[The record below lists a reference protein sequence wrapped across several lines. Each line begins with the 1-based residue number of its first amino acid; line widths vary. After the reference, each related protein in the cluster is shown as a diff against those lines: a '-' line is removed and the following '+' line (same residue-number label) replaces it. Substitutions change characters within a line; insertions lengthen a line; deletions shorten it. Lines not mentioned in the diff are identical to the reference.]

1 MKNLDALYEQLVA
14 ADAKGDIQS
23 AKQLQTEMRT
33 LLSED
38 SSVATTPPQQNVT
51 NVDSLYEQLVEA
63 DAKGDIETA
72 KQLQTQ
78 MRSLLFKEPEVTEQ
92 PKTTQP
98 PKEVPKIPIN
108 VMGQKF
114 TAEEYA
120 KYSGM
125 PIAAKP
131 GEKAKG
137 AFSGTFGQGIYNLAA
152 DAVISYGR
160 TLGNPEEAEQIA
172 NRLREYAANTY
183 TSANK
188 SFREDPL
195 TKIQELLGNSA
206 PYMIGPVMGAIGSTA
221 LGATGLVAGVAP
233 TVVSATQ
240 FLGSNLQRQID
251 ANNIDLADTNLLT
264 AGATT
269 IPQAL
274 LDNIGFRYIPGIKN
288 IFGAAG
294 KKISDETAKQIFNQ
308 SLLTSVGKKVLSSSV
323 AATKGATVEGITET
337 AQQVFER
344 LQAGL
349 SITNKEARD
358 EYLESFIGGYIAGK
372 AIGLPGALLTKEP
385 SAAAPTTEPPE
396 PTTAEPKTER
406 LSKQQQI
413 KNILKDLEQ
422 EADQV
427 NKAKVA
433 ADSKLKTAQ
442 QKQVVSEAADLEST
456 LPDETGVITPTTLT
470 SWGIRKGSIPF
481 KTLEGVDASTP
492 EGRYLVDKTLEAYTG
507 KLNEQA
513 VNTFTSLLD
522 KKAEAPDAGI
532 DLGTTTISDAVL
544 GGSKYGTPGGT
555 QGRFGPTTD
564 ISGGVTGIP
573 ETGEKTSDSALEET
587 KPLETIKG
595 PEARAKAPTL
605 AGGERLL
612 TIQELLND
620 PNPQQRKAARRKFID
635 LFRRDETNELIK
647 EGAKLE
653 REERAKYAK
662 LKKTQYPVVDQS
674 TNLANILSTLRD
686 KPSYLIEDLRNP
698 DVIDAERQELNQHAR
713 DYLLAESLRN
723 KYKKRMTPE
732 EVAALEQEGETIARK
747 EKPLSQEDFKDLQD
761 KFLADNQ
768 DKDLYHKVT
777 PIESNEW
784 FKNATLKNEAGL
796 PLKLFHGTTKEV
808 NTLRSSKDGALG
820 AGIYLTPDPEFAG
833 RYAEQ
838 EGGNILPVY
847 TNIKNPLVIKSEMGK
862 GDPMVQALIQLGIS
876 EDKAA
881 DIVEKAYETKGYI
894 SKEVQSRA
902 QKQGYDGIVQYKN
915 GQISEVVAFNA
926 AQVKSA
932 LEPLE
937 SKAMGTPEGQAIVNT
952 TKPAN
957 TFGQA
962 LNIIKKQHFNKL
974 NPVEKILQNLFETLP
989 NVLKG
994 KYKVMGMPK
1003 GEYGKYTSILNE
1015 TIISPKAGTDT
1026 IYHEGTHAATV
1037 WAIRRHVTT
1046 DKNGRPKAKGNS
1058 VVGQQLVDIFDAAEV
1073 AAMQEEVTFG
1083 EAFKNMEEFV
1093 SYAFNNKNFQRFL
1106 AKQRSVAP
1114 TPSPM
1119 SSLWLD
1125 LMNAFNKLLG
1135 LDISDSL
1142 MSDIV
1147 ALAPELMTGERPDNL
1162 KDFGQD
1168 KPLYNKDEE
1177 EKELNKLIEK
1187 TGQKRKVKTPK
1198 PTTVQRFKEAPFKT
1212 LMEQI
1217 TNFRKFAFDF
1227 EFAINKKILDAMKK
1241 SGVNIVELAK
1251 AAIELNLSQVL
1262 YASETARAFLERGS
1276 ISYDPK
1282 IFKFLITES
1291 DTSMKKIKEAISD
1304 IAKKR
1309 NINVSTLFEAASTAF
1324 IAKRS
1329 RGLNKSNQNSVAKAR
1344 ALVLQGKTEAAKKE
1358 LKNNFKL
1365 VHMSDAEI
1373 AAGFK
1378 ILEKYPEL
1386 NEVFDMWNDVRAKVL
1401 DFANTTGLLDKN
1413 TVERFL
1419 EAMDYV
1425 PFYRVF
1431 EDANGQIEVK
1441 GRKDYINGLLDPSK
1455 EPKFEGSYREVNN
1468 VFDNMENW
1476 ANYIIMKG
1484 IKNNAAAVKLRYYQ
1498 EYLPDDIKKITGQK
1512 YSGNTNSV
1520 QIHENVIVNGEE
1532 KNILNRYE
1540 FQGYDAKAM
1549 VDGFTGLE
1557 PVTIAGLK
1565 YFSNFSH
1572 FLRQSIVLYPFF
1584 SLKQIVMDTIAAVT
1598 LSGVNYGILIPVQV
1612 LKEIALTPLG
1622 LSKARN
1628 RLKAVIAVG
1637 RADPSKEFNRLD
1649 NIAADEAKKYKTYEA
1664 FKKAVLS
1671 PFSALAMASDNVIR
1685 QAIYAQTM
1693 LETGNE
1699 ALAVHR
1705 AFEIINF
1712 KRTGS
1717 GQVFN
1722 IMRQLVPF
1730 TGASLQAL
1738 HVSGATIFGEG
1749 ITPGDRVENIK
1760 RYLLNGAQIAIA
1772 TLMYSIL
1779 MSDDDEYKKLDPS
1792 ERDSFFILPNGYKIP
1807 MRTDYSGLF
1816 FKVFTE
1822 HVYQRWV
1829 AESEDNKKMNK
1840 ALLAGLIK
1848 ATSIPSSMPVLIKP
1862 LIESRLN
1869 TNLYTNRPIVG
1880 QSQQSIEPEFQY
1892 SPKNTTQLA
1901 LALGE
1906 ASETSP
1912 LIWDN
1917 VLKSVLGST
1926 SQVLNMFTE
1935 NMIADL
1941 RGETLPKKSFK
1952 ETLMMFPDIKSFVT
1966 QKLGNRELN
1975 DLYELKDEVDKHYNT
1990 YKKLEKLA
1998 VDAKGQKEFDDYY
2011 TKNQE
2016 SINVSR
2022 QLNPT
2027 DSLLAQLRTYENQI
2041 RTDSNISP
2049 EDKRKELDRLET
2061 QKREL
2066 LNYPVEREDGSITNY
2081 IQSLRE
2087 RAGFN
2092 KEKVV
2097 GVFGGEE

>member
-1 MKNLDALYEQLVA
+1 MKNLDALYQQLVE

-23 AKQLQTEMRT
+23 AKQLQTEMKT
-33 LLSED
+33 LLFEEPP
-38 SSVATTPPQQNVT
+38 VAATPPQQDAT

-63 DAKGDIETA
+63 DAKGDVETA

-78 MRSLLFKEPEVTEQ
+78 MRSLLFKEPVVTEQ

-98 PKEVPKIPIN
+98 PKEVPKIPVD

-114 TAEEYA
+114 TSDEYA

-206 PYMIGPVMGAIGSTA
+206 PYMIGPVMAALGSTA

-358 EYLESFIGGYIAGK
+358 EYLESFFGGYIAGK

-385 SAAAPTTEPPE
+385 SAVAPTTEEPE

-422 EADQV
+422 EANQV

-433 ADSKLKTAQ
+433 AEAKLKSAQ
-442 QKQVVSEAADLEST
+442 QKQVVSEAADLETT

-470 SWGIRKGSIPF
+470 SWGIRKGSTPF
-481 KTLEGVDASTP
+481 KALEGVDASTP
-492 EGRYLVDKTLEAYTG
+492 EGRDLVDKTLEAYTG

-513 VNTFTSLLD
+513 VTTFTSLLD

-532 DLGTTTISDAVL
+532 DLGTTSISDAVL
-544 GGSKYGTPGGT
+544 GGQKYGTPGGT

-564 ISGGVTGIP
+564 ISGSPVGVV
-573 ETGEKTSDSALEET
+573 EAGEEAGNA
-587 KPLETIKG
+587 PLETFAPVTSVPDSAFNGDMEEGLNRIFFNDSYDGKPIELSNQG
-595 PEARAKAPTL
+595 FTVEEQKALEDAGLATNGTMSREQFSKWYNERGARLSGKSKFTPEAKAPETTEVITEKTTEEAPVEEPMPL
-605 AGGERLL
+605 QDEAKQVASELKALDRNNPLIENLL
-612 TIQELLND
+612 
-620 PNPQQRKAARRKFID
+620 
-635 LFRRDETNELIK
+635 DETAVTE
-647 EGAKLE
+647 
-653 REERAKYAK
+653 
-662 LKKTQYPVVDQS
+662 Q
-674 TNLANILSTLRD
+674 
-686 KPSYLIEDLRNP
+686 
-698 DVIDAERQELNQHAR
+698 DVITAKEEL
-713 DYLLAESLRN
+713 
-723 KYKKRMTPE
+723 
-732 EVAALEQEGETIARK
+732 
-747 EKPLSQEDFKDLQD
+747 
-761 KFLADNQ
+761 
-768 DKDLYHKVT
+768 
-777 PIESNEW
+777 
-784 FKNATLKNEAGL
+784 ATLKTA
-796 PLKLFHGTTKEV
+796 
-808 NTLRSSKDGALG
+808 R
-820 AGIYLTPDPEFAG
+820 
-833 RYAEQ
+833 
-838 EGGNILPVY
+838 
-847 TNIKNPLVIKSEMGK
+847 
-862 GDPMVQALIQLGIS
+862 
-876 EDKAA
+876 
-881 DIVEKAYETKGYI
+881 ETKTPTTLAEEQQVAKVEQDLQ
-894 SKEVQSRA
+894 SKKE
-902 QKQGYDGIVQYKN
+902 
-915 GQISEVVAFNA
+915 
-926 AQVKSA
+926 
-932 LEPLE
+932 
-937 SKAMGTPEGQAIVNT
+937 GTPEGQAIVNT

-957 TFGQA
+957 TLGQA

-1003 GEYGKYTSILNE
+1003 GEYGKYTSTLNE

-1037 WAIRRHVTT
+1037 WAIRRHVTM

-1073 AAMQEEVTFG
+1073 AAMQDEVTFG
-1083 EAFKNMEEFV
+1083 DAFKNMEEFV
-1093 SYAFNNKNFQRFL
+1093 SYAFNDKDFQRFL

-1114 TPSPM
+1114 TPAPT

-1147 ALAPELMTGERPDNL
+1147 ALAPELMTGERPENL

-1177 EKELNKLIEK
+1177 EKELNKLIAQ
-1187 TGQKRKVKTPK
+1187 TGQKRKEKTPK
-1198 PTTVQRFKEAPFKT
+1198 PTTFQRFKASPFKT
-1212 LMEQI
+1212 LGEQI
-1217 TNFRKFAFDF
+1217 TKFRKFAFDF
-1227 EFAINKKILDAMKK
+1227 EFAINKKILDAMRKA
-1241 SGVNIVELAK
+1241 GVSMAELAK
-1251 AAIELNLSQVL
+1251 AAIELNIAQAL

-1282 IFKFLITES
+1282 IFKFLVTES
-1291 DTSMKKIKEAISD
+1291 NTSMKKIKEAISD

-1329 RGLNKSNQNSVAKAR
+1329 RGLNESNQKAKAKAR
-1344 ALVLQGKTEAAKKE
+1344 ALMLQGKTEAAKKE
-1358 LKNNFKL
+1358 LNKNFKL

-1373 AAGFK
+1373 AAGFE
-1378 ILEKYPEL
+1378 ILKKYPEL
-1386 NEVFDMWNDVRAKVL
+1386 NEVFDMWNDVRSKVL
-1401 DFANTTGLLDKN
+1401 DFANTTGLLDKT

-1419 EAMDYV
+1419 EVMDYV

-1431 EDANGQIEVK
+1431 EDADGRVEVK
-1441 GRKDYINGLLDPSK
+1441 GRKEYINGLLDASK

-1512 YSGNTNSV
+1512 YTSNTNSV
-1520 QIHENVIVNGEE
+1520 QIHENVDVNGEE

-1540 FQGYDAKAM
+1540 FQGYDAASM

-1572 FLRQSIVLYPFF
+1572 FLRQSIVLYPIF
-1584 SLKQIVMDTIAAVT
+1584 SLKQIVMDTIAAIT

-1637 RADPSKEFNRLD
+1637 RADPSREFNRID
-1649 NIAADEAKKYKTYEA
+1649 NVAADEAKKYKTYEA
-1664 FKKAVLS
+1664 FKKAVIS

-1722 IMRQLVPF
+1722 ILRQLVPF

-1738 HVSGATIFGEG
+1738 HVSGATVFGEG
-1749 ITPGDRVENIK
+1749 ITPDTRMQNIK
-1760 RYLLNGAQIAIA
+1760 RYVLNGAQIAIA

-1862 LIESRLN
+1862 GIESYLN

-1880 QSQQSIEPEFQY
+1880 QGQQSVEPEFQY

-1906 ASETSP
+1906 ASGTSP

-1941 RGETLPKKSFK
+1941 RGETLPKKSFQEK
-1952 ETLMMFPDIKSFVT
+1952 LMMFPDVKSFVT
-1966 QKLGNRELN
+1966 QKLGARELN

-1998 VDAKGQKEFDDYY
+1998 VDDKGQKEFEDYY
-2011 TKNQE
+2011 AKNEE

-2022 QLNPT
+2022 QLSST
-2027 DSLLAQLRTYENQI
+2027 DTLLAQLRTYENQV
-2041 RTDSNISP
+2041 RTNSTISP
-2049 EDKRKELDRLET
+2049 EDKRKEIDRIEM
-2061 QKREL
+2061 QRREL
-2066 LNYPVEREDGSITNY
+2066 LNYPVKREDGSTTNY

-2092 KEKVV
+2092 KEKVL
-2097 GVFGGEE
+2097 GIFGGEE

>member
-1 MKNLDALYEQLVA
+1 
-14 ADAKGDIQS
+14 
-23 AKQLQTEMRT
+23 
-33 LLSED
+33 
-38 SSVATTPPQQNVT
+38 
-51 NVDSLYEQLVEA
+51 
-63 DAKGDIETA
+63 
-72 KQLQTQ
+72 
-78 MRSLLFKEPEVTEQ
+78 
-92 PKTTQP
+92 
-98 PKEVPKIPIN
+98 
-108 VMGQKF
+108 
-114 TAEEYA
+114 
-120 KYSGM
+120 
-125 PIAAKP
+125 
-131 GEKAKG
+131 
-137 AFSGTFGQGIYNLAA
+137 
-152 DAVISYGR
+152 
-160 TLGNPEEAEQIA
+160 
-172 NRLREYAANTY
+172 
-183 TSANK
+183 
-188 SFREDPL
+188 
-195 TKIQELLGNSA
+195 
-206 PYMIGPVMGAIGSTA
+206 
-221 LGATGLVAGVAP
+221 
-233 TVVSATQ
+233 
-240 FLGSNLQRQID
+240 
-251 ANNIDLADTNLLT
+251 
-264 AGATT
+264 
-269 IPQAL
+269 
-274 LDNIGFRYIPGIKN
+274 
-288 IFGAAG
+288 
-294 KKISDETAKQIFNQ
+294 
-308 SLLTSVGKKVLSSSV
+308 
-323 AATKGATVEGITET
+323 
-337 AQQVFER
+337 
-344 LQAGL
+344 
-349 SITNKEARD
+349 
-358 EYLESFIGGYIAGK
+358 
-372 AIGLPGALLTKEP
+372 
-385 SAAAPTTEPPE
+385 
-396 PTTAEPKTER
+396 
-406 LSKQQQI
+406 
-413 KNILKDLEQ
+413 
-422 EADQV
+422 
-427 NKAKVA
+427 
-433 ADSKLKTAQ
+433 
-442 QKQVVSEAADLEST
+442 
-456 LPDETGVITPTTLT
+456 
-470 SWGIRKGSIPF
+470 
-481 KTLEGVDASTP
+481 LEGVDASTP
-492 EGRYLVDKTLEAYTG
+492 EGRDLVDKTLEAYTG

-513 VNTFTSLLD
+513 VNTFISLLD
-522 KKAEAPDAGI
+522 QKAEAPDAGI
-532 DLGTTTISDAVL
+532 DLGTTSISDAVL
-544 GGSKYGTPGGT
+544 GGQKYGTPGGT

-564 ISGGVTGIP
+564 ISGSPVGVVEAGEEAGNAPLKSQEIKQKINELDLQFEDLAREARGLNRP
-573 ETGEKTSDSALEET
+573 EDQEQQQVLFAQLDAIDKEQKKLKQEYDIAETEEFTKGLEE
-587 KPLETIKG
+587 
-595 PEARAKAPTL
+595 AAKAEEAPVEE
-605 AGGERLL
+605 APVEEPMLL
-612 TIQELLND
+612 QDEAKQVASELKALDRN
-620 PNPQQRKAARRKFID
+620 NPLIEN
-635 LFRRDETNELIK
+635 LLDETAVTE
-647 EGAKLE
+647 
-653 REERAKYAK
+653 
-662 LKKTQYPVVDQS
+662 Q
-674 TNLANILSTLRD
+674 
-686 KPSYLIEDLRNP
+686 
-698 DVIDAERQELNQHAR
+698 DVITAKEEL
-713 DYLLAESLRN
+713 
-723 KYKKRMTPE
+723 
-732 EVAALEQEGETIARK
+732 
-747 EKPLSQEDFKDLQD
+747 
-761 KFLADNQ
+761 
-768 DKDLYHKVT
+768 
-777 PIESNEW
+777 
-784 FKNATLKNEAGL
+784 ATLKTA
-796 PLKLFHGTTKEV
+796 
-808 NTLRSSKDGALG
+808 R
-820 AGIYLTPDPEFAG
+820 
-833 RYAEQ
+833 
-838 EGGNILPVY
+838 
-847 TNIKNPLVIKSEMGK
+847 
-862 GDPMVQALIQLGIS
+862 
-876 EDKAA
+876 
-881 DIVEKAYETKGYI
+881 ETKTPTTLAEEQQVAKVEQDLQ
-894 SKEVQSRA
+894 SKKE
-902 QKQGYDGIVQYKN
+902 
-915 GQISEVVAFNA
+915 
-926 AQVKSA
+926 
-932 LEPLE
+932 
-937 SKAMGTPEGQAIVNT
+937 GTPEGQAIVNT

-957 TFGQA
+957 TLGQA

-1003 GEYGKYTSILNE
+1003 GEYGKYTSTLNE

-1037 WAIRRHVTT
+1037 WAIRRHVTM

-1073 AAMQEEVTFG
+1073 AAMQDEVTFG
-1083 EAFKNMEEFV
+1083 DAFKNMEEFV
-1093 SYAFNNKNFQRFL
+1093 SYAFNDKDFQRFL

-1114 TPSPM
+1114 TPAPK

-1147 ALAPELMTGERPDNL
+1147 ALAPELMTGERPENL

-1177 EKELNKLIEK
+1177 EKELNKLIAQ
-1187 TGQKRKVKTPK
+1187 TGQKRKEKTPK
-1198 PTTVQRFKEAPFKT
+1198 PTTFQRFKASPFKT
-1212 LMEQI
+1212 LGEQI
-1217 TNFRKFAFDF
+1217 TKFRKFAFDF
-1227 EFAINKKILDAMKK
+1227 EFAINKKILDAMRKA
-1241 SGVNIVELAK
+1241 GVSMAELAK
-1251 AAIELNLSQVL
+1251 AAIELNIAQAL
-1262 YASETARAFLERGS
+1262 YASETARAFLERGN

-1282 IFKFLITES
+1282 IFKFLVTES
-1291 DTSMKKIKEAISD
+1291 NTSMKKIKEAISD

-1329 RGLNKSNQNSVAKAR
+1329 RGLNESNQKAKAKAR
-1344 ALVLQGKTEAAKKE
+1344 ALMLQGKTEAAKKE
-1358 LKNNFKL
+1358 LNKNFKL

-1386 NEVFDMWNDVRAKVL
+1386 NEVFDMWNDVRSKVL
-1401 DFANTTGLLDKN
+1401 DFANTTGLLDKT

-1419 EAMDYV
+1419 EVMDYV

-1431 EDANGQIEVK
+1431 EDADGRVEVK
-1441 GRKDYINGLLDPSK
+1441 GRKEYINGLLDASK

-1512 YSGNTNSV
+1512 YTSNTNSV
-1520 QIHENVIVNGEE
+1520 QIHENVDVNGEE

-1540 FQGYDAKAM
+1540 FQGYDAASM

-1572 FLRQSIVLYPFF
+1572 FLRQSIVLYPIF
-1584 SLKQIVMDTIAAVT
+1584 SLKQIVMDTIAAIT

-1637 RADPSKEFNRLD
+1637 RADPSREFNRID
-1649 NIAADEAKKYKTYEA
+1649 NVAADEAKKYKTYEA
-1664 FKKAVLS
+1664 FKKAVIS

-1717 GQVFN
+1717 GQIFN

-1738 HVSGATIFGEG
+1738 HVSGATVFGEG
-1749 ITPGDRVENIK
+1749 ITPDTRMQNIK
-1760 RYLLNGAQIAIA
+1760 RYVLNGAQIAIA

-1862 LIESRLN
+1862 GIESYLN

-1880 QSQQSIEPEFQY
+1880 QGQQSVEPEFQY

-1906 ASETSP
+1906 ASGTSP

-1941 RGETLPKKSFK
+1941 RGETLPKKSFQEK
-1952 ETLMMFPDIKSFVT
+1952 LMMFPDVKSFVT
-1966 QKLGNRELN
+1966 QKLGARELN

-1998 VDAKGQKEFDDYY
+1998 VDDKGQKEFEDYY
-2011 TKNQE
+2011 AKNEE

-2022 QLNPT
+2022 QLSST
-2027 DSLLAQLRTYENQI
+2027 DTLLAQLRTYENQV
-2041 RTDSNISP
+2041 RTNSTISP
-2049 EDKRKELDRLET
+2049 EDKRKEIDRIEM
-2061 QKREL
+2061 QRREL
-2066 LNYPVEREDGSITNY
+2066 LNYPVKREDGSTTNY

-2092 KEKVV
+2092 KEKVL
-2097 GVFGGEE
+2097 GIFGGEE

>member
-1 MKNLDALYEQLVA
+1 MKNLDALYKQLVE

-23 AKQLQTEMRT
+23 AKQLQTEMKT
-33 LLSED
+33 LLFED
-38 SSVATTPPQQNVT
+38 SSVAPTPPQQDVT

-63 DAKGDIETA
+63 DAKGDVETA

-78 MRSLLFKEPEVTEQ
+78 MRSLLFKEPVVTEQ
-92 PKTTQP
+92 PKTTPP
-98 PKEVPKIPIN
+98 PKEVPKIPVD

-114 TAEEYA
+114 TSDEYA

-206 PYMIGPVMGAIGSTA
+206 PYMIGPVMAALGSTA

-274 LDNIGFRYIPGIKN
+274 LDRIGFRYIPGIKN

-308 SLLTSVGKKVLSSSV
+308 SLLASVGKKVLSSSV

-358 EYLESFIGGYIAGK
+358 EYLESFFGGYIAGK

-385 SAAAPTTEPPE
+385 TAAPTTEEPE
-396 PTTAEPKTER
+396 PPATEPKTER

-413 KNILKDLEQ
+413 KTILKDLEQ

-427 NKAKVA
+427 NQAKVA
-433 ADSKLKTAQ
+433 AEAKLKSAQ
-442 QKQVVSEAADLEST
+442 QKQVVSEAADLETT

-470 SWGIRKGSIPF
+470 SWGIRKGSNAF
-481 KTLEGVDASTP
+481 KALEGVDASTP
-492 EGRYLVDKTLEAYTG
+492 EGRDLVDKTLEAYTG

-513 VNTFTSLLD
+513 VTTFTSLLD

-544 GGSKYGTPGGT
+544 GGQKYGTPGGT

-564 ISGGVTGIP
+564 ISGSPVGVV
-573 ETGEKTSDSALEET
+573 EAGEEAGNA
-587 KPLETIKG
+587 PLKSQEIKQKINELDLQFEDLAR
-595 PEARAKAPTL
+595 EARGLNRPEDQEQQQVLFAQLDAIDKEQKKLKQEYDIAETEEFTKGLEKAAKAEEVSVEEAPV
-605 AGGERLL
+605 EEPMLL
-612 TIQELLND
+612 QDEAKQVASELKALDRN
-620 PNPQQRKAARRKFID
+620 NPLIEN
-635 LFRRDETNELIK
+635 LLDETSVTEQDVTTAKEEL
-647 EGAKLE
+647 
-653 REERAKYAK
+653 
-662 LKKTQYPVVDQS
+662 
-674 TNLANILSTLRD
+674 
-686 KPSYLIEDLRNP
+686 
-698 DVIDAERQELNQHAR
+698 
-713 DYLLAESLRN
+713 
-723 KYKKRMTPE
+723 
-732 EVAALEQEGETIARK
+732 
-747 EKPLSQEDFKDLQD
+747 
-761 KFLADNQ
+761 
-768 DKDLYHKVT
+768 
-777 PIESNEW
+777 
-784 FKNATLKNEAGL
+784 ATLKTA
-796 PLKLFHGTTKEV
+796 
-808 NTLRSSKDGALG
+808 R
-820 AGIYLTPDPEFAG
+820 
-833 RYAEQ
+833 
-838 EGGNILPVY
+838 
-847 TNIKNPLVIKSEMGK
+847 
-862 GDPMVQALIQLGIS
+862 
-876 EDKAA
+876 
-881 DIVEKAYETKGYI
+881 ETKTPTTLAEEQQVAKVEQDLQ
-894 SKEVQSRA
+894 SKKE
-902 QKQGYDGIVQYKN
+902 
-915 GQISEVVAFNA
+915 
-926 AQVKSA
+926 
-932 LEPLE
+932 
-937 SKAMGTPEGQAIVNT
+937 GTPEGQAIVNT

-957 TFGQA
+957 TLGQA

-1003 GEYGKYTSILNE
+1003 GEYGKYTSTLNE

-1037 WAIRRHVTT
+1037 WAIRRHVTM

-1073 AAMQEEVTFG
+1073 AAMQDEVTFG
-1083 EAFKNMEEFV
+1083 DAFKNMEEFV
-1093 SYAFNNKNFQRFL
+1093 SYAFNDKDFQRFL

-1114 TPSPM
+1114 TPAPK

-1147 ALAPELMTGERPDNL
+1147 ALAPELMTGERPENL

-1177 EKELNKLIEK
+1177 EKELNKLIAQ
-1187 TGQKRKVKTPK
+1187 TGQKRKEKTPK
-1198 PTTVQRFKEAPFKT
+1198 PTTFQRFKASPFKT
-1212 LMEQI
+1212 LGEQI
-1217 TNFRKFAFDF
+1217 TKFRKFAFDF
-1227 EFAINKKILDAMKK
+1227 EFAINKKILDAMRKA
-1241 SGVNIVELAK
+1241 GVSMAELAK
-1251 AAIELNLSQVL
+1251 AAIELNIAQAL
-1262 YASETARAFLERGS
+1262 YASETARAFLERGN

-1282 IFKFLITES
+1282 IFKFLVTES
-1291 DTSMKKIKEAISD
+1291 NTSMKKIKEAISD

-1329 RGLNKSNQNSVAKAR
+1329 RGLNESNQKAKAKAR
-1344 ALVLQGKTEAAKKE
+1344 ALMLQGKTEAAKKE
-1358 LKNNFKL
+1358 LNKNFKL

-1386 NEVFDMWNDVRAKVL
+1386 NEVFDMWNDVRSKVL
-1401 DFANTTGLLDKN
+1401 DFANTTGLLDKT

-1419 EAMDYV
+1419 EVMDYV

-1431 EDANGQIEVK
+1431 EDADGRVEVK
-1441 GRKDYINGLLDPSK
+1441 GRKEYINGLLDASK

-1512 YSGNTNSV
+1512 YTSNTNSV
-1520 QIHENVIVNGEE
+1520 QIHENVDVNGEE

-1540 FQGYDAKAM
+1540 FQGYDAASM

-1572 FLRQSIVLYPFF
+1572 FLRQSIVLYPIF
-1584 SLKQIVMDTIAAVT
+1584 SLKQIVMDTIAAIT

-1637 RADPSKEFNRLD
+1637 RADPSREFNRID
-1649 NIAADEAKKYKTYEA
+1649 NVAADEAKKYKTYEA
-1664 FKKAVLS
+1664 FKKAVIS

-1722 IMRQLVPF
+1722 ILRQLVPF

-1738 HVSGATIFGEG
+1738 HVSGATVFGEG
-1749 ITPGDRVENIK
+1749 ITPDTRMQNIK
-1760 RYLLNGAQIAIA
+1760 RYVLNGAQIAIA

-1862 LIESRLN
+1862 GIESYLN

-1880 QSQQSIEPEFQY
+1880 QGQQSVEPEFQY

-1906 ASETSP
+1906 ASGTSP

-1941 RGETLPKKSFK
+1941 RGETLPKKSFQEK
-1952 ETLMMFPDIKSFVT
+1952 LMMFPDVKSFVT
-1966 QKLGNRELN
+1966 QKLGARELN

-1998 VDAKGQKEFDDYY
+1998 VDDKGQKEFEEYY
-2011 TKNQE
+2011 AKNEE

-2022 QLNPT
+2022 QLSST
-2027 DSLLAQLRTYENQI
+2027 DTLLAQLRTYENQV
-2041 RTDSNISP
+2041 RTNSTISP
-2049 EDKRKELDRLET
+2049 EDKRKEIDRIEM
-2061 QKREL
+2061 QRREL
-2066 LNYPVEREDGSITNY
+2066 LNYPVKREDGSTTNY

-2092 KEKVV
+2092 KEKVL
-2097 GVFGGEE
+2097 GIFGGEE

>member
-1 MKNLDALYEQLVA
+1 MKNLDALYQQLVE

-23 AKQLQTEMRT
+23 AKQLQTEMKT
-33 LLSED
+33 LLFEEPP
-38 SSVATTPPQQNVT
+38 VAATPPQQDAT

-63 DAKGDIETA
+63 DAKGDVETA

-98 PKEVPKIPIN
+98 PKEVPKIPVD

-114 TAEEYA
+114 TSDEYA

-183 TSANK
+183 TSDNK

-206 PYMIGPVMGAIGSTA
+206 PYMIGPVMAALGSTA

-274 LDNIGFRYIPGIKN
+274 LDRIGFRYIPGIKN

-358 EYLESFIGGYIAGK
+358 EYLESFFGGYIAGK

-385 SAAAPTTEPPE
+385 SAVAPTTEEPE

-422 EADQV
+422 EANQV
-427 NKAKVA
+427 NQAKVA
-433 ADSKLKTAQ
+433 AEAKLKSAQ
-442 QKQVVSEAADLEST
+442 QKQVVSEAADLETT

-470 SWGIRKGSIPF
+470 SWGIRKGSTPF
-481 KTLEGVDASTP
+481 KALEGVDASTP
-492 EGRYLVDKTLEAYTG
+492 EGRDLVDKTLEAYTG

-513 VNTFTSLLD
+513 VNTFISLLD
-522 KKAEAPDAGI
+522 QKAEAPDAGI
-532 DLGTTTISDAVL
+532 DLGTTSISDAVL
-544 GGSKYGTPGGT
+544 GGQKYGTPGGT

-564 ISGGVTGIP
+564 ISGSPVGVVEAGEEAGNAPLKSQEIKQKINELDLQFEDLAREARGLNRP
-573 ETGEKTSDSALEET
+573 EDQEQQQVLFAQLDAIDKEQKKLKQEYDIAETEEFTKGLEE
-587 KPLETIKG
+587 
-595 PEARAKAPTL
+595 AAKAEEAPVEE
-605 AGGERLL
+605 APVEEPMLL
-612 TIQELLND
+612 QDEAKQVASELKALDRN
-620 PNPQQRKAARRKFID
+620 NPLIEN
-635 LFRRDETNELIK
+635 LLDETAVTE
-647 EGAKLE
+647 
-653 REERAKYAK
+653 
-662 LKKTQYPVVDQS
+662 Q
-674 TNLANILSTLRD
+674 
-686 KPSYLIEDLRNP
+686 
-698 DVIDAERQELNQHAR
+698 DVITAKEEL
-713 DYLLAESLRN
+713 
-723 KYKKRMTPE
+723 
-732 EVAALEQEGETIARK
+732 
-747 EKPLSQEDFKDLQD
+747 
-761 KFLADNQ
+761 
-768 DKDLYHKVT
+768 
-777 PIESNEW
+777 
-784 FKNATLKNEAGL
+784 ATLKTA
-796 PLKLFHGTTKEV
+796 
-808 NTLRSSKDGALG
+808 R
-820 AGIYLTPDPEFAG
+820 
-833 RYAEQ
+833 
-838 EGGNILPVY
+838 
-847 TNIKNPLVIKSEMGK
+847 
-862 GDPMVQALIQLGIS
+862 
-876 EDKAA
+876 
-881 DIVEKAYETKGYI
+881 ETKTPTTLAEEQQVAKVEQDLQ
-894 SKEVQSRA
+894 SKKE
-902 QKQGYDGIVQYKN
+902 
-915 GQISEVVAFNA
+915 
-926 AQVKSA
+926 
-932 LEPLE
+932 
-937 SKAMGTPEGQAIVNT
+937 GTPEGQAIVNT

-957 TFGQA
+957 TLGQA

-1003 GEYGKYTSILNE
+1003 GEYGKYTSTLNE

-1037 WAIRRHVTT
+1037 WAIRRHVTM

-1073 AAMQEEVTFG
+1073 AAMQDEVTFG
-1083 EAFKNMEEFV
+1083 DAFKNMEEFV
-1093 SYAFNNKNFQRFL
+1093 SYAFNDKDFQRFL

-1114 TPSPM
+1114 TPAPK

-1147 ALAPELMTGERPDNL
+1147 ALAPELMTGERPENL

-1177 EKELNKLIEK
+1177 EKELNKLIAQ
-1187 TGQKRKVKTPK
+1187 TGQKRKEKTPK
-1198 PTTVQRFKEAPFKT
+1198 PTTFQRFKASPFKT
-1212 LMEQI
+1212 LGEQI
-1217 TNFRKFAFDF
+1217 TKFRKFAFDF
-1227 EFAINKKILDAMKK
+1227 EFAINKKILDAMRKA
-1241 SGVNIVELAK
+1241 GVSMAELAK
-1251 AAIELNLSQVL
+1251 AAIELNIAQAL
-1262 YASETARAFLERGS
+1262 YASETARAFLERGN

-1282 IFKFLITES
+1282 IFKFLVTES
-1291 DTSMKKIKEAISD
+1291 NTSMKKIKEAISD

-1329 RGLNKSNQNSVAKAR
+1329 RGLNESNQKAKAKAR
-1344 ALVLQGKTEAAKKE
+1344 ALMLQGKTEAAKKE
-1358 LKNNFKL
+1358 LNKNFKL

-1386 NEVFDMWNDVRAKVL
+1386 NEVFDMWNDVRSKVL
-1401 DFANTTGLLDKN
+1401 DFANTTGLLDKT

-1419 EAMDYV
+1419 EVMDYV

-1431 EDANGQIEVK
+1431 EDADGRVEVK
-1441 GRKDYINGLLDPSK
+1441 GRKEYINGLLDASK

-1512 YSGNTNSV
+1512 YTSNTNSV
-1520 QIHENVIVNGEE
+1520 QIHENVDVNGEE

-1540 FQGYDAKAM
+1540 FQGYDAASM

-1572 FLRQSIVLYPFF
+1572 FLRQSIVLYPIF
-1584 SLKQIVMDTIAAVT
+1584 SLKQIVMDTIAAIT

-1637 RADPSKEFNRLD
+1637 RADPSREFNRID
-1649 NIAADEAKKYKTYEA
+1649 NVAADEAKKYKTYEA
-1664 FKKAVLS
+1664 FKKAVIS

-1717 GQVFN
+1717 GQIFN

-1738 HVSGATIFGEG
+1738 HVSGATVFGEG
-1749 ITPGDRVENIK
+1749 ITPDTRMQNIK
-1760 RYLLNGAQIAIA
+1760 RYVLNGAQIAIA

-1862 LIESRLN
+1862 GIESYLN

-1880 QSQQSIEPEFQY
+1880 QGQQSVEPEFQY

-1906 ASETSP
+1906 ASGTSP

-1941 RGETLPKKSFK
+1941 RGETIPKKSFEEK
-1952 ETLMMFPDIKSFVT
+1952 LMMFPDVKSFVT
-1966 QKLGNRELN
+1966 QKLGARELN

-1998 VDAKGQKEFDDYY
+1998 VDDKGQKEFDDYY
-2011 TKNQE
+2011 AKNEE
-2016 SINVSR
+2016 SINISR
-2022 QLNPT
+2022 QLSST
-2027 DSLLAQLRTYENQI
+2027 DTLLAQLRTYENQV
-2041 RTDSNISP
+2041 RTNSTISP
-2049 EDKRKELDRLET
+2049 EDKRKEIDRIEM
-2061 QKREL
+2061 QRREL
-2066 LNYPVEREDGSITNY
+2066 LNYPVKREDGSTTNY

-2092 KEKVV
+2092 KEKVL
-2097 GVFGGEE
+2097 GIFGGEE

>member
-1 MKNLDALYEQLVA
+1 MKNLDALYKQLVE

-23 AKQLQTEMRT
+23 AKQLQTEMKT
-33 LLSED
+33 LLFED
-38 SSVATTPPQQNVT
+38 STVAPTPPQQNAT
-51 NVDSLYEQLVEA
+51 NVDALYEQLVDA
-63 DAKGDIETA
+63 DAKGDVETA

-78 MRSLLFKEPEVTEQ
+78 MRSLLFKEPVVTEQ

-98 PKEVPKIPIN
+98 PKEVPKIPVD

-114 TAEEYA
+114 TSDEYA

-137 AFSGTFGQGIYNLAA
+137 AFSGTFGQGMYNLAA

-206 PYMIGPVMGAIGSTA
+206 PYMIGPVMAALGSTA

-240 FLGSNLQRQID
+240 FLGSNLQRQIE

-358 EYLESFIGGYIAGK
+358 EYLESFFGGYIAGK
-372 AIGLPGALLTKEP
+372 AIGLPGALLSREP
-385 SAAAPTTEPPE
+385 SAAAPITEEPE

-413 KNILKDLEQ
+413 KTILKDLEQ

-427 NKAKVA
+427 NQAKVA
-433 ADSKLKTAQ
+433 AEAKLKSAQ
-442 QKQVVSEAADLEST
+442 QKQVVSEAADLETT
-456 LPDETGVITPTTLT
+456 LPTETGVITPTTLT
-470 SWGIRKGSIPF
+470 SWGIRKGSNAF
-481 KTLEGVDASTP
+481 KALEGVDASTP
-492 EGRYLVDKTLEAYTG
+492 EGRDLVDKTLEAYTG

-544 GGSKYGTPGGT
+544 GGQKYGTPGGT

-564 ISGGVTGIP
+564 ISGSPVGIDQTGT
-573 ETGEKTSDSALEET
+573 EAFNA
-587 KPLETIKG
+587 PLETIK
-595 PEARAKAPTL
+595 PVEPQAVVTEAAVEEAPVEEAPVEEPMPLQDEAKQVASELKALDRDNPL
-605 AGGERLL
+605 IENLL
-612 TIQELLND
+612 
-620 PNPQQRKAARRKFID
+620 
-635 LFRRDETNELIK
+635 DETAVTE
-647 EGAKLE
+647 
-653 REERAKYAK
+653 
-662 LKKTQYPVVDQS
+662 Q
-674 TNLANILSTLRD
+674 
-686 KPSYLIEDLRNP
+686 
-698 DVIDAERQELNQHAR
+698 DVITAKEEL
-713 DYLLAESLRN
+713 
-723 KYKKRMTPE
+723 
-732 EVAALEQEGETIARK
+732 
-747 EKPLSQEDFKDLQD
+747 
-761 KFLADNQ
+761 
-768 DKDLYHKVT
+768 
-777 PIESNEW
+777 
-784 FKNATLKNEAGL
+784 ATLKTA
-796 PLKLFHGTTKEV
+796 
-808 NTLRSSKDGALG
+808 R
-820 AGIYLTPDPEFAG
+820 
-833 RYAEQ
+833 
-838 EGGNILPVY
+838 
-847 TNIKNPLVIKSEMGK
+847 
-862 GDPMVQALIQLGIS
+862 
-876 EDKAA
+876 
-881 DIVEKAYETKGYI
+881 ETKTPTTLAEEQQVAKVEQDLQ
-894 SKEVQSRA
+894 SKKE
-902 QKQGYDGIVQYKN
+902 
-915 GQISEVVAFNA
+915 
-926 AQVKSA
+926 
-932 LEPLE
+932 
-937 SKAMGTPEGQAIVNT
+937 GTPEGQAIVNT

-957 TFGQA
+957 TLGQA

-1003 GEYGKYTSILNE
+1003 GEYGKYTSTLNE

-1037 WAIRRHVTT
+1037 WAIRRHVTM

-1073 AAMQEEVTFG
+1073 AAMQDEVTFG
-1083 EAFKNMEEFV
+1083 DAFKNMEEFV
-1093 SYAFNNKNFQRFL
+1093 SYAFNDKDFQRFL

-1114 TPSPM
+1114 TPAPT

-1147 ALAPELMTGERPDNL
+1147 ALAPELMTGERPENL

-1177 EKELNKLIEK
+1177 EKELNKLIAQ
-1187 TGQKRKVKTPK
+1187 TGQKRKDKTPK
-1198 PTTVQRFKEAPFKT
+1198 PTTFQRFKASPFKT
-1212 LMEQI
+1212 LGEQI
-1217 TNFRKFAFDF
+1217 TKFRKFAFDF
-1227 EFAINKKILDAMKK
+1227 EFAINKKILDAMRKA
-1241 SGVNIVELAK
+1241 GVSMAELAK
-1251 AAIELNLSQVL
+1251 AAIELNIAQAL
-1262 YASETARAFLERGS
+1262 YASETARAFLERGN

-1282 IFKFLITES
+1282 IFKFLVTES
-1291 DTSMKKIKEAISD
+1291 NTSMKKIKEAISD

-1329 RGLNKSNQNSVAKAR
+1329 RGLNESNQRAKDKAR

-1358 LKNNFKL
+1358 LNKNFKL

-1373 AAGFK
+1373 DAGFK

-1386 NEVFDMWNDVRAKVL
+1386 NDVFDMWNDVRSKVL
-1401 DFANTTGLLDKN
+1401 DFANNTGLLDKT

-1419 EAMDYV
+1419 EVMDYV

-1431 EDANGQIEVK
+1431 EDADGRVEVK
-1441 GRKDYINGLLDPSK
+1441 GRKEYINGLLDASK

-1512 YSGNTNSV
+1512 YTSNTNSI
-1520 QIHENVIVNGEE
+1520 QIHENVDVNGEE

-1540 FQGYDAKAM
+1540 FQGYDAASM

-1572 FLRQSIVLYPFF
+1572 FLRQSIVLYPIF
-1584 SLKQIVMDTIAAVT
+1584 SVKQVVMDTIAAIT

-1628 RLKAVIAVG
+1628 RLKAAMAVG
-1637 RADPSKEFNRLD
+1637 RADPSREFNRID
-1649 NIAADEAKKYKTYEA
+1649 NVAADEAKKYKTYEA

-1717 GQVFN
+1717 GQIFN

-1738 HVSGATIFGEG
+1738 HVSGATVFGEG
-1749 ITPGDRVENIK
+1749 ITPDTRMQNIK
-1760 RYLLNGAQIAIA
+1760 RYVLNGAQIAIA

-1840 ALLAGLIK
+1840 ALLAGLVK

-1862 LIESRLN
+1862 GIESYLN

-1880 QSQQSIEPEFQY
+1880 QGQQSVEPEFQY

-1906 ASETSP
+1906 ASGTSP

-1941 RGETLPKKSFK
+1941 RGETIPKKSFEEK
-1952 ETLMMFPDIKSFVT
+1952 LMMFPDVKSFVT
-1966 QKLGNRELN
+1966 QKLGARELN

-1998 VDAKGQKEFDDYY
+1998 VDDKGQKEFDDYY
-2011 TKNQE
+2011 TKNEE

-2022 QLNPT
+2022 QLSST
-2027 DSLLAQLRTYENQI
+2027 DTLLAQLRTYENQV
-2041 RTDSNISP
+2041 RTNSNMSP
-2049 EDKRKELDRLET
+2049 EDKRKEIDRIEM
-2061 QKREL
+2061 QRREL
-2066 LNYPVEREDGSITNY
+2066 LNYPVKREDGSTTNY

-2092 KEKVV
+2092 KEKVL
-2097 GVFGGEE
+2097 GIFGGEE

>member
-1 MKNLDALYEQLVA
+1 MKNLDALYKQLVE

-23 AKQLQTEMRT
+23 AKQLQTEMKT
-33 LLSED
+33 LLFEEPP
-38 SSVATTPPQQNVT
+38 VAATPPQQDAT

-63 DAKGDIETA
+63 DAKGDVETA

-98 PKEVPKIPIN
+98 PKEVPKIPVD

-114 TAEEYA
+114 TSDEYA

-206 PYMIGPVMGAIGSTA
+206 PYMIGPVMAALGSTA

-358 EYLESFIGGYIAGK
+358 EYLESFFGGYIAGK

-385 SAAAPTTEPPE
+385 TAAPTTEEPE
-396 PTTAEPKTER
+396 PPAAEPKTER

-413 KNILKDLEQ
+413 KTILKDLEE
-422 EADQV
+422 EANQV
-427 NKAKVA
+427 NQAKVA
-433 ADSKLKTAQ
+433 AEAKLKSAQ
-442 QKQVVSEAADLEST
+442 QKQVVSEAADLETT
-456 LPDETGVITPTTLT
+456 LPTETGVITPTTLT
-470 SWGIRKGSIPF
+470 SWGIRKGSNPF
-481 KTLEGVDASTP
+481 KALEGVDASTP
-492 EGRYLVDKTLEAYTG
+492 EGRDLVDKTLEAYTG

-513 VNTFTSLLD
+513 VNTFISLLD

-532 DLGTTTISDAVL
+532 DLGTTSISDAVL
-544 GGSKYGTPGGT
+544 GGQKYGTPGGVE
-555 QGRFGPTTD
+555 GRFGPTTD
-564 ISGGVTGIP
+564 ISGSPVGVV
-573 ETGEKTSDSALEET
+573 EAGEEAGNA
-587 KPLETIKG
+587 PLETIK
-595 PEARAKAPTL
+595 PVEPQAVATEAAVEEAPVEEAPVEKPMPLQDEAKQVASELKTL
-605 AGGERLL
+605 ALDRNNPLIENLL
-612 TIQELLND
+612 
-620 PNPQQRKAARRKFID
+620 
-635 LFRRDETNELIK
+635 DETSVTE
-647 EGAKLE
+647 
-653 REERAKYAK
+653 
-662 LKKTQYPVVDQS
+662 Q
-674 TNLANILSTLRD
+674 
-686 KPSYLIEDLRNP
+686 
-698 DVIDAERQELNQHAR
+698 DVITAKEEL
-713 DYLLAESLRN
+713 
-723 KYKKRMTPE
+723 
-732 EVAALEQEGETIARK
+732 
-747 EKPLSQEDFKDLQD
+747 
-761 KFLADNQ
+761 
-768 DKDLYHKVT
+768 
-777 PIESNEW
+777 
-784 FKNATLKNEAGL
+784 ATLKTA
-796 PLKLFHGTTKEV
+796 
-808 NTLRSSKDGALG
+808 R
-820 AGIYLTPDPEFAG
+820 
-833 RYAEQ
+833 
-838 EGGNILPVY
+838 
-847 TNIKNPLVIKSEMGK
+847 
-862 GDPMVQALIQLGIS
+862 
-876 EDKAA
+876 
-881 DIVEKAYETKGYI
+881 ETKTPTTLAEEQQVAKVEQDLQ
-894 SKEVQSRA
+894 SKKE
-902 QKQGYDGIVQYKN
+902 
-915 GQISEVVAFNA
+915 
-926 AQVKSA
+926 
-932 LEPLE
+932 
-937 SKAMGTPEGQAIVNT
+937 GTPEGQAIVNT

-957 TFGQA
+957 TLGQA

-1003 GEYGKYTSILNE
+1003 GEYGKYTSTLNE

-1037 WAIRRHVTT
+1037 WAIRRHVTM

-1073 AAMQEEVTFG
+1073 AAMQDEVTFG
-1083 EAFKNMEEFV
+1083 DAFKNMEEFV
-1093 SYAFNNKNFQRFL
+1093 SYAFNDKDFQRFL

-1114 TPSPM
+1114 TPAPK

-1147 ALAPELMTGERPDNL
+1147 ALAPELMTGERPENL

-1177 EKELNKLIEK
+1177 EKELNKLIAQ
-1187 TGQKRKVKTPK
+1187 TGQKRKEKTPK
-1198 PTTVQRFKEAPFKT
+1198 PTTFQRFKASPFKT
-1212 LMEQI
+1212 LGEQI
-1217 TNFRKFAFDF
+1217 TKFRKFAFDF
-1227 EFAINKKILDAMKK
+1227 EFAINKKILDAMRKA
-1241 SGVNIVELAK
+1241 GVSMAELAK
-1251 AAIELNLSQVL
+1251 AAIELNIAQAL
-1262 YASETARAFLERGS
+1262 YASETARAFLERGN

-1282 IFKFLITES
+1282 IFKFLVTES
-1291 DTSMKKIKEAISD
+1291 NTSMKKIKEAISD

-1329 RGLNKSNQNSVAKAR
+1329 RGLNESNQKAKAKAR
-1344 ALVLQGKTEAAKKE
+1344 ALMLQGKTEAAKKE
-1358 LKNNFKL
+1358 LNKNFKL

-1373 AAGFK
+1373 AAGFE
-1378 ILEKYPEL
+1378 ILKKYPEL
-1386 NEVFDMWNDVRAKVL
+1386 NEVFDMWNDVRSKVL
-1401 DFANTTGLLDKN
+1401 DFANTTGLLDKT

-1419 EAMDYV
+1419 EVMDYV

-1431 EDANGQIEVK
+1431 EDADGRVEVK
-1441 GRKDYINGLLDPSK
+1441 GRKEYINGLLDASK

-1512 YSGNTNSV
+1512 YTSNTNSV
-1520 QIHENVIVNGEE
+1520 QIHENVDVNGEE

-1540 FQGYDAKAM
+1540 FQGYDAASM

-1572 FLRQSIVLYPFF
+1572 FLRQSIVLYPIF
-1584 SLKQIVMDTIAAVT
+1584 SLKQIVMDTIAAIT

-1637 RADPSKEFNRLD
+1637 RADPSREFNRID
-1649 NIAADEAKKYKTYEA
+1649 NVAADEAKKYKTYEA
-1664 FKKAVLS
+1664 FKKAVIS

-1717 GQVFN
+1717 GQIFN

-1738 HVSGATIFGEG
+1738 HVSGATVFGEG
-1749 ITPGDRVENIK
+1749 ITPDTRMQNIK
-1760 RYLLNGAQIAIA
+1760 RYVLNGAQIAIA

-1862 LIESRLN
+1862 GIESYLN

-1880 QSQQSIEPEFQY
+1880 QGQQSVEPEFQY

-1906 ASETSP
+1906 ASGTSP

-1941 RGETLPKKSFK
+1941 RGETLPKKSFQEK
-1952 ETLMMFPDIKSFVT
+1952 LMMFPDVKSFVT
-1966 QKLGNRELN
+1966 QKLGARELN

-1998 VDAKGQKEFDDYY
+1998 VDDKGQKEFDDYY
-2011 TKNQE
+2011 AKNEE

-2022 QLNPT
+2022 QLSST
-2027 DSLLAQLRTYENQI
+2027 DTLLAQLRTYENQV
-2041 RTDSNISP
+2041 RTNSNMSP
-2049 EDKRKELDRLET
+2049 EDKRKEIDRIEM
-2061 QKREL
+2061 QRREL
-2066 LNYPVEREDGSITNY
+2066 LNYPVKREDGSTTNY

-2092 KEKVV
+2092 KEKVL
-2097 GVFGGEE
+2097 GIFGGEE

>member
-1 MKNLDALYEQLVA
+1 MKNLDALYQQLVE

-23 AKQLQTEMRT
+23 AKQLQTEMKT
-33 LLSED
+33 LLFEEPP
-38 SSVATTPPQQNVT
+38 VAATPPQQDAT

-63 DAKGDIETA
+63 DAKGDVETA

-98 PKEVPKIPIN
+98 PKEVPKIPVD

-114 TAEEYA
+114 TSDEYA

-125 PIAAKP
+125 PITAKP

-206 PYMIGPVMGAIGSTA
+206 PYMIGPVMAALGSTA

-358 EYLESFIGGYIAGK
+358 EYLESFFGGYIAGK

-385 SAAAPTTEPPE
+385 SAVAPTTEEPE

-422 EADQV
+422 EANQV
-427 NKAKVA
+427 NQAKVA
-433 ADSKLKTAQ
+433 AEAKLKSAQ
-442 QKQVVSEAADLEST
+442 QKQVVSEAADLETT
-456 LPDETGVITPTTLT
+456 LPTETGVITPTTLT
-470 SWGIRKGSIPF
+470 SWGIRKGSNAF
-481 KTLEGVDASTP
+481 KALEGVDASTP
-492 EGRYLVDKTLEAYTG
+492 EGRDLVDKTLEAYTG

-544 GGSKYGTPGGT
+544 GGQKYGTPGGT

-564 ISGGVTGIP
+564 ISGSPVGVV
-573 ETGEKTSDSALEET
+573 EAGEEAGNA
-587 KPLETIKG
+587 PLETIK
-595 PEARAKAPTL
+595 PIEPQAVVTEAAVEEAPVEEAPVEEPMPLQDEAKQVASELKALDRNNPL
-605 AGGERLL
+605 IENLL
-612 TIQELLND
+612 
-620 PNPQQRKAARRKFID
+620 
-635 LFRRDETNELIK
+635 DETAVTE
-647 EGAKLE
+647 
-653 REERAKYAK
+653 
-662 LKKTQYPVVDQS
+662 Q
-674 TNLANILSTLRD
+674 
-686 KPSYLIEDLRNP
+686 
-698 DVIDAERQELNQHAR
+698 DVITAKEEL
-713 DYLLAESLRN
+713 
-723 KYKKRMTPE
+723 
-732 EVAALEQEGETIARK
+732 
-747 EKPLSQEDFKDLQD
+747 
-761 KFLADNQ
+761 
-768 DKDLYHKVT
+768 
-777 PIESNEW
+777 
-784 FKNATLKNEAGL
+784 ATLKTA
-796 PLKLFHGTTKEV
+796 
-808 NTLRSSKDGALG
+808 R
-820 AGIYLTPDPEFAG
+820 
-833 RYAEQ
+833 
-838 EGGNILPVY
+838 
-847 TNIKNPLVIKSEMGK
+847 
-862 GDPMVQALIQLGIS
+862 
-876 EDKAA
+876 
-881 DIVEKAYETKGYI
+881 ETKTPTTLAEEQQVAKVEQDLQ
-894 SKEVQSRA
+894 SKKE
-902 QKQGYDGIVQYKN
+902 
-915 GQISEVVAFNA
+915 
-926 AQVKSA
+926 
-932 LEPLE
+932 
-937 SKAMGTPEGQAIVNT
+937 GTPEGQAIVNT

-957 TFGQA
+957 TLGQA

-1003 GEYGKYTSILNE
+1003 GEYGKYTSTLNE

-1037 WAIRRHVTT
+1037 WAIRRHVTM

-1083 EAFKNMEEFV
+1083 DAFKNMEEFV
-1093 SYAFNNKNFQRFL
+1093 SYAFNDKDFQRFL

-1114 TPSPM
+1114 TPAPK

-1147 ALAPELMTGERPDNL
+1147 ALAPELMTGERPENL

-1177 EKELNKLIEK
+1177 EKELNKLIAQ
-1187 TGQKRKVKTPK
+1187 TGQKRKEKTPK
-1198 PTTVQRFKEAPFKT
+1198 PTTFQRFKASPFKT
-1212 LMEQI
+1212 LGEQI
-1217 TNFRKFAFDF
+1217 TKFRKFAFDF
-1227 EFAINKKILDAMKK
+1227 EFAINKKILDAMRKA
-1241 SGVNIVELAK
+1241 GVSMAELAK
-1251 AAIELNLSQVL
+1251 AAIELNIAQAL
-1262 YASETARAFLERGS
+1262 YASETARAFLERGN

-1282 IFKFLITES
+1282 IFKFLVTES
-1291 DTSMKKIKEAISD
+1291 NTSMKKIKEAISD

-1329 RGLNKSNQNSVAKAR
+1329 RGLNESNQNSKAKAR
-1344 ALVLQGKTEAAKKE
+1344 ALMLQGKTEAAKKE
-1358 LKNNFKL
+1358 LNKNFKL

-1386 NEVFDMWNDVRAKVL
+1386 NEVFDMWNDVRSKVL
-1401 DFANTTGLLDKN
+1401 DFANTTGLLDKT

-1419 EAMDYV
+1419 EVMDYV

-1431 EDANGQIEVK
+1431 EDADGRVEVK
-1441 GRKDYINGLLDPSK
+1441 GRKEYINGLLDASK

-1512 YSGNTNSV
+1512 YTSNTNSV
-1520 QIHENVIVNGEE
+1520 QIHENVDVNGEE

-1540 FQGYDAKAM
+1540 FQGYDAASM

-1572 FLRQSIVLYPFF
+1572 FLRQSIVLYPIF
-1584 SLKQIVMDTIAAVT
+1584 SLKQIVMDTIAAIT

-1637 RADPSKEFNRLD
+1637 RADPSREFNRID
-1649 NIAADEAKKYKTYEA
+1649 NVAADEAKKYKTYEA
-1664 FKKAVLS
+1664 FKKAVIS

-1722 IMRQLVPF
+1722 ILRQLVPF

-1738 HVSGATIFGEG
+1738 HVSGATVFGEG
-1749 ITPGDRVENIK
+1749 ITPDTRMQNIK
-1760 RYLLNGAQIAIA
+1760 RYVLNGAQIAIA

-1862 LIESRLN
+1862 GIESYLN

-1880 QSQQSIEPEFQY
+1880 QGQQSVEPEFQY

-1906 ASETSP
+1906 TSGTSP

-1941 RGETLPKKSFK
+1941 RGETLPKKSFQEK
-1952 ETLMMFPDIKSFVT
+1952 LMMFPDVKSFVT
-1966 QKLGNRELN
+1966 QKLGARELN

-1998 VDAKGQKEFDDYY
+1998 VDDKGQKEFEEYY
-2011 TKNQE
+2011 AKNEE

-2022 QLNPT
+2022 QLSST
-2027 DSLLAQLRTYENQI
+2027 DTLLAQLRTYENQV
-2041 RTDSNISP
+2041 RTNSTISP
-2049 EDKRKELDRLET
+2049 EDKRKEIDRIEM
-2061 QKREL
+2061 QRREL
-2066 LNYPVEREDGSITNY
+2066 LNYPVKREDGSTTNY

-2092 KEKVV
+2092 KEKVL
-2097 GVFGGEE
+2097 GIFGGEE

>member
-1 MKNLDALYEQLVA
+1 MKNLDALYKQLVE

-23 AKQLQTEMRT
+23 AKQLQTEMKT
-33 LLSED
+33 LLFED
-38 SSVATTPPQQNVT
+38 SSVAPTPPQQDAT

-78 MRSLLFKEPEVTEQ
+78 MRSLLFKEPVVTEQ
-92 PKTTQP
+92 PKTTPP
-98 PKEVPKIPIN
+98 PKEVPKIPVD

-114 TAEEYA
+114 TSDEYA

-137 AFSGTFGQGIYNLAA
+137 AFSGTFGQGMYNLAA

-195 TKIQELLGNSA
+195 TKIQELLGSSA
-206 PYMIGPVMGAIGSTA
+206 PYMIGPVMAALGSTA
-221 LGATGLVAGVAP
+221 LGATGVVAGVAP

-251 ANNIDLADTNLLT
+251 ANSVDLADTNLLT
-264 AGATT
+264 AGATA

-274 LDNIGFRYIPGIKN
+274 LDTIGFKYIPGIKN

-294 KKISDETAKQIFNQ
+294 KKISDKTAKQILNQ
-308 SLLTSVGKKVLSSSV
+308 SLLASVGKKVLSSSV
-323 AATKGATVEGITET
+323 AATKGATVEGITEA

-349 SITNKEARD
+349 NITDKEARD
-358 EYLESFIGGYIAGK
+358 EYLESFFGGYIAGK

-385 SAAAPTTEPPE
+385 SAVAPTTEEPE
-396 PTTAEPKTER
+396 PSAAEPKTER

-413 KNILKDLEQ
+413 KTILKDLEK

-427 NKAKVA
+427 NQAKVA
-433 ADSKLKTAQ
+433 AEAKLKSAQ
-442 QKQVVSEAADLEST
+442 QKQVVSEAADLETT

-470 SWGIRKGSIPF
+470 SWGIRKGSNAF
-481 KTLEGVDASTP
+481 KALEGVDASTP
-492 EGRYLVDKTLEAYTG
+492 EGRDLVDKTLEAYTG

-544 GGSKYGTPGGT
+544 GGQKYGTPGGT

-564 ISGGVTGIP
+564 ISGSPVGVDQTGTEDLNAPLTTTKKPVVETAKEIP
-573 ETGEKTSDSALEET
+573 GEYPIGAYNVVGDAQNIQQIPQTGNLLVTKEEELASAKNREYVRPADKLTPTSFLDRLNHADT
-587 KPLETIKG
+587 NIRYD
-595 PEARAKAPTL
+595 ARV
-605 AGGERLL
+605 
-612 TIQELLND
+612 ELL
-620 PNPQQRKAARRKFID
+620 KTI
-635 LFRRDETNELIK
+635 
-647 EGAKLE
+647 
-653 REERAKYAK
+653 REERNIERSKQESEL
-662 LKKTQYPVVDQS
+662 LKKEAEANKNLPEDQRIEKQAK
-674 TNLANILSTLRD
+674 NYAAILSSLED
-686 KPSYLIEDLRNP
+686 KATMLIKDLRNP
-698 DVIDAERQELNQHAR
+698 NIIDKSEQIQQAREVISEALTEKQ
-713 DYLLAESLRN
+713 AESIAE
-723 KYKKRMTPE
+723 KVFKRKPTPE
-732 EVAALEQEGETIARK
+732 EVE
-747 EKPLSQEDFKDLQD
+747 
-761 KFLADNQ
+761 
-768 DKDLYHKVT
+768 
-777 PIESNEW
+777 
-784 FKNATLKNEAGL
+784 
-796 PLKLFHGTTKEV
+796 
-808 NTLRSSKDGALG
+808 
-820 AGIYLTPDPEFAG
+820 
-833 RYAEQ
+833 
-838 EGGNILPVY
+838 
-847 TNIKNPLVIKSEMGK
+847 
-862 GDPMVQALIQLGIS
+862 
-876 EDKAA
+876 
-881 DIVEKAYETKGYI
+881 
-894 SKEVQSRA
+894 
-902 QKQGYDGIVQYKN
+902 
-915 GQISEVVAFNA
+915 AFNKLQNDLFRYQPKKLGKNKESQFA
-926 AQVKSA
+926 NDKEAYDSMIDAFIEDYSGKR
-932 LEPLE
+932 EPLL
-937 SKAMGTPEGQAIVNT
+937 SKKEGTPEGQAIVNT

-957 TFGQA
+957 TLGQA

-1003 GEYGKYTSILNE
+1003 GEYGKYTSTLNE

-1037 WAIRRHVTT
+1037 WAIRRHVTM

-1073 AAMQEEVTFG
+1073 AAMQDEVTFG
-1083 EAFKNMEEFV
+1083 DAFKNMEEFV
-1093 SYAFNNKNFQRFL
+1093 SYAFNDKDFQRFL

-1114 TPSPM
+1114 TPAPK

-1147 ALAPELMTGERPDNL
+1147 ALAPELMTGERPENL

-1177 EKELNKLIEK
+1177 EKELNKLIAQ
-1187 TGQKRKVKTPK
+1187 TGQKRKEKTPK
-1198 PTTVQRFKEAPFKT
+1198 PTTFQRFKASPFKT
-1212 LMEQI
+1212 LGEQI
-1217 TNFRKFAFDF
+1217 TKFRKFAFDF
-1227 EFAINKKILDAMKK
+1227 EFAINKKILDAMRKA
-1241 SGVNIVELAK
+1241 GVSMAELAK
-1251 AAIELNLSQVL
+1251 AAIELNIAQAL
-1262 YASETARAFLERGS
+1262 YASETARAFLERGN

-1282 IFKFLITES
+1282 IFKFLVTES
-1291 DTSMKKIKEAISD
+1291 NTSMKKIKEAISD

-1329 RGLNKSNQNSVAKAR
+1329 RGLNESNQRAKDKAR
-1344 ALVLQGKTEAAKKE
+1344 ALMLQGKTEAAKKE
-1358 LKNNFKL
+1358 LNKNFKL
-1365 VHMSDAEI
+1365 VHMSEAEI

-1386 NEVFDMWNDVRAKVL
+1386 NEVFDMWNDVRSKVL
-1401 DFANTTGLLDKN
+1401 DFANTTGLLDKT

-1419 EAMDYV
+1419 EVMDYV

-1431 EDANGQIEVK
+1431 EDADGRVEVK
-1441 GRKDYINGLLDPSK
+1441 GRKEYINGLLDASK

-1512 YSGNTNSV
+1512 YTSNTNSV
-1520 QIHENVIVNGEE
+1520 QIHENVDVNGEE
-1532 KNILNRYE
+1532 KNILNIYE
-1540 FQGYDAKAM
+1540 FQGYDAASM

-1572 FLRQSIVLYPFF
+1572 FLRQSIVLYPIF
-1584 SLKQIVMDTIAAVT
+1584 SLKQIVMDTIAAIT

-1637 RADPSKEFNRLD
+1637 RADPSREFNRID
-1649 NIAADEAKKYKTYEA
+1649 NVAADEAKKYKTYEV
-1664 FKKAVLS
+1664 FKKAVIS

-1717 GQVFN
+1717 GQIFN

-1738 HVSGATIFGEG
+1738 HVSGATVFGEG
-1749 ITPGDRVENIK
+1749 ITPDTRMQNIK
-1760 RYLLNGAQIAIA
+1760 RYVLNGAQIAIA

-1862 LIESRLN
+1862 GIESYLN

-1880 QSQQSIEPEFQY
+1880 QGQQSVEPEFQY

-1906 ASETSP
+1906 ASGTSP

-1941 RGETLPKKSFK
+1941 RGETLPKKSFQEK
-1952 ETLMMFPDIKSFVT
+1952 LMMFPDVKSFVT
-1966 QKLGNRELN
+1966 QKLGARELN

-1998 VDAKGQKEFDDYY
+1998 VDDKGQKEFDDYY
-2011 TKNQE
+2011 AKNEE

-2022 QLNPT
+2022 QLSST
-2027 DSLLAQLRTYENQI
+2027 DTLLAQLRTYENQV
-2041 RTDSNISP
+2041 RTNSNMSP
-2049 EDKRKELDRLET
+2049 EDKRKEIDRIEM
-2061 QKREL
+2061 QRREL
-2066 LNYPVEREDGSITNY
+2066 LNYPVEREDGSTTNY

-2092 KEKVV
+2092 KEKVL
-2097 GVFGGEE
+2097 GIFGGEE

>member
-1 MKNLDALYEQLVA
+1 MKNLDALYKQLVE

-23 AKQLQTEMRT
+23 AKQLQTEMKS
-33 LLSED
+33 LLFEEP
-38 SSVATTPPQQNVT
+38 SVAATPPQEDVT
-51 NVDSLYEQLVEA
+51 NVDSLYEQLVDA
-63 DAKGDIETA
+63 DAKGDVETA
-72 KQLQTQ
+72 KQLQDQ
-78 MRSLLFKEPEVTEQ
+78 MRSLLFKEPVIAEQ

-98 PKEVPKIPIN
+98 PKKTPTIPVD

-114 TAEEYA
+114 TSDEYA

-137 AFSGTFGQGIYNLAA
+137 AFSGSFGQGMYNLAA

-160 TLGNPEEAEQIA
+160 TFGNPEEAEQIA

-195 TKIQELLGNSA
+195 TKIQELLGSSA
-206 PYMIGPVMGAIGSTA
+206 PYMIGPVMAALGSTA
-221 LGATGLVAGVAP
+221 LGATGVVAGVAP

-251 ANNIDLADTNLLT
+251 ANSVDLADTNLLT
-264 AGATT
+264 AGAAA

-274 LDNIGFRYIPGIKN
+274 LDTIGFKYIPGIKN

-308 SLLTSVGKKVLSSSV
+308 SLLASVGKKVLSSSIS
-323 AATKGATVEGITET
+323 ATKGATVEGVTEA

-349 SITNKEARD
+349 NITNKEARD
-358 EYLESFIGGYIAGK
+358 EYLESFFGGYIAGK
-372 AIGLPGALLTKEP
+372 AIGLPGAILSREP
-385 SAAAPTTEPPE
+385 SAAAPITKEPE
-396 PTTAEPKTER
+396 PSEEEPKTER

-413 KNILKDLEQ
+413 KTILKELEE
-422 EADQV
+422 EANQV
-427 NKAKVA
+427 NQAKVA
-433 ADSKLKTAQ
+433 TEAKLKSAQ
-442 QKQVVSEAADLEST
+442 QKQVVSEAADLETT
-456 LPDETGVITPTTLT
+456 LPTETGIITPTTLT
-470 SWGIRKGSIPF
+470 SWGIRKGSNAF
-481 KTLEGVDASTP
+481 KALEGVDASTP
-492 EGRYLVDKTLEAYTG
+492 EGRNLVDKTLEAYTG
-507 KLNEQA
+507 KINEQA

-544 GGSKYGTPGGT
+544 GGQKYGTPGGT

-564 ISGGVTGIP
+564 ISGSIAGINKAR
-573 ETGEKTSDSALEET
+573 EADVNA
-587 KPLETIKG
+587 PLETIK
-595 PEARAKAPTL
+595 PTEPQAVVTEAAVKEAPVEETPVEEPMPLQDEAKQVASELKALDRDNPL
-605 AGGERLL
+605 IENLL
-612 TIQELLND
+612 
-620 PNPQQRKAARRKFID
+620 
-635 LFRRDETNELIK
+635 DETAVTE
-647 EGAKLE
+647 
-653 REERAKYAK
+653 
-662 LKKTQYPVVDQS
+662 Q
-674 TNLANILSTLRD
+674 
-686 KPSYLIEDLRNP
+686 
-698 DVIDAERQELNQHAR
+698 DVITAKEEL
-713 DYLLAESLRN
+713 
-723 KYKKRMTPE
+723 
-732 EVAALEQEGETIARK
+732 
-747 EKPLSQEDFKDLQD
+747 
-761 KFLADNQ
+761 
-768 DKDLYHKVT
+768 
-777 PIESNEW
+777 
-784 FKNATLKNEAGL
+784 ATLKTA
-796 PLKLFHGTTKEV
+796 
-808 NTLRSSKDGALG
+808 R
-820 AGIYLTPDPEFAG
+820 
-833 RYAEQ
+833 
-838 EGGNILPVY
+838 
-847 TNIKNPLVIKSEMGK
+847 
-862 GDPMVQALIQLGIS
+862 
-876 EDKAA
+876 
-881 DIVEKAYETKGYI
+881 ETKTPTTLAEEQQVAKVEQDLQSI
-894 SKEVQSRA
+894 KE
-902 QKQGYDGIVQYKN
+902 
-915 GQISEVVAFNA
+915 
-926 AQVKSA
+926 
-932 LEPLE
+932 
-937 SKAMGTPEGQAIVNT
+937 GTPEGQAIVNT

-957 TFGQA
+957 TLGQA

-974 NPVEKILQNLFETLP
+974 NPVEKVLHNLFETLP

-994 KYKVMGMPK
+994 KYKIMGMPK
-1003 GEYGKYTSILNE
+1003 GEYGKYTSTLNE
-1015 TIISPKAGTDT
+1015 TIISPKAGADT

-1037 WAIRRHVTT
+1037 WAIRRHVTM

-1073 AAMQEEVTFG
+1073 AAMQDEVTFG
-1083 EAFKNMEEFV
+1083 DAFKNMEEFV
-1093 SYAFNNKNFQRFL
+1093 SYAFNDKAFQRFL
-1106 AKQRSVAP
+1106 AKQRSIAP
-1114 TPSPM
+1114 TPGPK

-1147 ALAPELMTGERPDNL
+1147 ALAPELMTGERPENL

-1177 EKELNKLIEK
+1177 EKELNKLIAQ
-1187 TGQKRKVKTPK
+1187 TGQKRKDRTPK
-1198 PTTVQRFKEAPFKT
+1198 PTTFQRFKASPFKT
-1212 LMEQI
+1212 LGEQI
-1217 TNFRKFAFDF
+1217 TKFRKFAFDF
-1227 EFAINKKILDAMKK
+1227 EFAINKKILDAMRK
-1241 SGVNIVELAK
+1241 SGVSMAELAK

-1276 ISYDPK
+1276 ISYDSK
-1282 IFKFLITES
+1282 IFKYLVTDS
-1291 DTSMKKIKEAISD
+1291 NTSMKKIKEAISD

-1329 RGLNKSNQNSVAKAR
+1329 RGLNESNKKSKDRAR
-1344 ALVLQGKTEAAKKE
+1344 ALMLQGKTEAAKKE
-1358 LKNNFKL
+1358 LNKNFKL

-1373 AAGFK
+1373 DAGFK

-1386 NEVFDMWNDVRAKVL
+1386 NDVFDMWNDVRSKVL
-1401 DFANTTGLLDKN
+1401 DFANSTGLLDKT

-1419 EAMDYV
+1419 EVMDYV
-1425 PFYRVF
+1425 PFYRIF
-1431 EDANGQIEVK
+1431 EDADGRVEVK
-1441 GRKDYINGLLDPSK
+1441 GRKEYINGLLDASK
-1455 EPKFEGSYREVNN
+1455 EPKFQGSYREVNN

-1512 YSGNTNSV
+1512 YTSNTNSV
-1520 QIHENVIVNGEE
+1520 QIHENVNVNGEE

-1540 FQGYDAKAM
+1540 FQGYDAASM

-1572 FLRQSIVLYPFF
+1572 FLRQSIVLYPIF
-1584 SLKQIVMDTIAAVT
+1584 SLKQIAMDTIAAIT

-1628 RLKAVIAVG
+1628 RLKTVVAVG
-1637 RADPSKEFNRLD
+1637 RADPSREFNRLD

-1664 FKKAVLS
+1664 FKKAVIS

-1717 GQVFN
+1717 GQIFN

-1738 HVSGATIFGEG
+1738 HVSGATVFGEG
-1749 ITPGDRVENIK
+1749 ITPDTRMQNIK
-1760 RYLLNGAQIAIA
+1760 RYVFNGAQIAIA

-1829 AESEDNKKMNK
+1829 AQSEDNKKMNK

-1862 LIESRLN
+1862 GIESYLN

-1880 QSQQSIEPEFQY
+1880 QGQQSVEPEFQY

-1906 ASETSP
+1906 ASGTSP

-1941 RGETLPKKSFK
+1941 RGETLPKKSFQEK
-1952 ETLMMFPDIKSFVT
+1952 LMMFPDVKNFVT
-1966 QKLGNRELN
+1966 QKFGARELN

-1990 YKKLEKLA
+1990 FKKLENLA
-1998 VDAKGQKEFDDYY
+1998 VDAKGQKEFEDYY
-2011 TKNQE
+2011 AKNEE
-2016 SINVSR
+2016 SISVSK
-2022 QLNPT
+2022 QLNTT
-2027 DSLLAQLRTYENQI
+2027 DTLLAQLRTYENQV
-2041 RTDSNISP
+2041 RTNSTISP
-2049 EDKRKELDRLET
+2049 EDKRKEIDRIEM
-2061 QKREL
+2061 QRREL
-2066 LNYPVEREDGSITNY
+2066 LNYPVKREDGSTTTY

-2092 KEKVV
+2092 KEKVL
-2097 GVFGGEE
+2097 GLFGGEE

>member
-1 MKNLDALYEQLVA
+1 MKNLDALYKQLVE

-23 AKQLQTEMRT
+23 AKQLQTEMKT
-33 LLSED
+33 LLFED
-38 SSVATTPPQQNVT
+38 STVAPTPPQQNAT
-51 NVDSLYEQLVEA
+51 NVDALYEQLVDA
-63 DAKGDIETA
+63 DAKGDVETA

-78 MRSLLFKEPEVTEQ
+78 MRSLLFKEPEATEQ

-98 PKEVPKIPIN
+98 PKEVPKIPVD

-114 TAEEYA
+114 TSDEYA

-137 AFSGTFGQGIYNLAA
+137 AFSGTFGQGMYNLAA

-160 TLGNPEEAEQIA
+160 TIGNPEEAEQIA

-206 PYMIGPVMGAIGSTA
+206 PYMIGPVMAALGSTA

-251 ANNIDLADTNLLT
+251 ANSVDLADTNLLT
-264 AGATT
+264 AGAAA

-274 LDNIGFRYIPGIKN
+274 LDTIGFKYIPGIKN

-294 KKISDETAKQIFNQ
+294 KKISDETAKQILNQ

-323 AATKGATVEGITET
+323 AATKGATVEGITEA

-349 SITNKEARD
+349 NITDKQARD
-358 EYLESFIGGYIAGK
+358 EYLESFFGGYIAGK
-372 AIGLPGALLTKEP
+372 AIGLPGALLSREP
-385 SAAAPTTEPPE
+385 TAAAPTTEEPE

-413 KNILKDLEQ
+413 KTILKDLEQ

-427 NKAKVA
+427 NQAKVA
-433 ADSKLKTAQ
+433 AEAKLKSAQ
-442 QKQVVSEAADLEST
+442 QKQVVSEAADLETT
-456 LPDETGVITPTTLT
+456 LPTETGVITPTTLT
-470 SWGIRKGSIPF
+470 SWGIRKGSNAF
-481 KTLEGVDASTP
+481 KALEGVDASTP
-492 EGRYLVDKTLEAYTG
+492 EGRDLVDKTLEAYTG

-513 VNTFTSLLD
+513 VTTFTSLLD

-544 GGSKYGTPGGT
+544 GGQKYGTPGGT

-564 ISGGVTGIP
+564 ISGSPVGIDQTGTEDLNAPLTTTKKPVVETAKEIPGEYPIGAYNVVGDAQNIQQIPQTGNLLVTKEEELASAKNREYVRP
-573 ETGEKTSDSALEET
+573 ADKLTPTSFLDRLNHADT
-587 KPLETIKG
+587 NIRYD
-595 PEARAKAPTL
+595 ARV
-605 AGGERLL
+605 
-612 TIQELLND
+612 ELL
-620 PNPQQRKAARRKFID
+620 KTI
-635 LFRRDETNELIK
+635 
-647 EGAKLE
+647 
-653 REERAKYAK
+653 REERNIERSKQESEL
-662 LKKTQYPVVDQS
+662 LKKEAEANKNLPEDQRIEKQAK
-674 TNLANILSTLRD
+674 NYAAILSSLED
-686 KPSYLIEDLRNP
+686 KSTMLIKDLRNP
-698 DVIDAERQELNQHAR
+698 NIIDKSEQIQQAREVISEALTEKQ
-713 DYLLAESLRN
+713 AESIAE
-723 KYKKRMTPE
+723 KVFKRKPTPE
-732 EVAALEQEGETIARK
+732 EVE
-747 EKPLSQEDFKDLQD
+747 
-761 KFLADNQ
+761 
-768 DKDLYHKVT
+768 
-777 PIESNEW
+777 
-784 FKNATLKNEAGL
+784 
-796 PLKLFHGTTKEV
+796 
-808 NTLRSSKDGALG
+808 
-820 AGIYLTPDPEFAG
+820 
-833 RYAEQ
+833 
-838 EGGNILPVY
+838 
-847 TNIKNPLVIKSEMGK
+847 
-862 GDPMVQALIQLGIS
+862 
-876 EDKAA
+876 
-881 DIVEKAYETKGYI
+881 
-894 SKEVQSRA
+894 
-902 QKQGYDGIVQYKN
+902 
-915 GQISEVVAFNA
+915 AFNKLQNDLFRYQPKKLGKNKESQFA
-926 AQVKSA
+926 NDKEAYDSMIDAFIEDYSGKR
-932 LEPLE
+932 EPLL
-937 SKAMGTPEGQAIVNT
+937 SKKEGTPEGQAIVNT

-957 TFGQA
+957 TLGQA

-1003 GEYGKYTSILNE
+1003 GEYGKYTSTLNE

-1037 WAIRRHVTT
+1037 WAIRRHVTM

-1058 VVGQQLVDIFDAAEV
+1058 IVGQQLVDIFDAAEV
-1073 AAMQEEVTFG
+1073 AAMQDEVTFG
-1083 EAFKNMEEFV
+1083 DAFKNMEEFV
-1093 SYAFNNKNFQRFL
+1093 SYAFNDKDFQIFL

-1114 TPSPM
+1114 TPAPK
-1119 SSLWLD
+1119 SSLWFD

-1177 EKELNKLIEK
+1177 EKELNKLIAQ
-1187 TGQKRKVKTPK
+1187 TGQKRKDKTPK
-1198 PTTVQRFKEAPFKT
+1198 PTTFQRFKASPFKT
-1212 LMEQI
+1212 LGEQI
-1217 TNFRKFAFDF
+1217 TKFRKFAFDF
-1227 EFAINKKILDAMKK
+1227 EFAINKKILDAMRKA
-1241 SGVNIVELAK
+1241 GVSVAELAK
-1251 AAIELNLSQVL
+1251 AAIELNIAQAL
-1262 YASETARAFLERGS
+1262 YASETARAFLERGN

-1282 IFKFLITES
+1282 IFKFLVTES
-1291 DTSMKKIKEAISD
+1291 NTSMKKIKEAISD
-1304 IAKKR
+1304 IAIKR

-1329 RGLNKSNQNSVAKAR
+1329 RGLNESNQRAKDKAR
-1344 ALVLQGKTEAAKKE
+1344 ALMLQGKTEAAKKE
-1358 LKNNFKL
+1358 LNKNFKL

-1386 NEVFDMWNDVRAKVL
+1386 NEVFDMWNDVRSKVL
-1401 DFANTTGLLDKN
+1401 DFANTTGLLDKT

-1419 EAMDYV
+1419 EVMDYV

-1431 EDANGQIEVK
+1431 EDADGRVEVK
-1441 GRKDYINGLLDPSK
+1441 GRKEYINGLLDASK

-1512 YSGNTNSV
+1512 YTSNTNSV
-1520 QIHENVIVNGEE
+1520 QIHENVDVNGEE

-1540 FQGYDAKAM
+1540 FQGYDAASM

-1572 FLRQSIVLYPFF
+1572 FLRQSIVLYPIF
-1584 SLKQIVMDTIAAVT
+1584 SLKQIVMDTIAAIT

-1628 RLKAVIAVG
+1628 RLKAVMAVG
-1637 RADPSKEFNRLD
+1637 RADPSREFNRID
-1649 NIAADEAKKYKTYEA
+1649 NVAADEAKKYKTYEA

-1717 GQVFN
+1717 GQIFN

-1749 ITPGDRVENIK
+1749 ITPDTRMQNIK
-1760 RYLLNGAQIAIA
+1760 RYVLNGAQIAIA

-1840 ALLAGLIK
+1840 ALLAGLVK

-1862 LIESRLN
+1862 GIESYLN

-1880 QSQQSIEPEFQY
+1880 QGQQSVEPEFQY

-1906 ASETSP
+1906 ASGTSP

-1941 RGETLPKKSFK
+1941 RGETLPKKSFQEK
-1952 ETLMMFPDIKSFVT
+1952 LMMFPDVKSFVT
-1966 QKLGNRELN
+1966 QKLGARELN

-1990 YKKLEKLA
+1990 YKRLEGLA
-1998 VDAKGQKEFDDYY
+1998 VDDKGQKEFDKYY
-2011 TKNQE
+2011 TKNEE

-2022 QLNPT
+2022 QLNVT
-2027 DSLLAQLRTYENQI
+2027 DNLLAQLRDYENKI
-2041 RTDSNISP
+2041 RTNSTISP
-2049 EDKRKELDRLET
+2049 EEKRKEIDRIEM
-2061 QKREL
+2061 QRREL
-2066 LNYPVEREDGSITNY
+2066 LNYPVKREDGSTTNY

-2092 KEKVV
+2092 KEKVL
-2097 GVFGGEE
+2097 GIFGGEE

>member
-1 MKNLDALYEQLVA
+1 MKNLDALYQQLVE

-23 AKQLQTEMRT
+23 AKQLQTEMKT
-33 LLSED
+33 LLFEEPP
-38 SSVATTPPQQNVT
+38 VAATPPQQDAT

-63 DAKGDIETA
+63 DAKGDVETA

-98 PKEVPKIPIN
+98 PKEVPKIPVD

-114 TAEEYA
+114 TSDEYA

-125 PIAAKP
+125 PITAKP

-206 PYMIGPVMGAIGSTA
+206 PYMIGPVMAALGSTA

-274 LDNIGFRYIPGIKN
+274 LDRIGFRYIPGIKN

-308 SLLTSVGKKVLSSSV
+308 SLLASVGKKVLSSSV

-358 EYLESFIGGYIAGK
+358 EYLESFFGGYIAGK

-385 SAAAPTTEPPE
+385 TAAPTTEEPE
-396 PTTAEPKTER
+396 PPATEPKTER

-413 KNILKDLEQ
+413 KTILKDLEQ

-427 NKAKVA
+427 NQAKVA
-433 ADSKLKTAQ
+433 AEAKLKSAQ
-442 QKQVVSEAADLEST
+442 QKQVVSEAADLETT

-470 SWGIRKGSIPF
+470 SWGIRKGSNAF
-481 KTLEGVDASTP
+481 KALEGVDASTP
-492 EGRYLVDKTLEAYTG
+492 EGRDLVDKTLEAYTG

-513 VNTFTSLLD
+513 VTTFTSLLD

-544 GGSKYGTPGGT
+544 GGQKYGTPGGT
-555 QGRFGPTTD
+555 QGRFGPTID
-564 ISGGVTGIP
+564 ISGSPVGVV
-573 ETGEKTSDSALEET
+573 EAGEEAGNA
-587 KPLETIKG
+587 PLKSQEIKQKINELDLQFEDLAR
-595 PEARAKAPTL
+595 EARGLNRPEDQEQQQVLFAQLDAIDKEQKKLKQEYDIAETEEFTKGLEKAAKAEEVSVEEAPV
-605 AGGERLL
+605 EEPMLL
-612 TIQELLND
+612 QDEAKQVASELKALDRN
-620 PNPQQRKAARRKFID
+620 NPLIEN
-635 LFRRDETNELIK
+635 LLDETSVTEQDVTTAKEEL
-647 EGAKLE
+647 
-653 REERAKYAK
+653 
-662 LKKTQYPVVDQS
+662 
-674 TNLANILSTLRD
+674 
-686 KPSYLIEDLRNP
+686 
-698 DVIDAERQELNQHAR
+698 
-713 DYLLAESLRN
+713 
-723 KYKKRMTPE
+723 
-732 EVAALEQEGETIARK
+732 
-747 EKPLSQEDFKDLQD
+747 
-761 KFLADNQ
+761 
-768 DKDLYHKVT
+768 
-777 PIESNEW
+777 
-784 FKNATLKNEAGL
+784 ATLKTA
-796 PLKLFHGTTKEV
+796 
-808 NTLRSSKDGALG
+808 R
-820 AGIYLTPDPEFAG
+820 
-833 RYAEQ
+833 
-838 EGGNILPVY
+838 
-847 TNIKNPLVIKSEMGK
+847 
-862 GDPMVQALIQLGIS
+862 
-876 EDKAA
+876 
-881 DIVEKAYETKGYI
+881 ETKTPTTLAEEQQVAKVEQDLQ
-894 SKEVQSRA
+894 SKKE
-902 QKQGYDGIVQYKN
+902 
-915 GQISEVVAFNA
+915 
-926 AQVKSA
+926 
-932 LEPLE
+932 
-937 SKAMGTPEGQAIVNT
+937 GTPEGQAIVNT

-957 TFGQA
+957 TLGQA

-1003 GEYGKYTSILNE
+1003 GEYGKYTSTLNE

-1037 WAIRRHVTT
+1037 WAIRRHVTM

-1073 AAMQEEVTFG
+1073 AAMQDEVTFG
-1083 EAFKNMEEFV
+1083 DAFKNMEEFV
-1093 SYAFNNKNFQRFL
+1093 SYAFNDKDFQRFL

-1114 TPSPM
+1114 TPAPK

-1147 ALAPELMTGERPDNL
+1147 ALAPELMTGERPENL

-1177 EKELNKLIEK
+1177 EKELNKLIAQ
-1187 TGQKRKVKTPK
+1187 TGQKRKDKTPK
-1198 PTTVQRFKEAPFKT
+1198 PTTFQRFKASPFKT
-1212 LMEQI
+1212 LGEQI
-1217 TNFRKFAFDF
+1217 TKFRKFAFDF
-1227 EFAINKKILDAMKK
+1227 EFAINKKILDAMRKA
-1241 SGVNIVELAK
+1241 GVSMAELAK
-1251 AAIELNLSQVL
+1251 AAIELNIAQAL
-1262 YASETARAFLERGS
+1262 YASETARAFLERGN

-1282 IFKFLITES
+1282 IFKFLVTES
-1291 DTSMKKIKEAISD
+1291 NTSMKKIKEAISD

-1329 RGLNKSNQNSVAKAR
+1329 RGLNESNQKAKAKAR
-1344 ALVLQGKTEAAKKE
+1344 ALMLQGKTEAAKKE
-1358 LKNNFKL
+1358 LNKNFKL
-1365 VHMSDAEI
+1365 IHMSDAEI
-1373 AAGFK
+1373 TAGFK

-1386 NEVFDMWNDVRAKVL
+1386 NEVFDMWNDVRSKVL
-1401 DFANTTGLLDKN
+1401 DFANTTGLLDKT

-1419 EAMDYV
+1419 EVMDYV

-1431 EDANGQIEVK
+1431 EDADGRVEVK
-1441 GRKDYINGLLDPSK
+1441 GRKEYINGLLDASK

-1512 YSGNTNSV
+1512 YTSNTNSV
-1520 QIHENVIVNGEE
+1520 QIHENVDVNGEE

-1540 FQGYDAKAM
+1540 FQGYDAASM

-1572 FLRQSIVLYPFF
+1572 FLRQSIVLYPIF
-1584 SLKQIVMDTIAAVT
+1584 SLKQIVMDTIAAIT

-1637 RADPSKEFNRLD
+1637 RADPSREFNRID
-1649 NIAADEAKKYKTYEA
+1649 NVAADEAKKYKTYEA
-1664 FKKAVLS
+1664 FKKAVIS

-1717 GQVFN
+1717 GQIFN

-1738 HVSGATIFGEG
+1738 HVSGATVFGEG
-1749 ITPGDRVENIK
+1749 ITPDTRMQNIK
-1760 RYLLNGAQIAIA
+1760 RYVLNGAQIAIA

-1862 LIESRLN
+1862 GIESYLN

-1880 QSQQSIEPEFQY
+1880 QGQQSVEPEFQY

-1906 ASETSP
+1906 ASGTSP

-1941 RGETLPKKSFK
+1941 RGETLPKKSFQEK
-1952 ETLMMFPDIKSFVT
+1952 LMMFPDVKSFVT
-1966 QKLGNRELN
+1966 QKLGARELN

-1998 VDAKGQKEFDDYY
+1998 VDDKGQKEFEEYY
-2011 TKNQE
+2011 AKNEE

-2022 QLNPT
+2022 QLSST
-2027 DSLLAQLRTYENQI
+2027 DTLLAQLRTYENQV
-2041 RTDSNISP
+2041 RTNSTISP
-2049 EDKRKELDRLET
+2049 EDKRKEIDRIEM
-2061 QKREL
+2061 QRREL
-2066 LNYPVEREDGSITNY
+2066 LNYPVKREDGSTTNY

-2092 KEKVV
+2092 KEKVL
-2097 GVFGGEE
+2097 GIFGGEE

>member
-1 MKNLDALYEQLVA
+1 MKNLDALYKQLVE

-23 AKQLQTEMRT
+23 AKQLQTEMKT
-33 LLSED
+33 LLFED
-38 SSVATTPPQQNVT
+38 SSVAPTPPQQDAT
-51 NVDSLYEQLVEA
+51 NVNSLYEQLVEA

-78 MRSLLFKEPEVTEQ
+78 MRSLLFKEPVVTEQ

-98 PKEVPKIPIN
+98 LKEVPKIPVD

-114 TAEEYA
+114 TSDEYA

-137 AFSGTFGQGIYNLAA
+137 AFSGTFGQGMYNLAA

-195 TKIQELLGNSA
+195 TKIQELLGSSA
-206 PYMIGPVMGAIGSTA
+206 PYMIGPVMAALGSTA
-221 LGATGLVAGVAP
+221 LGATGVVAGVAP

-251 ANNIDLADTNLLT
+251 ANSVDLADTNLLT
-264 AGATT
+264 AGAAA

-274 LDNIGFRYIPGIKN
+274 LDTIGFKYIPGIKN

-294 KKISDETAKQIFNQ
+294 KKISDETAKQILNQ
-308 SLLTSVGKKVLSSSV
+308 SLLASVGKKVLSSSV
-323 AATKGATVEGITET
+323 AATKGATVEGITEA

-349 SITNKEARD
+349 NITDKEARD
-358 EYLESFIGGYIAGK
+358 EYLESFFGGYIAGK

-385 SAAAPTTEPPE
+385 TAAPTTEEPE
-396 PTTAEPKTER
+396 PPAAEPKTER

-413 KNILKDLEQ
+413 KTILKDLEE
-422 EADQV
+422 EANQV
-427 NKAKVA
+427 NQAKVA
-433 ADSKLKTAQ
+433 AEAKLKSAQ
-442 QKQVVSEAADLEST
+442 QKQVVSEAADLETT
-456 LPDETGVITPTTLT
+456 LPNETGVITPTTLT
-470 SWGIRKGSIPF
+470 SWGIRKGSNAF
-481 KTLEGVDASTP
+481 KALEGVDASTP
-492 EGRYLVDKTLEAYTG
+492 EGRDLVDKTLEAYTG

-532 DLGTTTISDAVL
+532 DLGTTSISDAVL
-544 GGSKYGTPGGT
+544 GGQKYGTPGGT

-564 ISGGVTGIP
+564 ISGSPVGVVEAGEEAGNAPLTTTKKPVVETAKEIPGEYPIGAYNVVGDAQNIQQIPQTGNLLVTKEEELASAKNREYVRP
-573 ETGEKTSDSALEET
+573 ADKLTPTSFLDRLNHADT
-587 KPLETIKG
+587 NIRYD
-595 PEARAKAPTL
+595 ARV
-605 AGGERLL
+605 
-612 TIQELLND
+612 ELL
-620 PNPQQRKAARRKFID
+620 KTI
-635 LFRRDETNELIK
+635 
-647 EGAKLE
+647 
-653 REERAKYAK
+653 REERNIERSKQESEL
-662 LKKTQYPVVDQS
+662 LKKEAEANKNLPEDQRIEKQAK
-674 TNLANILSTLRD
+674 NYAAILSSLED
-686 KPSYLIEDLRNP
+686 KSTMLIKDLRNP
-698 DVIDAERQELNQHAR
+698 NIIDKSEQIQQAREVISEALTEKQ
-713 DYLLAESLRN
+713 AESIAE
-723 KYKKRMTPE
+723 KVFKRKPTPE
-732 EVAALEQEGETIARK
+732 EVE
-747 EKPLSQEDFKDLQD
+747 
-761 KFLADNQ
+761 
-768 DKDLYHKVT
+768 
-777 PIESNEW
+777 
-784 FKNATLKNEAGL
+784 
-796 PLKLFHGTTKEV
+796 
-808 NTLRSSKDGALG
+808 
-820 AGIYLTPDPEFAG
+820 
-833 RYAEQ
+833 
-838 EGGNILPVY
+838 
-847 TNIKNPLVIKSEMGK
+847 
-862 GDPMVQALIQLGIS
+862 
-876 EDKAA
+876 
-881 DIVEKAYETKGYI
+881 
-894 SKEVQSRA
+894 
-902 QKQGYDGIVQYKN
+902 
-915 GQISEVVAFNA
+915 AFNKLQNDLFRYQPKKLGKNKESQFA
-926 AQVKSA
+926 NDKEAYDSMIDAFIEDYSGKR
-932 LEPLE
+932 EPLL
-937 SKAMGTPEGQAIVNT
+937 SKKEGTPEGQAIVNT

-957 TFGQA
+957 TLGQA

-1003 GEYGKYTSILNE
+1003 GEYGKYTSTLNE

-1037 WAIRRHVTT
+1037 WAIRRHVTM

-1073 AAMQEEVTFG
+1073 AAMQDEVTFG
-1083 EAFKNMEEFV
+1083 DAFKNMEEFV
-1093 SYAFNNKNFQRFL
+1093 SYAFNDKDFQRFL

-1114 TPSPM
+1114 TPAPK

-1147 ALAPELMTGERPDNL
+1147 ALAPELMTGERPENL

-1177 EKELNKLIEK
+1177 EKELNKLIAQ
-1187 TGQKRKVKTPK
+1187 TGQKRKDKTPK
-1198 PTTVQRFKEAPFKT
+1198 PTTFQRFKASPFKT
-1212 LMEQI
+1212 LGEQI
-1217 TNFRKFAFDF
+1217 TKFRKFAFDF
-1227 EFAINKKILDAMKK
+1227 EFAINKKILDAMRK
-1241 SGVNIVELAK
+1241 SGVSMSELAK
-1251 AAIELNLSQVL
+1251 AAIELNIAQAL
-1262 YASETARAFLERGS
+1262 YASETARAFLERGN

-1282 IFKFLITES
+1282 IFKFLVTES
-1291 DTSMKKIKEAISD
+1291 NTSMKKIKEAISD

-1329 RGLNKSNQNSVAKAR
+1329 RGLNESNQKAKAKAR
-1344 ALVLQGKTEAAKKE
+1344 ALMLQGKTEAAKKE
-1358 LKNNFKL
+1358 LNKNFKL

-1373 AAGFK
+1373 AAGFE
-1378 ILEKYPEL
+1378 ILKKYPEL
-1386 NEVFDMWNDVRAKVL
+1386 NEVFDMWNDVRSKVL
-1401 DFANTTGLLDKN
+1401 DFANTTGLLDKT

-1419 EAMDYV
+1419 EVMDYV

-1431 EDANGQIEVK
+1431 EDADGRVEVK
-1441 GRKDYINGLLDPSK
+1441 GRKEYINGLLDASK

-1512 YSGNTNSV
+1512 YTSNTNSV
-1520 QIHENVIVNGEE
+1520 QIHENVDVNGEE

-1540 FQGYDAKAM
+1540 FQGYDAASM

-1572 FLRQSIVLYPFF
+1572 FLRQSIVLYPIF
-1584 SLKQIVMDTIAAVT
+1584 SLKQIVMDTIAAIT

-1637 RADPSKEFNRLD
+1637 RADPSREFNRID
-1649 NIAADEAKKYKTYEA
+1649 NVAADEAKKYKTYEA
-1664 FKKAVLS
+1664 FKKAVIS

-1717 GQVFN
+1717 GQIFN

-1738 HVSGATIFGEG
+1738 HVSGATVFGEG
-1749 ITPGDRVENIK
+1749 ITPDTRMQNIK
-1760 RYLLNGAQIAIA
+1760 RYVLNGAQIAIA

-1862 LIESRLN
+1862 GIESYLN

-1880 QSQQSIEPEFQY
+1880 QGQQSVEPEFQY

-1906 ASETSP
+1906 ASGTSP

-1941 RGETLPKKSFK
+1941 RGETLPKKSFQEK
-1952 ETLMMFPDIKSFVT
+1952 LMMFPDVKSFVT
-1966 QKLGNRELN
+1966 QKLGARELN

-1998 VDAKGQKEFDDYY
+1998 VDDKGQKEFDDYY
-2011 TKNQE
+2011 AKNEE

-2022 QLNPT
+2022 QLSST
-2027 DSLLAQLRTYENQI
+2027 DTLLAQLRTYENQV
-2041 RTDSNISP
+2041 RTNSNMSP
-2049 EDKRKELDRLET
+2049 EDKRKEIDRIEM
-2061 QKREL
+2061 QRREL
-2066 LNYPVEREDGSITNY
+2066 LNYPVEREDGSTTNY

-2092 KEKVV
+2092 KEKVL
-2097 GVFGGEE
+2097 GIFGGEE

>member
-1 MKNLDALYEQLVA
+1 MKNLDALYKQLVE

-23 AKQLQTEMRT
+23 AKQLQTEMKT
-33 LLSED
+33 LLFED
-38 SSVATTPPQQNVT
+38 SSVAPTPPQQDAT

-63 DAKGDIETA
+63 DAKGDVETA

-78 MRSLLFKEPEVTEQ
+78 MRSLLFKEPVVTEQ

-98 PKEVPKIPIN
+98 PKEVPKIPVD

-114 TAEEYA
+114 TSDEYA

-137 AFSGTFGQGIYNLAA
+137 AFSGTFGQGMYNLAA

-195 TKIQELLGNSA
+195 TKIQELLGSSA
-206 PYMIGPVMGAIGSTA
+206 PYMIGPVMAALGSTA
-221 LGATGLVAGVAP
+221 LGATGVVAGVAP

-251 ANNIDLADTNLLT
+251 ANSVDLADTNLLT
-264 AGATT
+264 AGAAA

-274 LDNIGFRYIPGIKN
+274 LDTIGFKYIPGIKN

-294 KKISDETAKQIFNQ
+294 KKISDETAKQILNQ
-308 SLLTSVGKKVLSSSV
+308 SLLASVGKKVLSSSV
-323 AATKGATVEGITET
+323 AATKGATVEGITEA

-349 SITNKEARD
+349 NITDKEARD
-358 EYLESFIGGYIAGK
+358 EYLESFFGGYIAGK

-385 SAAAPTTEPPE
+385 TAAPTTEEPE
-396 PTTAEPKTER
+396 PPAAEPKTER

-413 KNILKDLEQ
+413 KTILKDLEE
-422 EADQV
+422 EANQV
-427 NKAKVA
+427 NQAKVA
-433 ADSKLKTAQ
+433 AEAKLKSAQ
-442 QKQVVSEAADLEST
+442 QKQVVSEAADLETT
-456 LPDETGVITPTTLT
+456 LPTETGVITPTTLT
-470 SWGIRKGSIPF
+470 SWGIRKGSNAF
-481 KTLEGVDASTP
+481 KALEGVDASTP
-492 EGRYLVDKTLEAYTG
+492 EGRDLVDKTLEAYTG

-513 VNTFTSLLD
+513 VTTFTSLLD

-544 GGSKYGTPGGT
+544 GGQKYGTPGGT
-555 QGRFGPTTD
+555 QGRFGPTTN
-564 ISGGVTGIP
+564 ISGSPVGVV
-573 ETGEKTSDSALEET
+573 ETGEEAGNAPLKSQEIKQKINELDLQFEDLAREARGLNRPEDQEQQQVLFAQLDAIDKEQKKLKQEYDIAETEEFTKGLEE
-587 KPLETIKG
+587 
-595 PEARAKAPTL
+595 AAKAEEVSVEEAPV
-605 AGGERLL
+605 EEPMLL
-612 TIQELLND
+612 QDEAKQVASELKALDRN
-620 PNPQQRKAARRKFID
+620 NPLIEN
-635 LFRRDETNELIK
+635 LLDETAVTE
-647 EGAKLE
+647 
-653 REERAKYAK
+653 
-662 LKKTQYPVVDQS
+662 Q
-674 TNLANILSTLRD
+674 
-686 KPSYLIEDLRNP
+686 
-698 DVIDAERQELNQHAR
+698 DVITAKEEL
-713 DYLLAESLRN
+713 
-723 KYKKRMTPE
+723 
-732 EVAALEQEGETIARK
+732 
-747 EKPLSQEDFKDLQD
+747 
-761 KFLADNQ
+761 
-768 DKDLYHKVT
+768 
-777 PIESNEW
+777 
-784 FKNATLKNEAGL
+784 ATLKTA
-796 PLKLFHGTTKEV
+796 
-808 NTLRSSKDGALG
+808 R
-820 AGIYLTPDPEFAG
+820 
-833 RYAEQ
+833 
-838 EGGNILPVY
+838 
-847 TNIKNPLVIKSEMGK
+847 
-862 GDPMVQALIQLGIS
+862 
-876 EDKAA
+876 
-881 DIVEKAYETKGYI
+881 ETKTPTTLAEEQQVAKVEQDLQ
-894 SKEVQSRA
+894 SKKE
-902 QKQGYDGIVQYKN
+902 
-915 GQISEVVAFNA
+915 
-926 AQVKSA
+926 
-932 LEPLE
+932 
-937 SKAMGTPEGQAIVNT
+937 GTPEGQAIVNT

-957 TFGQA
+957 TLGQA

-1003 GEYGKYTSILNE
+1003 GEYGKYTSTLNE

-1037 WAIRRHVTT
+1037 WAIRRHVTM

-1073 AAMQEEVTFG
+1073 AAMQDEVTFG
-1083 EAFKNMEEFV
+1083 DAFKNMEEFV
-1093 SYAFNNKNFQRFL
+1093 SYAFNDKDFQRFL

-1114 TPSPM
+1114 TPAPK

-1147 ALAPELMTGERPDNL
+1147 ALAPELMTGERPENL

-1177 EKELNKLIEK
+1177 EKELNKLIAQ
-1187 TGQKRKVKTPK
+1187 TGQKRKDRTPK
-1198 PTTVQRFKEAPFKT
+1198 PTTFQRFKASPFKT
-1212 LMEQI
+1212 LGEQI
-1217 TNFRKFAFDF
+1217 TRFRKFAFDF
-1227 EFAINKKILDAMKK
+1227 EFAINKKILDAMRK
-1241 SGVNIVELAK
+1241 SGVSMAELAK
-1251 AAIELNLSQVL
+1251 AAIELNIAQAL
-1262 YASETARAFLERGS
+1262 YASETARAFLERGN

-1282 IFKFLITES
+1282 IFKFLVTES
-1291 DTSMKKIKEAISD
+1291 NTSMKKIKEAISD

-1309 NINVSTLFEAASTAF
+1309 NINVITLFEAASTAF

-1329 RGLNKSNQNSVAKAR
+1329 RGLNKSNQNAKDRAR
-1344 ALVLQGKTEAAKKE
+1344 ALMLQGKTEAAKKE
-1358 LKNNFKL
+1358 LNKNFKL

-1373 AAGFK
+1373 EAGFK

-1386 NEVFDMWNDVRAKVL
+1386 NEVFDMWNDVRSKVL

-1413 TVERFL
+1413 TIERFL
-1419 EAMDYV
+1419 EVMDYV

-1431 EDANGQIEVK
+1431 EDADGRVEVK
-1441 GRKDYINGLLDPSK
+1441 GRKEYINGLLDASK

-1498 EYLPDDIKKITGQK
+1498 EYLPNDIKKITGQK
-1512 YSGNTNSV
+1512 YTGNTNSV
-1520 QIHENVIVNGEE
+1520 QIHENVDVNGEE

-1540 FQGYDAKAM
+1540 FQGYDAASM

-1572 FLRQSIVLYPFF
+1572 FLRQSIVLYPIF
-1584 SLKQIVMDTIAAVT
+1584 SLKQIVMDTIAAIT

-1637 RADPSKEFNRLD
+1637 RADPSREFNRID
-1649 NIAADEAKKYKTYEA
+1649 NVAADEAKKYKSYEA
-1664 FKKAVLS
+1664 FKKAVIS

-1717 GQVFN
+1717 GQIFN

-1738 HVSGATIFGEG
+1738 HVSGATVFGEG
-1749 ITPGDRVENIK
+1749 ITPDTRMQNIK
-1760 RYLLNGAQIAIA
+1760 RYVLNGAQIAIA

-1862 LIESRLN
+1862 GIESYLN

-1880 QSQQSIEPEFQY
+1880 QGQQSVEPEFQY

-1906 ASETSP
+1906 ASGTSP

-1941 RGETLPKKSFK
+1941 RGETIPKKSFEEK
-1952 ETLMMFPDIKSFVT
+1952 LMMFPDVKSFVT
-1966 QKLGNRELN
+1966 QKLGARELN

-1998 VDAKGQKEFDDYY
+1998 VDDKGQKEFDDYY
-2011 TKNQE
+2011 AKNEE

-2022 QLNPT
+2022 QLSST
-2027 DSLLAQLRTYENQI
+2027 DTLLAQLRTYENQV
-2041 RTDSNISP
+2041 RTNSTISP
-2049 EDKRKELDRLET
+2049 EDKRKEIDRIEM
-2061 QKREL
+2061 QRREL
-2066 LNYPVEREDGSITNY
+2066 LNYPVEREDGSTTNY

-2092 KEKVV
+2092 KEKVL
-2097 GVFGGEE
+2097 GIFGGEE

>member
-1 MKNLDALYEQLVA
+1 MKNLDALYQQLVE

-23 AKQLQTEMRT
+23 AKQLQTEMKT
-33 LLSED
+33 LLFED
-38 SSVATTPPQQNVT
+38 STVAPTPPQQNAT
-51 NVDSLYEQLVEA
+51 NVDALYEQLVEA
-63 DAKGDIETA
+63 DAKGDVETA

-78 MRSLLFKEPEVTEQ
+78 MRSLLFKEPVVTEQ

-98 PKEVPKIPIN
+98 KPEDVGFLARAGESLKQGVTSFGDIKRGYELGSAKDRGDLKAAAAKMEEIKTKAAEPVTPTLTAADINRIAHEKGLLPAGAEVPSFIVEQVLK
-108 VMGQKF
+108 
-114 TAEEYA
+114 
-120 KYSGM
+120 SG
-125 PIAAKP
+125 PQ
-131 GEKAKG
+131 
-137 AFSGTFGQGIYNLAA
+137 F
-152 DAVISYGR
+152 AV
-160 TLGNPEEAEQIA
+160 P
-172 NRLREYAANTY
+172 
-183 TSANK
+183 
-188 SFREDPL
+188 
-195 TKIQELLGNSA
+195 
-206 PYMIGPVMGAIGSTA
+206 
-221 LGATGLVAGVAP
+221 
-233 TVVSATQ
+233 
-240 FLGSNLQRQID
+240 
-251 ANNIDLADTNLLT
+251 
-264 AGATT
+264 
-269 IPQAL
+269 
-274 LDNIGFRYIPGIKN
+274 
-288 IFGAAG
+288 
-294 KKISDETAKQIFNQ
+294 
-308 SLLTSVGKKVLSSSV
+308 LLTSLLVGTGTAMVTGPAAPVAAPV
-323 AATKGATVEGITET
+323 AATLAGIGAYGLQQYGNFMSTQGLVKQAPEELDPTKAREWAAIT
-337 AQQVFER
+337 APLGFIVD
-344 LQAGL
+344 
-349 SITNKEARD
+349 K
-358 EYLESFIGGYIAGK
+358 FIGGVGSKLGQKAMMSKVTQEIARRKAAGEGVAAAVTKEVGK
-372 AIGLPGALLTKEP
+372 AGLTGVAKGLTEMP
-385 SAAAPTTEPPE
+385 TEMLEQAAEIYQAGGDLTTEESKAQIFEAGWSGLAAGSGLGAGINAYSRYRDFKNIQQDKEPE

-413 KNILKDLEQ
+413 KTILKDLEQ

-427 NKAKVA
+427 NQAKVA
-433 ADSKLKTAQ
+433 AEAKLKSAQ
-442 QKQVVSEAADLEST
+442 QKQVVSEAADLETT
-456 LPDETGVITPTTLT
+456 LPTETGVITPTTLT
-470 SWGIRKGSIPF
+470 SWGIRKGSNAF
-481 KTLEGVDASTP
+481 KALEGVDASTP
-492 EGRYLVDKTLEAYTG
+492 EGRDLVDKTLEAYTG

-544 GGSKYGTPGGT
+544 GGQKYGTPGGT

-564 ISGGVTGIP
+564 ISGSPVGVDQTGT
-573 ETGEKTSDSALEET
+573 EAFNA
-587 KPLETIKG
+587 PLETIK
-595 PEARAKAPTL
+595 PVEPQAVVTEAAVEEAPVEETPVEEPMPLQDEAKQVASELKALDRDNPL
-605 AGGERLL
+605 IENLL
-612 TIQELLND
+612 
-620 PNPQQRKAARRKFID
+620 
-635 LFRRDETNELIK
+635 DETAVTEQDVSTAKEEL
-647 EGAKLE
+647 
-653 REERAKYAK
+653 
-662 LKKTQYPVVDQS
+662 
-674 TNLANILSTLRD
+674 
-686 KPSYLIEDLRNP
+686 
-698 DVIDAERQELNQHAR
+698 
-713 DYLLAESLRN
+713 
-723 KYKKRMTPE
+723 
-732 EVAALEQEGETIARK
+732 
-747 EKPLSQEDFKDLQD
+747 
-761 KFLADNQ
+761 
-768 DKDLYHKVT
+768 
-777 PIESNEW
+777 
-784 FKNATLKNEAGL
+784 ATLKTA
-796 PLKLFHGTTKEV
+796 
-808 NTLRSSKDGALG
+808 R
-820 AGIYLTPDPEFAG
+820 
-833 RYAEQ
+833 
-838 EGGNILPVY
+838 
-847 TNIKNPLVIKSEMGK
+847 
-862 GDPMVQALIQLGIS
+862 
-876 EDKAA
+876 
-881 DIVEKAYETKGYI
+881 ETKTPTTLAEEQQVAKVEQDLQ
-894 SKEVQSRA
+894 SKKE
-902 QKQGYDGIVQYKN
+902 
-915 GQISEVVAFNA
+915 
-926 AQVKSA
+926 
-932 LEPLE
+932 
-937 SKAMGTPEGQAIVNT
+937 GTPEGQAIVNT

-1003 GEYGKYTSILNE
+1003 GEYGKYTSTLNE

-1037 WAIRRHVTT
+1037 WAIRRHVTM

-1058 VVGQQLVDIFDAAEV
+1058 IVGQQLVDIFDAAEV
-1073 AAMQEEVTFG
+1073 AAMQDEVTFG
-1083 EAFKNMEEFV
+1083 DAFKNMEEFV
-1093 SYAFNNKNFQRFL
+1093 SYAFNDKDFQRFL

-1114 TPSPM
+1114 TPAPK
-1119 SSLWLD
+1119 SSLWFD

-1177 EKELNKLIEK
+1177 EKELNKLIAQ
-1187 TGQKRKVKTPK
+1187 TGQKRKDKTPK
-1198 PTTVQRFKEAPFKT
+1198 PTTFQRFKASPFKT
-1212 LMEQI
+1212 LVEQI
-1217 TNFRKFAFDF
+1217 TKFRKFAFDF
-1227 EFAINKKILDAMKK
+1227 EFAINKKILDAMRK
-1241 SGVNIVELAK
+1241 SGVSMAELAK
-1251 AAIELNLSQVL
+1251 AAIELNIAQAL
-1262 YASETARAFLERGS
+1262 YASETARAFLERGN

-1282 IFKFLITES
+1282 IFKFLVTES
-1291 DTSMKKIKEAISD
+1291 NTSMKKIKEAISD

-1329 RGLNKSNQNSVAKAR
+1329 RGLNESNQKSVDKAR
-1344 ALVLQGKTEAAKKE
+1344 ALVLQGKKEDANKE
-1358 LKNNFKL
+1358 LKKNFKL

-1373 AAGFK
+1373 EAGFE
-1378 ILEKYPEL
+1378 ILKKYPEL

-1419 EAMDYV
+1419 EVMDYV

-1431 EDANGQIEVK
+1431 EDADGRVEVK
-1441 GRKDYINGLLDPSK
+1441 GRKEYINGLLDPSK
-1455 EPKFEGSYREVNN
+1455 EPRFEGSYREVNN

-1512 YSGNTNSV
+1512 YTSNTNSI
-1520 QIHENVIVNGEE
+1520 QIHENVDVNGEE

-1540 FQGYDAKAM
+1540 FQGYDAASM

-1572 FLRQSIVLYPFF
+1572 FLRQSIVLYPIF
-1584 SLKQIVMDTIAAVT
+1584 SVKQVVMDTIAAIT

-1628 RLKAVIAVG
+1628 KLKAAMAVG
-1637 RADPSKEFNRLD
+1637 RADPSREFNRID
-1649 NIAADEAKKYKTYEA
+1649 NVAADEAKKYKTYEA

-1717 GQVFN
+1717 GQIFN

-1749 ITPGDRVENIK
+1749 ITPDTRMQNIK
-1760 RYLLNGAQIAIA
+1760 RYVLNGAQIAIA

-1840 ALLAGLIK
+1840 ALLAGLVK

-1862 LIESRLN
+1862 GIESYLN

-1880 QSQQSIEPEFQY
+1880 QGQQSVEPEFQY

-1906 ASETSP
+1906 ASGTSP

-1941 RGETLPKKSFK
+1941 RGETIPKKSFEEK
-1952 ETLMMFPDIKSFVT
+1952 LMMFPDVKSFVT
-1966 QKLGNRELN
+1966 QKLGARELN

-1998 VDAKGQKEFDDYY
+1998 VDDKGQKEFDDYY
-2011 TKNQE
+2011 AKNEE

-2022 QLNPT
+2022 QLSST
-2027 DSLLAQLRTYENQI
+2027 DTLLAQLRTYENQV
-2041 RTDSNISP
+2041 RTNSNMSP
-2049 EDKRKELDRLET
+2049 EDKRKEIDRIEM
-2061 QKREL
+2061 QRREL
-2066 LNYPVEREDGSITNY
+2066 LNYPVEREDGSTTNY

-2092 KEKVV
+2092 KEKVL
-2097 GVFGGEE
+2097 GIFGGEE

>member
-1 MKNLDALYEQLVA
+1 MKNLDALYKQLVE

-23 AKQLQTEMRT
+23 AKQLQTEMKT

-38 SSVATTPPQQNVT
+38 SSVAPTLPQQDAT
-51 NVDSLYEQLVEA
+51 NVDSLYEQLVDA
-63 DAKGDIETA
+63 DAKGDVETA

-78 MRSLLFKEPEVTEQ
+78 MRSLLFKEPVVTEQ

-98 PKEVPKIPIN
+98 PKEVPKIPVD

-114 TAEEYA
+114 TSDEYA

-137 AFSGTFGQGIYNLAA
+137 AFSGTFGQGMYNLAA

-206 PYMIGPVMGAIGSTA
+206 PYMIGPVMAALGSTA

-233 TVVSATQ
+233 TVFSATQ

-294 KKISDETAKQIFNQ
+294 KKISDEMAKQIFNQ

-323 AATKGATVEGITET
+323 AATKGATVEGITEA

-358 EYLESFIGGYIAGK
+358 EYLESFFGGYIAGK

-385 SAAAPTTEPPE
+385 TAAPTTEEPE
-396 PTTAEPKTER
+396 PPAAEPKTER

-413 KNILKDLEQ
+413 KTILKDLEQ
-422 EADQV
+422 EANQV
-427 NKAKVA
+427 NQAKVA
-433 ADSKLKTAQ
+433 AEAKLKSAQ
-442 QKQVVSEAADLEST
+442 QKQVVSEAADLETT
-456 LPDETGVITPTTLT
+456 LPTETGVITPTTLT
-470 SWGIRKGSIPF
+470 SWGIRKGSNAF
-481 KTLEGVDASTP
+481 KALEGVDASTP
-492 EGRYLVDKTLEAYTG
+492 EGQDLVDKTLEAYTG

-522 KKAEAPDAGI
+522 KKEEAPDAGI

-544 GGSKYGTPGGT
+544 GGQKYGTPGGT

-564 ISGGVTGIP
+564 ISGSPVGVV
-573 ETGEKTSDSALEET
+573 EAGEEAGNAPLET
-587 KPLETIKG
+587 KPLEV
-595 PEARAKAPTL
+595 EAPVEKAPVEE
-605 AGGERLL
+605 APVEEAPVEEPMLL
-612 TIQELLND
+612 QDEAKQVASELKALDRN
-620 PNPQQRKAARRKFID
+620 NPLIEN
-635 LFRRDETNELIK
+635 LLDETAVTE
-647 EGAKLE
+647 
-653 REERAKYAK
+653 
-662 LKKTQYPVVDQS
+662 Q
-674 TNLANILSTLRD
+674 
-686 KPSYLIEDLRNP
+686 
-698 DVIDAERQELNQHAR
+698 DVITAKEEL
-713 DYLLAESLRN
+713 
-723 KYKKRMTPE
+723 
-732 EVAALEQEGETIARK
+732 
-747 EKPLSQEDFKDLQD
+747 
-761 KFLADNQ
+761 
-768 DKDLYHKVT
+768 
-777 PIESNEW
+777 
-784 FKNATLKNEAGL
+784 ATLKTA
-796 PLKLFHGTTKEV
+796 
-808 NTLRSSKDGALG
+808 R
-820 AGIYLTPDPEFAG
+820 
-833 RYAEQ
+833 
-838 EGGNILPVY
+838 
-847 TNIKNPLVIKSEMGK
+847 
-862 GDPMVQALIQLGIS
+862 
-876 EDKAA
+876 
-881 DIVEKAYETKGYI
+881 ETKTPTTLAEEQQVAKVEQDLQ
-894 SKEVQSRA
+894 SKKE
-902 QKQGYDGIVQYKN
+902 
-915 GQISEVVAFNA
+915 
-926 AQVKSA
+926 
-932 LEPLE
+932 
-937 SKAMGTPEGQAIVNT
+937 GTPEGQAIVNT

-957 TFGQA
+957 TLGQA

-1003 GEYGKYTSILNE
+1003 GEYGKYTSTLNE

-1037 WAIRRHVTT
+1037 WAIRRHVTM

-1058 VVGQQLVDIFDAAEV
+1058 IVGQQLVDIFDAAEV
-1073 AAMQEEVTFG
+1073 AAMQDEVTFG
-1083 EAFKNMEEFV
+1083 DAFKNMEEFV
-1093 SYAFNNKNFQRFL
+1093 SYAFNDKDFQRFL

-1114 TPSPM
+1114 TPAPK
-1119 SSLWLD
+1119 SSLWFD

-1177 EKELNKLIEK
+1177 EKELNKLIAQ
-1187 TGQKRKVKTPK
+1187 TGQKRKDKTPK
-1198 PTTVQRFKEAPFKT
+1198 PTTFQRFKASPFKT
-1212 LMEQI
+1212 LGEQI
-1217 TNFRKFAFDF
+1217 TKFRKFAFDF
-1227 EFAINKKILDAMKK
+1227 EFAINKKILDAMRK
-1241 SGVNIVELAK
+1241 SGVSMAELAK
-1251 AAIELNLSQVL
+1251 AAIELNIAQAL
-1262 YASETARAFLERGS
+1262 YASETARAFLERGN

-1282 IFKFLITES
+1282 IFKFLVTES
-1291 DTSMKKIKEAISD
+1291 NTSMKKIKEAISD
-1304 IAKKR
+1304 IAIKR

-1329 RGLNKSNQNSVAKAR
+1329 RGLNESNQKSVDKAR
-1344 ALVLQGKTEAAKKE
+1344 ALVLQGKKEDANKE
-1358 LKNNFKL
+1358 LKKNFKL

-1373 AAGFK
+1373 EAGFE
-1378 ILEKYPEL
+1378 ILKKYPEL

-1431 EDANGQIEVK
+1431 EDADGRVEVK
-1441 GRKDYINGLLDPSK
+1441 GRKEYINGLLDASK

-1512 YSGNTNSV
+1512 YTSNTNSI
-1520 QIHENVIVNGEE
+1520 QIHENVDVNGEE

-1540 FQGYDAKAM
+1540 FQGYDAASM

-1572 FLRQSIVLYPFF
+1572 FLRQSIVLYPIF
-1584 SLKQIVMDTIAAVT
+1584 SVKQVVMDTIAAIT

-1628 RLKAVIAVG
+1628 RLKAVMAVG
-1637 RADPSKEFNRLD
+1637 RADPSREFNRID
-1649 NIAADEAKKYKTYEA
+1649 NVAADEAKKYKTYEA

-1717 GQVFN
+1717 GQIFN

-1738 HVSGATIFGEG
+1738 HVSGATVFGEG
-1749 ITPGDRVENIK
+1749 ITPDTRMQNIK
-1760 RYLLNGAQIAIA
+1760 RYVLNGAQIAIA

-1840 ALLAGLIK
+1840 ALLAGLVK

-1862 LIESRLN
+1862 GIESYLN

-1880 QSQQSIEPEFQY
+1880 QGQQSVEPEFQY

-1906 ASETSP
+1906 ASGTSP

-1941 RGETLPKKSFK
+1941 RGETIPKKSFEEK
-1952 ETLMMFPDIKSFVT
+1952 LMMFPDVKSFVT
-1966 QKLGNRELN
+1966 QKLGARELN

-1998 VDAKGQKEFDDYY
+1998 VDDKGQKEFDDYY
-2011 TKNQE
+2011 TKNEE

-2022 QLNPT
+2022 QLSST
-2027 DSLLAQLRTYENQI
+2027 DTLLAQLRTYENQV
-2041 RTDSNISP
+2041 RTNSNMSP
-2049 EDKRKELDRLET
+2049 EDKRKEIDRIEI
-2061 QKREL
+2061 QRREL
-2066 LNYPVEREDGSITNY
+2066 LNYPVEREDGSTTNY

-2092 KEKVV
+2092 KEKVL
-2097 GVFGGEE
+2097 GIFGGEE

>member
-1 MKNLDALYEQLVA
+1 MKNLDALYQQLVE

-23 AKQLQTEMRT
+23 AKQLQTEMKT
-33 LLSED
+33 LLFED
-38 SSVATTPPQQNVT
+38 STVAPTPPPQNAT
-51 NVDSLYEQLVEA
+51 NVDALYEQLVEA
-63 DAKGDIETA
+63 DAKGDVETA

-98 PKEVPKIPIN
+98 PKEVPKIPVD

-114 TAEEYA
+114 TSDEYA

-183 TSANK
+183 TSDNK

-206 PYMIGPVMGAIGSTA
+206 PYMIGPVMAALGSTA

-274 LDNIGFRYIPGIKN
+274 LDRIGFRYIPGIKN

-358 EYLESFIGGYIAGK
+358 EYLESFFGGYIAGK

-385 SAAAPTTEPPE
+385 SAVVPTTEEPE
-396 PTTAEPKTER
+396 PPAVEPKTER

-413 KNILKDLEQ
+413 KTILKDLEQ
-422 EADQV
+422 EANQV
-427 NKAKVA
+427 NQAKVA
-433 ADSKLKTAQ
+433 AEAKLKSAQ
-442 QKQVVSEAADLEST
+442 QKQVVSEAADLETT
-456 LPDETGVITPTTLT
+456 LPTETGVITPTTLT
-470 SWGIRKGSIPF
+470 SWGIRKGSTPF
-481 KTLEGVDASTP
+481 KALEGVDASTP
-492 EGRYLVDKTLEAYTG
+492 EGRDLVDKTLEAYTG

-522 KKAEAPDAGI
+522 QKAEAPDAGI
-532 DLGTTTISDAVL
+532 DLGTTSISDAVL
-544 GGSKYGTPGGT
+544 GGQKYGTPGGVE
-555 QGRFGPTTD
+555 GRFGPTTD
-564 ISGGVTGIP
+564 ISGSVTGIP
-573 ETGEKTSDSALEET
+573 ETGEKTSDSALE
-587 KPLETIKG
+587 TIK
-595 PEARAKAPTL
+595 PVEPQAVVTEAAVEEAPVEEPMPLQDEAKQVASELKALDRDNPL
-605 AGGERLL
+605 IENLL
-612 TIQELLND
+612 
-620 PNPQQRKAARRKFID
+620 
-635 LFRRDETNELIK
+635 DETAVTE
-647 EGAKLE
+647 
-653 REERAKYAK
+653 
-662 LKKTQYPVVDQS
+662 Q
-674 TNLANILSTLRD
+674 
-686 KPSYLIEDLRNP
+686 
-698 DVIDAERQELNQHAR
+698 DVITAKEEL
-713 DYLLAESLRN
+713 
-723 KYKKRMTPE
+723 
-732 EVAALEQEGETIARK
+732 
-747 EKPLSQEDFKDLQD
+747 
-761 KFLADNQ
+761 
-768 DKDLYHKVT
+768 
-777 PIESNEW
+777 
-784 FKNATLKNEAGL
+784 ATLKTA
-796 PLKLFHGTTKEV
+796 
-808 NTLRSSKDGALG
+808 R
-820 AGIYLTPDPEFAG
+820 
-833 RYAEQ
+833 
-838 EGGNILPVY
+838 
-847 TNIKNPLVIKSEMGK
+847 
-862 GDPMVQALIQLGIS
+862 
-876 EDKAA
+876 
-881 DIVEKAYETKGYI
+881 ETKTPTTLAEEQQVAKVEQDLQ
-894 SKEVQSRA
+894 SKKE
-902 QKQGYDGIVQYKN
+902 
-915 GQISEVVAFNA
+915 
-926 AQVKSA
+926 
-932 LEPLE
+932 
-937 SKAMGTPEGQAIVNT
+937 GTPEGQAIVNT

-957 TFGQA
+957 TLGQA

-1003 GEYGKYTSILNE
+1003 GEYGKYTSTLNE

-1037 WAIRRHVTT
+1037 WAIRRHVTM

-1073 AAMQEEVTFG
+1073 AAMQDEVTFG
-1083 EAFKNMEEFV
+1083 DAFKNMEEFV
-1093 SYAFNNKNFQRFL
+1093 SYAFNDKDFQKFL

-1114 TPSPM
+1114 TPAPK

-1147 ALAPELMTGERPDNL
+1147 ALAPELMTGERPENL

-1177 EKELNKLIEK
+1177 EKELNKLIAQ
-1187 TGQKRKVKTPK
+1187 TGQKRKDKTPK
-1198 PTTVQRFKEAPFKT
+1198 PTTFQRFKASPFKT
-1212 LMEQI
+1212 LGEQI
-1217 TNFRKFAFDF
+1217 TKFRKFAFDF
-1227 EFAINKKILDAMKK
+1227 EFAINKKILDAMRKA
-1241 SGVNIVELAK
+1241 GVSVAELAK
-1251 AAIELNLSQVL
+1251 AAIELNIAQAL

-1282 IFKFLITES
+1282 IFKFLVTES
-1291 DTSMKKIKEAISD
+1291 NTSMKKIKEAISD
-1304 IAKKR
+1304 IAIKR

-1329 RGLNKSNQNSVAKAR
+1329 RGLNESNKKSVDKAR
-1344 ALVLQGKTEAAKKE
+1344 SLVLQGKTEAAKKE

-1378 ILEKYPEL
+1378 ILKKYPEL

-1419 EAMDYV
+1419 EVMDYV

-1431 EDANGQIEVK
+1431 EDADGRVEVK
-1441 GRKDYINGLLDPSK
+1441 GRKEYINGLLDASK

-1512 YSGNTNSV
+1512 YTSNTNSI
-1520 QIHENVIVNGEE
+1520 QIHENVDVNGEE

-1540 FQGYDAKAM
+1540 FQGYDAASM

-1572 FLRQSIVLYPFF
+1572 FLRQSIVLYPIF
-1584 SLKQIVMDTIAAVT
+1584 SVKQVVMDTIAAIT

-1628 RLKAVIAVG
+1628 RLKAAMAVG
-1637 RADPSKEFNRLD
+1637 RADPSREFNRID
-1649 NIAADEAKKYKTYEA
+1649 NVAADEAKKYKTYEA

-1717 GQVFN
+1717 GQIFN

-1749 ITPGDRVENIK
+1749 ITPDTRMQNIK
-1760 RYLLNGAQIAIA
+1760 RYVLNGAQIAIA

-1840 ALLAGLIK
+1840 ALLAGLVK

-1862 LIESRLN
+1862 GIESYLN

-1880 QSQQSIEPEFQY
+1880 QGQQSVEPEFQY

-1906 ASETSP
+1906 ASGTSP

-1941 RGETLPKKSFK
+1941 RGETLPKKSFQEK
-1952 ETLMMFPDIKSFVT
+1952 LMMFPDVKSFVT
-1966 QKLGNRELN
+1966 QKLGARELN

-1990 YKKLEKLA
+1990 YKRLEGLA
-1998 VDAKGQKEFDDYY
+1998 VDDKGQKEFDEYY
-2011 TKNQE
+2011 TKNEE

-2022 QLNPT
+2022 QLNVT
-2027 DSLLAQLRTYENQI
+2027 DNLLAQLRDYENKI
-2041 RTDSNISP
+2041 RTNSTISP
-2049 EDKRKELDRLET
+2049 EEKRKEIDRIEM
-2061 QKREL
+2061 QRREL
-2066 LNYPVEREDGSITNY
+2066 LNYPVKREDGSTTTY

-2092 KEKVV
+2092 KEKVL
-2097 GVFGGEE
+2097 GIFGDEE

>member
-1 MKNLDALYEQLVA
+1 M
-14 ADAKGDIQS
+14 
-23 AKQLQTEMRT
+23 
-33 LLSED
+33 
-38 SSVATTPPQQNVT
+38 
-51 NVDSLYEQLVEA
+51 
-63 DAKGDIETA
+63 
-72 KQLQTQ
+72 
-78 MRSLLFKEPEVTEQ
+78 
-92 PKTTQP
+92 
-98 PKEVPKIPIN
+98 
-108 VMGQKF
+108 
-114 TAEEYA
+114 
-120 KYSGM
+120 
-125 PIAAKP
+125 
-131 GEKAKG
+131 
-137 AFSGTFGQGIYNLAA
+137 
-152 DAVISYGR
+152 
-160 TLGNPEEAEQIA
+160 
-172 NRLREYAANTY
+172 
-183 TSANK
+183 
-188 SFREDPL
+188 
-195 TKIQELLGNSA
+195 
-206 PYMIGPVMGAIGSTA
+206 
-221 LGATGLVAGVAP
+221 
-233 TVVSATQ
+233 
-240 FLGSNLQRQID
+240 
-251 ANNIDLADTNLLT
+251 
-264 AGATT
+264 
-269 IPQAL
+269 
-274 LDNIGFRYIPGIKN
+274 
-288 IFGAAG
+288 
-294 KKISDETAKQIFNQ
+294 
-308 SLLTSVGKKVLSSSV
+308 
-323 AATKGATVEGITET
+323 
-337 AQQVFER
+337 
-344 LQAGL
+344 
-349 SITNKEARD
+349 
-358 EYLESFIGGYIAGK
+358 
-372 AIGLPGALLTKEP
+372 
-385 SAAAPTTEPPE
+385 
-396 PTTAEPKTER
+396 
-406 LSKQQQI
+406 
-413 KNILKDLEQ
+413 
-422 EADQV
+422 
-427 NKAKVA
+427 
-433 ADSKLKTAQ
+433 
-442 QKQVVSEAADLEST
+442 
-456 LPDETGVITPTTLT
+456 
-470 SWGIRKGSIPF
+470 
-481 KTLEGVDASTP
+481 EGVDASTP
-492 EGRYLVDKTLEAYTG
+492 EGRDLVDKTLEAYTG

-513 VNTFTSLLD
+513 VTTFTSLLD

-555 QGRFGPTTD
+555 QGRFGTTTD

-573 ETGEKTSDSALEET
+573 ETGEETSDSALEET

-620 PNPQQRKAARRKFID
+620 PNPQQRKAARRNFID
-635 LFRRDETNELIK
+635 MFRRDETNELIK

-732 EVAALEQEGETIARK
+732 EVVALEQEGETIARK
-747 EKPLSQEDFKDLQD
+747 EKPLSQDEFTDLQN
-761 KFLADNQ
+761 KYLAQ
-768 DKDLYHKVT
+768 
-777 PIESNEW
+777 
-784 FKNATLKNEAGL
+784 
-796 PLKLFHGTTKEV
+796 
-808 NTLRSSKDGALG
+808 
-820 AGIYLTPDPEFAG
+820 
-833 RYAEQ
+833 Q
-838 EGGNILPVY
+838 E
-847 TNIKNPLVIKSEMGK
+847 K
-862 GDPMVQALIQLGIS
+862 
-876 EDKAA
+876 
-881 DIVEKAYETKGYI
+881 
-894 SKEVQSRA
+894 
-902 QKQGYDGIVQYKN
+902 
-915 GQISEVVAFNA
+915 
-926 AQVKSA
+926 
-932 LEPLE
+932 PLE

-957 TFGQA
+957 TLGQA

-1003 GEYGKYTSILNE
+1003 GEYGKYTSTLNE

-1037 WAIRRHVTT
+1037 WAIRRNVTM

-1073 AAMQEEVTFG
+1073 AAMQDEVTFG

-1093 SYAFNNKNFQRFL
+1093 SYAFNNMDFQRFL

-1114 TPSPM
+1114 TPSPK
-1119 SSLWLD
+1119 SSLWFD

-1168 KPLYNKDEE
+1168 KPLYNKEEE
-1177 EKELNKLIEK
+1177 EKELNNLIAK
-1187 TGQKRKVKTPK
+1187 TGQKRKVKPPK
-1198 PTTVQRFKEAPFKT
+1198 PTTFQRFKESPFKT
-1212 LMEQI
+1212 LGEQL

-1227 EFAINKKILDAMKK
+1227 EFAINKKILDAMRK
-1241 SGVNIVELAK
+1241 SGVNMVELAK

-1262 YASETARAFLERGS
+1262 YASESARAFLERGS

-1309 NINVSTLFEAASTAF
+1309 NINVNTLFEGASTAF

-1329 RGLNKSNQNSVAKAR
+1329 RGLNESNKNAKNKAR

-1358 LKNNFKL
+1358 LNKNFKL

-1373 AAGFK
+1373 DAGFK

-1431 EDANGQIEVK
+1431 EDANGQVEVK

-1572 FLRQSIVLYPFF
+1572 FIRQSIVLYPFF

-1598 LSGVNYGILIPVQV
+1598 LSGVNFGILIPVQV
-1612 LKEIALTPLG
+1612 LKEIALTPIG

-1637 RADPSKEFNRLD
+1637 RADPSREFNRID
-1649 NIAADEAKKYKTYEA
+1649 NIAADESKKYKTYEA

-1717 GQVFN
+1717 GQIFN

-1749 ITPGDRVENIK
+1749 ITPDTRMQNIK
-1760 RYLLNGAQIAIA
+1760 RYVLNGAQIAIA

-1840 ALLAGLIK
+1840 SLRAGLIK

-1862 LIESRLN
+1862 GIESYLN

-1941 RGETLPKKSFK
+1941 RGETLPKKSFE

-1990 YKKLEKLA
+1990 YKNLEKLA

-2011 TKNQE
+2011 AKNQE
-2016 SINVSR
+2016 SIDVSR
-2022 QLNPT
+2022 QLSPT
-2027 DSLLAQLRTYENQI
+2027 DTLLAQLRAYEKQV

-2049 EDKRKELDRLET
+2049 EDKRKEIDRIET

-2092 KEKVV
+2092 KEKVL

>member
-1 MKNLDALYEQLVA
+1 MKNLDALYKQLVE

-23 AKQLQTEMRT
+23 AKQLQTEMKT
-33 LLSED
+33 LLFEEPPV
-38 SSVATTPPQQNVT
+38 VAIPPQQDAT

-63 DAKGDIETA
+63 DAKGDVETA

-92 PKTTQP
+92 PKTTP
-98 PKEVPKIPIN
+98 LPKEVPKIPVD

-114 TAEEYA
+114 TSDEYA

-137 AFSGTFGQGIYNLAA
+137 AFSGTFGQGMYNLAA

-195 TKIQELLGNSA
+195 TKIQELLGSSA
-206 PYMIGPVMGAIGSTA
+206 PYMIGPVMAALGSTA
-221 LGATGLVAGVAP
+221 LGVTGIAAGVAP

-251 ANNIDLADTNLLT
+251 ANSVDLADTNLIT
-264 AGATT
+264 AGAAA

-274 LDNIGFRYIPGIKN
+274 LDTIGFKYIPGIKN

-294 KKISDETAKQIFNQ
+294 KKISDETAKQILNQ
-308 SLLTSVGKKVLSSSV
+308 SLLASVGKKVLSSSV
-323 AATKGATVEGITET
+323 AATKGATVEGITEA

-349 SITNKEARD
+349 NITDKEARD
-358 EYLESFIGGYIAGK
+358 EYLESFFGGYIAGK

-385 SAAAPTTEPPE
+385 SAVAPTTEEPE
-396 PTTAEPKTER
+396 PPAAEPKTER

-413 KNILKDLEQ
+413 KTILKDLEK

-427 NKAKVA
+427 NQAKVA
-433 ADSKLKTAQ
+433 AEAKLKSAQ
-442 QKQVVSEAADLEST
+442 QKQVVSEAADLETT
-456 LPDETGVITPTTLT
+456 LPTETGVITPTTLT
-470 SWGIRKGSIPF
+470 SWGIRKGSNAF
-481 KTLEGVDASTP
+481 KALEGVDASTP
-492 EGRYLVDKTLEAYTG
+492 EGRDLVDKTLEAYTG

-532 DLGTTTISDAVL
+532 DLGTTSISDAVL
-544 GGSKYGTPGGT
+544 GGQKYGTPGGT

-564 ISGGVTGIP
+564 ISGSPVGVVEAGEEAGNAPLKSQEIKQKINELDLQFEDLAREARGLNRP
-573 ETGEKTSDSALEET
+573 EDQEQQQVLFAQLDAIDKEQKKLKQEYDIAETEEFTKGLEE
-587 KPLETIKG
+587 
-595 PEARAKAPTL
+595 AAKAEEAPVEE
-605 AGGERLL
+605 APVEEPMLL
-612 TIQELLND
+612 QDEAKQVASELKALDRN
-620 PNPQQRKAARRKFID
+620 NPLIEN
-635 LFRRDETNELIK
+635 LLDETAVTE
-647 EGAKLE
+647 
-653 REERAKYAK
+653 
-662 LKKTQYPVVDQS
+662 Q
-674 TNLANILSTLRD
+674 
-686 KPSYLIEDLRNP
+686 
-698 DVIDAERQELNQHAR
+698 DVITAKEEL
-713 DYLLAESLRN
+713 
-723 KYKKRMTPE
+723 
-732 EVAALEQEGETIARK
+732 
-747 EKPLSQEDFKDLQD
+747 
-761 KFLADNQ
+761 
-768 DKDLYHKVT
+768 
-777 PIESNEW
+777 
-784 FKNATLKNEAGL
+784 ATLKTA
-796 PLKLFHGTTKEV
+796 
-808 NTLRSSKDGALG
+808 R
-820 AGIYLTPDPEFAG
+820 
-833 RYAEQ
+833 
-838 EGGNILPVY
+838 
-847 TNIKNPLVIKSEMGK
+847 
-862 GDPMVQALIQLGIS
+862 
-876 EDKAA
+876 
-881 DIVEKAYETKGYI
+881 ETKTPTTLAEEQQVAKVEQDLQ
-894 SKEVQSRA
+894 SKKE
-902 QKQGYDGIVQYKN
+902 
-915 GQISEVVAFNA
+915 
-926 AQVKSA
+926 
-932 LEPLE
+932 
-937 SKAMGTPEGQAIVNT
+937 GTPEGQAIVNT

-957 TFGQA
+957 TLGQA

-1003 GEYGKYTSILNE
+1003 GEYGKYTSTLNE

-1037 WAIRRHVTT
+1037 WAIRRHVTM

-1073 AAMQEEVTFG
+1073 AAMQDEVTFG
-1083 EAFKNMEEFV
+1083 DAFKNMEEFV
-1093 SYAFNNKNFQRFL
+1093 SYAFNDKDFQRFL

-1114 TPSPM
+1114 TPAPK

-1147 ALAPELMTGERPDNL
+1147 ALAPELMTGERPENL

-1177 EKELNKLIEK
+1177 EKELNKLIAQ
-1187 TGQKRKVKTPK
+1187 TGQKRKEKTPK
-1198 PTTVQRFKEAPFKT
+1198 PTTFQRFKASPFKT
-1212 LMEQI
+1212 LGEQI
-1217 TNFRKFAFDF
+1217 TKFRKFAFDF
-1227 EFAINKKILDAMKK
+1227 EFAINKKILDAMRKA
-1241 SGVNIVELAK
+1241 GVSMAELAK
-1251 AAIELNLSQVL
+1251 AAIELNIAQAL
-1262 YASETARAFLERGS
+1262 YASETARAFLERGN

-1282 IFKFLITES
+1282 IFKFLVTES
-1291 DTSMKKIKEAISD
+1291 NTSMKKIKEAISD

-1329 RGLNKSNQNSVAKAR
+1329 RGLNESNQRAKDKAR
-1344 ALVLQGKTEAAKKE
+1344 ALMLQGKTEAAKKE
-1358 LKNNFKL
+1358 LNKNFKL

-1386 NEVFDMWNDVRAKVL
+1386 NEVFDMWNDVRSKVL
-1401 DFANTTGLLDKN
+1401 DFANTTGLLDKT

-1419 EAMDYV
+1419 EVMDYV

-1431 EDANGQIEVK
+1431 EDADGRVEVK
-1441 GRKDYINGLLDPSK
+1441 GRKEYINGLLDASK

-1512 YSGNTNSV
+1512 YTSNTNSV
-1520 QIHENVIVNGEE
+1520 QIHENVDVNGEE

-1540 FQGYDAKAM
+1540 FQGYDAASM

-1572 FLRQSIVLYPFF
+1572 FLRQSIVLYPIF
-1584 SLKQIVMDTIAAVT
+1584 SLKQIVMDTIAAIT

-1637 RADPSKEFNRLD
+1637 RADPSREFNRID
-1649 NIAADEAKKYKTYEA
+1649 NVAADEAKKYKTYEA
-1664 FKKAVLS
+1664 FKKAVIS

-1722 IMRQLVPF
+1722 ILRQLVPF

-1738 HVSGATIFGEG
+1738 HVSGATVFGEG
-1749 ITPGDRVENIK
+1749 ITPDTRMQNIK
-1760 RYLLNGAQIAIA
+1760 RYVLNGAQIAIA

-1862 LIESRLN
+1862 GIESYLN

-1880 QSQQSIEPEFQY
+1880 QGQQSVEPEFQY

-1906 ASETSP
+1906 ASGTSP

-1941 RGETLPKKSFK
+1941 RGETLPKKSFQEK
-1952 ETLMMFPDIKSFVT
+1952 LMMFPDVKSFVT
-1966 QKLGNRELN
+1966 QKLGARELN

-1998 VDAKGQKEFDDYY
+1998 VDDKGQKEFEDYY
-2011 TKNQE
+2011 AKNEE

-2022 QLNPT
+2022 QLSST
-2027 DSLLAQLRTYENQI
+2027 DTLLAQLRTYENQV
-2041 RTDSNISP
+2041 RTNSTISP
-2049 EDKRKELDRLET
+2049 EDKRKEIDRIEM
-2061 QKREL
+2061 QRREL
-2066 LNYPVEREDGSITNY
+2066 LNYPVKREDGSTTNY

-2092 KEKVV
+2092 KEKVL
-2097 GVFGGEE
+2097 GIFGGEE

>member
-1 MKNLDALYEQLVA
+1 MKNLDALYEQLVE

-23 AKQLQTEMRT
+23 AKQLQTEMKT
-33 LLSED
+33 LLFAEPP
-38 SSVATTPPQQNVT
+38 VAAIPPQQDAT

-63 DAKGDIETA
+63 DAKGDVETA

-78 MRSLLFKEPEVTEQ
+78 MRSLLFKEPVVTEQ

-98 PKEVPKIPIN
+98 
-108 VMGQKF
+108 
-114 TAEEYA
+114 
-120 KYSGM
+120 
-125 PIAAKP
+125 
-131 GEKAKG
+131 
-137 AFSGTFGQGIYNLAA
+137 
-152 DAVISYGR
+152 
-160 TLGNPEEAEQIA
+160 
-172 NRLREYAANTY
+172 
-183 TSANK
+183 
-188 SFREDPL
+188 
-195 TKIQELLGNSA
+195 
-206 PYMIGPVMGAIGSTA
+206 
-221 LGATGLVAGVAP
+221 
-233 TVVSATQ
+233 
-240 FLGSNLQRQID
+240 
-251 ANNIDLADTNLLT
+251 
-264 AGATT
+264 
-269 IPQAL
+269 
-274 LDNIGFRYIPGIKN
+274 
-288 IFGAAG
+288 
-294 KKISDETAKQIFNQ
+294 
-308 SLLTSVGKKVLSSSV
+308 
-323 AATKGATVEGITET
+323 
-337 AQQVFER
+337 
-344 LQAGL
+344 
-349 SITNKEARD
+349 
-358 EYLESFIGGYIAGK
+358 
-372 AIGLPGALLTKEP
+372 KEP
-385 SAAAPTTEPPE
+385 EPPA
-396 PTTAEPKTER
+396 AEPKTER

-413 KNILKDLEQ
+413 KTILKDLEQ

-427 NKAKVA
+427 NQAKVA
-433 ADSKLKTAQ
+433 AEAKLKSAQ
-442 QKQVVSEAADLEST
+442 QKQVVSEAADLETT
-456 LPDETGVITPTTLT
+456 LPTETGVITPTTLT
-470 SWGIRKGSIPF
+470 SWGIRKGSNAF
-481 KTLEGVDASTP
+481 KALEGVDASTP
-492 EGRYLVDKTLEAYTG
+492 EGRDLVDKTLEAYTG

-522 KKAEAPDAGI
+522 QKAEAPDAGI

-544 GGSKYGTPGGT
+544 GGQKYGTPGGT

-564 ISGGVTGIP
+564 ISGSPVGVV
-573 ETGEKTSDSALEET
+573 EAGEEAGNA
-587 KPLETIKG
+587 PLKSQEIKQKINELDLQFEDLAR
-595 PEARAKAPTL
+595 EARGLNRPEDQEQQQVLFAQLDAIDKEQKKLKQEYDIAETEEFTKGLEKAAKAEEVSVEEAPVEEPMPL
-605 AGGERLL
+605 QDEAKQIASELKALDRNNPLIENLL
-612 TIQELLND
+612 
-620 PNPQQRKAARRKFID
+620 
-635 LFRRDETNELIK
+635 DETAVTE
-647 EGAKLE
+647 
-653 REERAKYAK
+653 
-662 LKKTQYPVVDQS
+662 Q
-674 TNLANILSTLRD
+674 
-686 KPSYLIEDLRNP
+686 
-698 DVIDAERQELNQHAR
+698 DVITAKEEL
-713 DYLLAESLRN
+713 
-723 KYKKRMTPE
+723 
-732 EVAALEQEGETIARK
+732 
-747 EKPLSQEDFKDLQD
+747 
-761 KFLADNQ
+761 
-768 DKDLYHKVT
+768 
-777 PIESNEW
+777 
-784 FKNATLKNEAGL
+784 ATLKTA
-796 PLKLFHGTTKEV
+796 
-808 NTLRSSKDGALG
+808 R
-820 AGIYLTPDPEFAG
+820 
-833 RYAEQ
+833 
-838 EGGNILPVY
+838 
-847 TNIKNPLVIKSEMGK
+847 
-862 GDPMVQALIQLGIS
+862 
-876 EDKAA
+876 
-881 DIVEKAYETKGYI
+881 ETKTPTTLAEEQQVAKVEQDLQ
-894 SKEVQSRA
+894 SKKE
-902 QKQGYDGIVQYKN
+902 
-915 GQISEVVAFNA
+915 
-926 AQVKSA
+926 
-932 LEPLE
+932 
-937 SKAMGTPEGQAIVNT
+937 GTPEGQAIVNT

-957 TFGQA
+957 TLGQA

-1003 GEYGKYTSILNE
+1003 GEYGKYTSTLNE

-1037 WAIRRHVTT
+1037 WAIRRHVTM

-1073 AAMQEEVTFG
+1073 AAMQDEVTFG
-1083 EAFKNMEEFV
+1083 DAFKNMEEFV
-1093 SYAFNNKNFQRFL
+1093 SYAFNDKDFQRFL

-1114 TPSPM
+1114 TPAPK

-1147 ALAPELMTGERPDNL
+1147 ALAPELMTGERPENL

-1177 EKELNKLIEK
+1177 EKELNKLIAQ
-1187 TGQKRKVKTPK
+1187 TGQKRKEKTPK
-1198 PTTVQRFKEAPFKT
+1198 PTTFQRFKASPFKT
-1212 LMEQI
+1212 LGEQI
-1217 TNFRKFAFDF
+1217 TKFRKFAFDF
-1227 EFAINKKILDAMKK
+1227 EFAINKKILDAMRKA
-1241 SGVNIVELAK
+1241 GVSMAELAK
-1251 AAIELNLSQVL
+1251 AAIELNIAQAL
-1262 YASETARAFLERGS
+1262 YASETARAFLERGN

-1282 IFKFLITES
+1282 IFKFLVTES
-1291 DTSMKKIKEAISD
+1291 NTSMKKIKEAISD

-1329 RGLNKSNQNSVAKAR
+1329 RGLNESNQNSKAKAR
-1344 ALVLQGKTEAAKKE
+1344 DLMLQGKTEAAKKE
-1358 LKNNFKL
+1358 LNKNFKL

-1386 NEVFDMWNDVRAKVL
+1386 NEVFDMWNDVRSKVL
-1401 DFANTTGLLDKN
+1401 DFANTTGLLDKT

-1419 EAMDYV
+1419 EVMDYV

-1431 EDANGQIEVK
+1431 EDADGRVEVK
-1441 GRKDYINGLLDPSK
+1441 GRKEYINGLLDASK

-1512 YSGNTNSV
+1512 YTSNTNSV
-1520 QIHENVIVNGEE
+1520 QIHENVDVNGEE

-1540 FQGYDAKAM
+1540 FQGYDAASM

-1572 FLRQSIVLYPFF
+1572 FLRQSIVLYPIF
-1584 SLKQIVMDTIAAVT
+1584 SLKQIVMDTIAAIT

-1637 RADPSKEFNRLD
+1637 RADPSREFNRID
-1649 NIAADEAKKYKTYEA
+1649 NVAADEAKKYKTYEA
-1664 FKKAVLS
+1664 FKKAVIS

-1717 GQVFN
+1717 GQIFN

-1738 HVSGATIFGEG
+1738 HVSGATVFGEG
-1749 ITPGDRVENIK
+1749 ITPDTRMQNIK
-1760 RYLLNGAQIAIA
+1760 RYVLNGAQIAIA

-1862 LIESRLN
+1862 GIESYLN

-1880 QSQQSIEPEFQY
+1880 QGQQSVEPEFQY

-1906 ASETSP
+1906 ASGTSP

-1941 RGETLPKKSFK
+1941 RGETLPKKSFQEK
-1952 ETLMMFPDIKSFVT
+1952 LMMFPDVKSFVT
-1966 QKLGNRELN
+1966 QKLGARELN

-1998 VDAKGQKEFDDYY
+1998 VDDKGQKEFDDYY
-2011 TKNQE
+2011 AKNEE

-2022 QLNPT
+2022 QLSST
-2027 DSLLAQLRTYENQI
+2027 DTLLAQLRTYENQV
-2041 RTDSNISP
+2041 RTNSTISP
-2049 EDKRKELDRLET
+2049 EDKRKEIDRIEM
-2061 QKREL
+2061 QRREL
-2066 LNYPVEREDGSITNY
+2066 LNYPVKREDGSTTNY

-2092 KEKVV
+2092 KEKVL
-2097 GVFGGEE
+2097 GIFGGEE

>member
-1 MKNLDALYEQLVA
+1 MKNLDALYKQLVE

-23 AKQLQTEMRT
+23 AKQLQTEMKS
-33 LLSED
+33 LLFEEP
-38 SSVATTPPQQNVT
+38 SVAATPPQEDVT
-51 NVDSLYEQLVEA
+51 NVDSLYEQLVDA
-63 DAKGDIETA
+63 DAKGDVETA
-72 KQLQTQ
+72 KQLQDQ
-78 MRSLLFKEPEVTEQ
+78 MRSLLFKEPVIAEQ

-98 PKEVPKIPIN
+98 PKKTPTIPVD

-114 TAEEYA
+114 TSDEYA

-137 AFSGTFGQGIYNLAA
+137 AFSGTFGQGMYNLAA

-195 TKIQELLGNSA
+195 TKIQELLGSSA
-206 PYMIGPVMGAIGSTA
+206 PYMIGPVMAALGSTA
-221 LGATGLVAGVAP
+221 LGATGVVAGVAP

-251 ANNIDLADTNLLT
+251 ANSVDLADTNLLT
-264 AGATT
+264 AGAAA

-274 LDNIGFRYIPGIKN
+274 LDTIGFKYIPGIKN

-294 KKISDETAKQIFNQ
+294 KKISDETAKQILNQ
-308 SLLTSVGKKVLSSSV
+308 SLLASVGKKVLSSSV
-323 AATKGATVEGITET
+323 AATKGATVEGITEA

-349 SITNKEARD
+349 NITDKKARD
-358 EYLESFIGGYIAGK
+358 EYLESFFGGYIAGK

-385 SAAAPTTEPPE
+385 TAAPTTEEPE
-396 PTTAEPKTER
+396 PPAAEPKTER

-413 KNILKDLEQ
+413 KTILKDLEE
-422 EADQV
+422 EANQV
-427 NKAKVA
+427 NQAKVA
-433 ADSKLKTAQ
+433 AEAKLKSAQ
-442 QKQVVSEAADLEST
+442 QKQVVSEAADLENT
-456 LPDETGVITPTTLT
+456 LPTETGVITPTTLT
-470 SWGIRKGSIPF
+470 SWGIRKGSNAF
-481 KTLEGVDASTP
+481 KALEGVDASTP
-492 EGRYLVDKTLEAYTG
+492 EGRDLVDKTLEAYTG

-513 VNTFTSLLD
+513 VTTFTSLLD

-544 GGSKYGTPGGT
+544 GGQKYGTPGGT
-555 QGRFGPTTD
+555 QGRFGPTTN
-564 ISGGVTGIP
+564 ISGSPVGVV
-573 ETGEKTSDSALEET
+573 ETGEEAGNA
-587 KPLETIKG
+587 PLETIK
-595 PEARAKAPTL
+595 PVEPQAVETEAAVEEAPVEEPMLLQDEAKQVASELKALDRNNPL
-605 AGGERLL
+605 IENLL
-612 TIQELLND
+612 
-620 PNPQQRKAARRKFID
+620 
-635 LFRRDETNELIK
+635 DETAVTE
-647 EGAKLE
+647 
-653 REERAKYAK
+653 
-662 LKKTQYPVVDQS
+662 Q
-674 TNLANILSTLRD
+674 
-686 KPSYLIEDLRNP
+686 
-698 DVIDAERQELNQHAR
+698 DVITAKEEL
-713 DYLLAESLRN
+713 
-723 KYKKRMTPE
+723 
-732 EVAALEQEGETIARK
+732 
-747 EKPLSQEDFKDLQD
+747 
-761 KFLADNQ
+761 
-768 DKDLYHKVT
+768 
-777 PIESNEW
+777 
-784 FKNATLKNEAGL
+784 ATLKTA
-796 PLKLFHGTTKEV
+796 
-808 NTLRSSKDGALG
+808 R
-820 AGIYLTPDPEFAG
+820 
-833 RYAEQ
+833 
-838 EGGNILPVY
+838 
-847 TNIKNPLVIKSEMGK
+847 
-862 GDPMVQALIQLGIS
+862 
-876 EDKAA
+876 
-881 DIVEKAYETKGYI
+881 ETKTPTTLAEEQQVAKVEQDLQ
-894 SKEVQSRA
+894 SKKE
-902 QKQGYDGIVQYKN
+902 
-915 GQISEVVAFNA
+915 
-926 AQVKSA
+926 
-932 LEPLE
+932 
-937 SKAMGTPEGQAIVNT
+937 GTPEGQAIVNT

-957 TFGQA
+957 TLGQA

-1003 GEYGKYTSILNE
+1003 GEYGKYTSTLNE

-1037 WAIRRHVTT
+1037 WAIRRHVTM

-1073 AAMQEEVTFG
+1073 AAMQDEVTFG
-1083 EAFKNMEEFV
+1083 DAFKNMEEFV
-1093 SYAFNNKNFQRFL
+1093 SYAFNDKDFQRFL
-1106 AKQRSVAP
+1106 SKQRSVAP
-1114 TPSPM
+1114 TPAPK

-1147 ALAPELMTGERPDNL
+1147 ALAPELMTGERPENL

-1177 EKELNKLIEK
+1177 EKELNKLIAQ
-1187 TGQKRKVKTPK
+1187 TGQKRKDRTPK
-1198 PTTVQRFKEAPFKT
+1198 PTTFQRFKASPFKT
-1212 LMEQI
+1212 LGEQI
-1217 TNFRKFAFDF
+1217 TRFRKFAFDF
-1227 EFAINKKILDAMKK
+1227 EFAINKKILDAMRK
-1241 SGVNIVELAK
+1241 SGVSMAELAK
-1251 AAIELNLSQVL
+1251 AAIELNIAQAL
-1262 YASETARAFLERGS
+1262 YASETARAFLERGN

-1282 IFKFLITES
+1282 IFKFLVTES
-1291 DTSMKKIKEAISD
+1291 NTSMKKIKEAISD

-1309 NINVSTLFEAASTAF
+1309 NINVITLFEAASTAF

-1329 RGLNKSNQNSVAKAR
+1329 RGLNKSNQNAKDRAR
-1344 ALVLQGKTEAAKKE
+1344 ALMLQGKTEAAKKE
-1358 LKNNFKL
+1358 LNKNFKL

-1373 AAGFK
+1373 EAGFK

-1386 NEVFDMWNDVRAKVL
+1386 NEVFDMWNDVRSKVL

-1413 TVERFL
+1413 TIERFL
-1419 EAMDYV
+1419 EVMDYV

-1431 EDANGQIEVK
+1431 EDADGRVEVK
-1441 GRKDYINGLLDPSK
+1441 GRKEYINGLLDASK

-1498 EYLPDDIKKITGQK
+1498 EYLPNDIKKITGQK
-1512 YSGNTNSV
+1512 YTGNTNSV
-1520 QIHENVIVNGEE
+1520 QIHENVDVNGEE

-1540 FQGYDAKAM
+1540 FQGYDAASM

-1572 FLRQSIVLYPFF
+1572 FLRQSIVLYPIF
-1584 SLKQIVMDTIAAVT
+1584 SLKQIVMDTIAAIT

-1628 RLKAVIAVG
+1628 RLKAVMAVG
-1637 RADPSKEFNRLD
+1637 RADPSREFNRID
-1649 NIAADEAKKYKTYEA
+1649 NVAADEAKKYKSYEA
-1664 FKKAVLS
+1664 FKKAVIS

-1717 GQVFN
+1717 GQIFN

-1738 HVSGATIFGEG
+1738 HVSGATVFGEG
-1749 ITPGDRVENIK
+1749 ITPDTRMQNIK
-1760 RYLLNGAQIAIA
+1760 RYVLNGAQIAIA

-1862 LIESRLN
+1862 GIESYLN

-1880 QSQQSIEPEFQY
+1880 QGQQSVEPEFQY

-1906 ASETSP
+1906 ASGTSP

-1941 RGETLPKKSFK
+1941 RGETIPKKSFEEK
-1952 ETLMMFPDIKSFVT
+1952 LMMFPDVKSFVT
-1966 QKLGNRELN
+1966 QKLGARELN

-1998 VDAKGQKEFDDYY
+1998 VDDKGQKEFDDYY
-2011 TKNQE
+2011 AKNEE

-2022 QLNPT
+2022 QLSST
-2027 DSLLAQLRTYENQI
+2027 DTLLAQLRTYENQV
-2041 RTDSNISP
+2041 RTNSTISP
-2049 EDKRKELDRLET
+2049 EDKRKEIDRIEM
-2061 QKREL
+2061 QRREL
-2066 LNYPVEREDGSITNY
+2066 LNYPVEREDGSTTNY

-2092 KEKVV
+2092 KEKVL
-2097 GVFGGEE
+2097 GIFGGEE

>member
-1 MKNLDALYEQLVA
+1 MKNLDALYKQLVE
-14 ADAKGDIQS
+14 ADAKGNIQS
-23 AKQLQTEMRT
+23 AKQLQTEMKT
-33 LLSED
+33 LLFED
-38 SSVATTPPQQNVT
+38 SSVAPTPPQQDAT

-63 DAKGDIETA
+63 DAKGDVETA

-78 MRSLLFKEPEVTEQ
+78 MRSLLFKEPVVTEQ
-92 PKTTQP
+92 PKTTSP
-98 PKEVPKIPIN
+98 PKEVPKIPVD

-114 TAEEYA
+114 TSDEYA

-137 AFSGTFGQGIYNLAA
+137 AFSGTFGQGMYNLAA

-195 TKIQELLGNSA
+195 TKIQELLGSSA
-206 PYMIGPVMGAIGSTA
+206 PYMIGPVMAALGSTA
-221 LGATGLVAGVAP
+221 LGATGVVAGVAP

-251 ANNIDLADTNLLT
+251 ANSVDLADTNLLT
-264 AGATT
+264 AGAAA

-274 LDNIGFRYIPGIKN
+274 LDTIGFRYIPGIKN

-294 KKISDETAKQIFNQ
+294 KKISDETAKQILNQ
-308 SLLTSVGKKVLSSSV
+308 SLLASVGKKVLSSSV
-323 AATKGATVEGITET
+323 AATKGATVEGITEA

-349 SITNKEARD
+349 NITDKEARD
-358 EYLESFIGGYIAGK
+358 EYLESFFGGYIAGK

-385 SAAAPTTEPPE
+385 TVAPTTEEPE
-396 PTTAEPKTER
+396 PPAAEPKTER

-413 KNILKDLEQ
+413 KTILKDLEQ
-422 EADQV
+422 EANQV
-427 NKAKVA
+427 NQAKVA
-433 ADSKLKTAQ
+433 AEAKLKSAQ
-442 QKQVVSEAADLEST
+442 QKQVVSEAADLETT
-456 LPDETGVITPTTLT
+456 LPTETGVITPTTLT
-470 SWGIRKGSIPF
+470 SWGIRKGSTPF
-481 KTLEGVDASTP
+481 KALEGVDASTP
-492 EGRYLVDKTLEAYTG
+492 EGRDLVDKTLEAYTG

-513 VNTFTSLLD
+513 VNTFISLLD
-522 KKAEAPDAGI
+522 QKAEAPDAGI

-544 GGSKYGTPGGT
+544 GGQKYGTPGGT

-564 ISGGVTGIP
+564 ISGSPVGVV
-573 ETGEKTSDSALEET
+573 EAGEEAGNA
-587 KPLETIKG
+587 PLETIK
-595 PEARAKAPTL
+595 PVEPQAVATEAAVEEASVEEAPVEEPMPLQDEAKQVASELKALDRDNPL
-605 AGGERLL
+605 IENLL
-612 TIQELLND
+612 
-620 PNPQQRKAARRKFID
+620 
-635 LFRRDETNELIK
+635 DETAVTE
-647 EGAKLE
+647 
-653 REERAKYAK
+653 
-662 LKKTQYPVVDQS
+662 Q
-674 TNLANILSTLRD
+674 
-686 KPSYLIEDLRNP
+686 
-698 DVIDAERQELNQHAR
+698 DVITAKEEL
-713 DYLLAESLRN
+713 
-723 KYKKRMTPE
+723 
-732 EVAALEQEGETIARK
+732 
-747 EKPLSQEDFKDLQD
+747 
-761 KFLADNQ
+761 
-768 DKDLYHKVT
+768 
-777 PIESNEW
+777 
-784 FKNATLKNEAGL
+784 ATLKTA
-796 PLKLFHGTTKEV
+796 
-808 NTLRSSKDGALG
+808 R
-820 AGIYLTPDPEFAG
+820 
-833 RYAEQ
+833 
-838 EGGNILPVY
+838 
-847 TNIKNPLVIKSEMGK
+847 
-862 GDPMVQALIQLGIS
+862 
-876 EDKAA
+876 
-881 DIVEKAYETKGYI
+881 ETKTPTTLAEEQQVAKVEQDLQ
-894 SKEVQSRA
+894 SKKE
-902 QKQGYDGIVQYKN
+902 
-915 GQISEVVAFNA
+915 
-926 AQVKSA
+926 
-932 LEPLE
+932 
-937 SKAMGTPEGQAIVNT
+937 GTPEGQAIVNT

-957 TFGQA
+957 TLGQA

-1003 GEYGKYTSILNE
+1003 GEYGKYTSTLNE

-1037 WAIRRHVTT
+1037 WAIRRHVTM

-1073 AAMQEEVTFG
+1073 AAMQDEVTFG
-1083 EAFKNMEEFV
+1083 DAFKNMEEFV
-1093 SYAFNNKNFQRFL
+1093 SYAFNDKDFQRFL

-1114 TPSPM
+1114 TPAPT

-1147 ALAPELMTGERPDNL
+1147 ALAPELMTGERPENL

-1177 EKELNKLIEK
+1177 EKELNKLIAQ
-1187 TGQKRKVKTPK
+1187 TGQKRKEKTPK
-1198 PTTVQRFKEAPFKT
+1198 PTTFQRFKASPFKT
-1212 LMEQI
+1212 LGEQI
-1217 TNFRKFAFDF
+1217 TKFRKFAFDF
-1227 EFAINKKILDAMKK
+1227 EFAINKKILDAMRKAEV
-1241 SGVNIVELAK
+1241 SMAELAK

-1262 YASETARAFLERGS
+1262 YASESARAFLERGS
-1276 ISYDPK
+1276 VSYDPK
-1282 IFKFLITES
+1282 LFKFLITES
-1291 DTSMKKIKEAISD
+1291 DTSMKKIKETISD

-1329 RGLNKSNQNSVAKAR
+1329 RGLNESNQNAKAR
-1344 ALVLQGKTEAAKKE
+1344 ARALMLQGKTEAAKKE
-1358 LKNNFKL
+1358 LNKNFKL

-1386 NEVFDMWNDVRAKVL
+1386 NEVFDMWNDVRSKVL
-1401 DFANTTGLLDKN
+1401 DFANTTGLLDKT

-1419 EAMDYV
+1419 EVMDYV

-1431 EDANGQIEVK
+1431 EDANGQVEVK
-1441 GRKDYINGLLDPSK
+1441 GRKEYINGLLDASK

-1512 YSGNTNSV
+1512 YTSNTNSV
-1520 QIHENVIVNGEE
+1520 QIHENVYVNGEE

-1540 FQGYDAKAM
+1540 FQGYDAASM

-1572 FLRQSIVLYPFF
+1572 FIRQSIVLYPIF
-1584 SLKQIVMDTIAAVT
+1584 SLKQIVMDTIAAIT

-1628 RLKAVIAVG
+1628 RLKAVVAVG
-1637 RADPSKEFNRLD
+1637 RADPSREFNRID
-1649 NIAADEAKKYKTYEA
+1649 NVAADEAKKYKTYEA

-1722 IMRQLVPF
+1722 ILRQLVPF

-1749 ITPGDRVENIK
+1749 ITPDTRMQNIK
-1760 RYLLNGAQIAIA
+1760 RYVFNGAQIAIA

-1840 ALLAGLIK
+1840 ALLAGLVK

-1862 LIESRLN
+1862 AIESYLN

-1880 QSQQSIEPEFQY
+1880 QGQQSVEPEFQY

-1906 ASETSP
+1906 ASGTSP

-1941 RGETLPKKSFK
+1941 RGETLPKKSFEEK
-1952 ETLMMFPDIKSFVT
+1952 LMMFPDVKSFVT
-1966 QKLGNRELN
+1966 QKLGARELN

-1998 VDAKGQKEFDDYY
+1998 VDDKGQKEFNDYY
-2011 TKNQE
+2011 TKNEE

-2022 QLNPT
+2022 QLSPT
-2027 DSLLAQLRTYENQI
+2027 DTLLAQLRTYENQV
-2041 RTDSNISP
+2041 RTNSNISP
-2049 EDKRKELDRLET
+2049 EDKRKEIDRIET
-2061 QKREL
+2061 QRREL
-2066 LNYPVEREDGSITNY
+2066 LNYPVKREDGSTTNY

-2092 KEKVV
+2092 E
-2097 GVFGGEE
+2097 

>member
-1 MKNLDALYEQLVA
+1 MKNLDALYKQLVE

-23 AKQLQTEMRT
+23 AKQLQTEMKT
-33 LLSED
+33 LLFED
-38 SSVATTPPQQNVT
+38 STVAPTPPQQNAT
-51 NVDSLYEQLVEA
+51 NVDALYEQLVDA
-63 DAKGDIETA
+63 DAKGDVETA

-78 MRSLLFKEPEVTEQ
+78 MRSLLFKEPEATEQ

-98 PKEVPKIPIN
+98 PKEVPKIPVD

-114 TAEEYA
+114 TSDEYA

-137 AFSGTFGQGIYNLAA
+137 AFSGTFGQGMYNLAA

-160 TLGNPEEAEQIA
+160 TIGNPEEAEQIA

-206 PYMIGPVMGAIGSTA
+206 PYMIGPVMAALGSTA
-221 LGATGLVAGVAP
+221 LGATGVVAGVAP

-251 ANNIDLADTNLLT
+251 ANSVDLADTNLLT
-264 AGATT
+264 AGAAA

-274 LDNIGFRYIPGIKN
+274 LDTIGFKYIPGIKN

-294 KKISDETAKQIFNQ
+294 KKISDETAKQILNQ

-323 AATKGATVEGITET
+323 AATKGATVEGITEA

-349 SITNKEARD
+349 NITDKQARD
-358 EYLESFIGGYIAGK
+358 EYLESFFGGYIAGK
-372 AIGLPGALLTKEP
+372 AIGLPGALLSREP
-385 SAAAPTTEPPE
+385 TAAAPTTEEPE

-413 KNILKDLEQ
+413 KTILKDLEQ

-427 NKAKVA
+427 NQAKVA
-433 ADSKLKTAQ
+433 AEAKLKSAQ
-442 QKQVVSEAADLEST
+442 QKQVVSEAADLETT
-456 LPDETGVITPTTLT
+456 LPTETGVITPTTLT
-470 SWGIRKGSIPF
+470 SWGIRKGSNAF
-481 KTLEGVDASTP
+481 KALEGVDASTP
-492 EGRYLVDKTLEAYTG
+492 EGRDLVDKTLEAYTG

-513 VNTFTSLLD
+513 VTTFTSLLD

-544 GGSKYGTPGGT
+544 GGQKYGTPGGT

-564 ISGGVTGIP
+564 ISGSPVGIDQTGTEDLNAPLTTTKKPVVETAKEIPGEYPIGAYNVVGDAQNIQQIPQTGNLLVTKEEELASAKNREYVRP
-573 ETGEKTSDSALEET
+573 ADKLTPTSFLDRLNHADT
-587 KPLETIKG
+587 NIRYD
-595 PEARAKAPTL
+595 ARV
-605 AGGERLL
+605 
-612 TIQELLND
+612 ELL
-620 PNPQQRKAARRKFID
+620 KTI
-635 LFRRDETNELIK
+635 
-647 EGAKLE
+647 
-653 REERAKYAK
+653 REERNIERSKQESEL
-662 LKKTQYPVVDQS
+662 LKKEAEANKNLPEDQRIEKQAK
-674 TNLANILSTLRD
+674 NYAAILSSLED
-686 KPSYLIEDLRNP
+686 KSTMLIKDLRNP
-698 DVIDAERQELNQHAR
+698 NIIDKSEQIQQAREVISEALTEKQ
-713 DYLLAESLRN
+713 AESIAE
-723 KYKKRMTPE
+723 KVFKRKPTPE
-732 EVAALEQEGETIARK
+732 EVE
-747 EKPLSQEDFKDLQD
+747 
-761 KFLADNQ
+761 
-768 DKDLYHKVT
+768 
-777 PIESNEW
+777 
-784 FKNATLKNEAGL
+784 
-796 PLKLFHGTTKEV
+796 
-808 NTLRSSKDGALG
+808 
-820 AGIYLTPDPEFAG
+820 
-833 RYAEQ
+833 
-838 EGGNILPVY
+838 
-847 TNIKNPLVIKSEMGK
+847 
-862 GDPMVQALIQLGIS
+862 
-876 EDKAA
+876 
-881 DIVEKAYETKGYI
+881 
-894 SKEVQSRA
+894 
-902 QKQGYDGIVQYKN
+902 
-915 GQISEVVAFNA
+915 AFNKLQNDLFRYQPKKLGKNKESQFA
-926 AQVKSA
+926 NDKEAYDSMIDAFIEDYSGKR
-932 LEPLE
+932 EPLL
-937 SKAMGTPEGQAIVNT
+937 SKKEGTPEGQAIVNT

-957 TFGQA
+957 TLGQA

-1003 GEYGKYTSILNE
+1003 GEYGKYTSTLNE

-1037 WAIRRHVTT
+1037 WAIRRHVTM

-1058 VVGQQLVDIFDAAEV
+1058 IVGQQLVDIFDAAEV
-1073 AAMQEEVTFG
+1073 AAMQDEVTFG
-1083 EAFKNMEEFV
+1083 DAFKNMEEFV
-1093 SYAFNNKNFQRFL
+1093 SYAFNDKDFQIFL

-1114 TPSPM
+1114 TPAPK
-1119 SSLWLD
+1119 SSLWFD

-1177 EKELNKLIEK
+1177 EKELNKLIAQ
-1187 TGQKRKVKTPK
+1187 TGQKRKDKTPK
-1198 PTTVQRFKEAPFKT
+1198 PTTFQRFKASPFKT
-1212 LMEQI
+1212 LGEQI
-1217 TNFRKFAFDF
+1217 TKFRKFAFDF
-1227 EFAINKKILDAMKK
+1227 EFAINKKILDAMRKA
-1241 SGVNIVELAK
+1241 GVSVAELAK
-1251 AAIELNLSQVL
+1251 AAIELNIAQAL
-1262 YASETARAFLERGS
+1262 YASETARAFLERGN

-1282 IFKFLITES
+1282 IFKFLVTES
-1291 DTSMKKIKEAISD
+1291 NTSMKKIKEAISD
-1304 IAKKR
+1304 IAIKR

-1329 RGLNKSNQNSVAKAR
+1329 RGLNESNQRAKDKAR
-1344 ALVLQGKTEAAKKE
+1344 ALMLQGKTEAAKKE
-1358 LKNNFKL
+1358 LNKNFKL

-1386 NEVFDMWNDVRAKVL
+1386 NEVFDMWNDVRSKVL
-1401 DFANTTGLLDKN
+1401 DFANTTGLLDKT

-1419 EAMDYV
+1419 EVMDYV

-1431 EDANGQIEVK
+1431 EDADGRVEVK
-1441 GRKDYINGLLDPSK
+1441 GRKEYINGLLDASK

-1512 YSGNTNSV
+1512 YTSNTNSV
-1520 QIHENVIVNGEE
+1520 QIHENVDVNGEE

-1540 FQGYDAKAM
+1540 FQGYDAASM

-1572 FLRQSIVLYPFF
+1572 FLRQSIVLYPIF
-1584 SLKQIVMDTIAAVT
+1584 SLKQIVMDTIAAIT

-1628 RLKAVIAVG
+1628 RLKAVMAVG
-1637 RADPSKEFNRLD
+1637 RADPSREFNRID
-1649 NIAADEAKKYKTYEA
+1649 NVAADEAKKYKTYEA

-1717 GQVFN
+1717 GQIFN

-1749 ITPGDRVENIK
+1749 ITPDTRMQNIK
-1760 RYLLNGAQIAIA
+1760 RYVLNGAQIAIA

-1840 ALLAGLIK
+1840 ALLAGLVK

-1862 LIESRLN
+1862 GIESYLN

-1880 QSQQSIEPEFQY
+1880 QGQQSVEPEFQY

-1906 ASETSP
+1906 ASGTSP

-1941 RGETLPKKSFK
+1941 RGETLPKKSFQEK
-1952 ETLMMFPDIKSFVT
+1952 LMMFPDVKSFVT
-1966 QKLGNRELN
+1966 QKLGARELN

-1990 YKKLEKLA
+1990 YKRLEGLA
-1998 VDAKGQKEFDDYY
+1998 VDDKGQKEFDKYY
-2011 TKNQE
+2011 TKNEE

-2022 QLNPT
+2022 QLNVT
-2027 DSLLAQLRTYENQI
+2027 DNLLAQLRDYENKI
-2041 RTDSNISP
+2041 RTNSTISP
-2049 EDKRKELDRLET
+2049 EEKRKEIDRIEM
-2061 QKREL
+2061 QRREL
-2066 LNYPVEREDGSITNY
+2066 LNYPVKREDGSTTNY

-2092 KEKVV
+2092 KEKVL
-2097 GVFGGEE
+2097 GIFGGEE

>member
-1 MKNLDALYEQLVA
+1 MKNLDALYKQLVE

-23 AKQLQTEMRT
+23 AKQLQTEMKT
-33 LLSED
+33 LLFED
-38 SSVATTPPQQNVT
+38 STVAPTPPQQNAT
-51 NVDSLYEQLVEA
+51 NVDALYEQLVDA
-63 DAKGDIETA
+63 DAKGDVETA

-78 MRSLLFKEPEVTEQ
+78 MRSLLFKEPEATEQ

-98 PKEVPKIPIN
+98 PKEVPKIPVD

-114 TAEEYA
+114 TSDEYA

-137 AFSGTFGQGIYNLAA
+137 AFSGTFGQGMYNLAA

-206 PYMIGPVMGAIGSTA
+206 PYMIGPVMAALGSTA

-240 FLGSNLQRQID
+240 FLGSNLQRQIE

-358 EYLESFIGGYIAGK
+358 EYLESFFGGYIAGK
-372 AIGLPGALLTKEP
+372 AIGLPGALLSREP
-385 SAAAPTTEPPE
+385 SAAAPTTEEPE

-413 KNILKDLEQ
+413 KTILKDLEQ

-427 NKAKVA
+427 NQAKVA
-433 ADSKLKTAQ
+433 AEAKLKSAQ
-442 QKQVVSEAADLEST
+442 QKQVVSEAADLETT
-456 LPDETGVITPTTLT
+456 LPTETGVITPTTLT
-470 SWGIRKGSIPF
+470 SWGIRKGSNAF
-481 KTLEGVDASTP
+481 KDLEGVDASTP
-492 EGRYLVDKTLEAYTG
+492 EGRDLVDKTLEAYTG

-544 GGSKYGTPGGT
+544 GGQKYGTPGGT

-564 ISGGVTGIP
+564 ISGSPVGIDQTGT
-573 ETGEKTSDSALEET
+573 EAFNA
-587 KPLETIKG
+587 PLETIK
-595 PEARAKAPTL
+595 PVEPQAVVTEAAVEEAPVEEASVEEAPVEEPMPLQDEAKQVASELKALDRDNPL
-605 AGGERLL
+605 IENLL
-612 TIQELLND
+612 
-620 PNPQQRKAARRKFID
+620 
-635 LFRRDETNELIK
+635 DETAVTEQDVSTAKEEL
-647 EGAKLE
+647 
-653 REERAKYAK
+653 
-662 LKKTQYPVVDQS
+662 
-674 TNLANILSTLRD
+674 
-686 KPSYLIEDLRNP
+686 
-698 DVIDAERQELNQHAR
+698 
-713 DYLLAESLRN
+713 
-723 KYKKRMTPE
+723 
-732 EVAALEQEGETIARK
+732 
-747 EKPLSQEDFKDLQD
+747 
-761 KFLADNQ
+761 
-768 DKDLYHKVT
+768 
-777 PIESNEW
+777 
-784 FKNATLKNEAGL
+784 ATLKTA
-796 PLKLFHGTTKEV
+796 
-808 NTLRSSKDGALG
+808 R
-820 AGIYLTPDPEFAG
+820 
-833 RYAEQ
+833 
-838 EGGNILPVY
+838 
-847 TNIKNPLVIKSEMGK
+847 
-862 GDPMVQALIQLGIS
+862 
-876 EDKAA
+876 
-881 DIVEKAYETKGYI
+881 ETKTPTTLAEEQQVAKVEQDLQ
-894 SKEVQSRA
+894 SKKE
-902 QKQGYDGIVQYKN
+902 
-915 GQISEVVAFNA
+915 
-926 AQVKSA
+926 
-932 LEPLE
+932 
-937 SKAMGTPEGQAIVNT
+937 GTPEGQAIVNT

-957 TFGQA
+957 TLGQA

-1003 GEYGKYTSILNE
+1003 GEYGKYTSTLNE

-1037 WAIRRHVTT
+1037 WAIRRHVTM

-1058 VVGQQLVDIFDAAEV
+1058 IVGQQLVDIFDAAEV
-1073 AAMQEEVTFG
+1073 AAMQDEVTFG
-1083 EAFKNMEEFV
+1083 DAFKNMEEFV
-1093 SYAFNNKNFQRFL
+1093 SYAFNDKDFQRFL

-1114 TPSPM
+1114 TPAPK
-1119 SSLWLD
+1119 SSLWFD

-1177 EKELNKLIEK
+1177 EKELNKLIAQ
-1187 TGQKRKVKTPK
+1187 TGQKRKDKTPK
-1198 PTTVQRFKEAPFKT
+1198 PTTFQRFKASPFKT
-1212 LMEQI
+1212 LGEQI
-1217 TNFRKFAFDF
+1217 TKFRKFAFDF
-1227 EFAINKKILDAMKK
+1227 EFAINKKILDAMRK
-1241 SGVNIVELAK
+1241 SGVSMAELAK
-1251 AAIELNLSQVL
+1251 AAIELNIAQAL
-1262 YASETARAFLERGS
+1262 YASETARAFLERGN

-1282 IFKFLITES
+1282 IFKFLVTES
-1291 DTSMKKIKEAISD
+1291 NTSMKKIKEAISD
-1304 IAKKR
+1304 IAIKR

-1329 RGLNKSNQNSVAKAR
+1329 RGLNESNQNAKAR
-1344 ALVLQGKTEAAKKE
+1344 ARALMLQGKTEAAKKE
-1358 LKNNFKL
+1358 LNKNFKL

-1373 AAGFK
+1373 DAGFK

-1386 NEVFDMWNDVRAKVL
+1386 NDVFDMWNDVRSKVL
-1401 DFANTTGLLDKN
+1401 DFANTTGLLDKT

-1419 EAMDYV
+1419 EVMDYV

-1431 EDANGQIEVK
+1431 EDADGRVEVK
-1441 GRKDYINGLLDPSK
+1441 GRKEYINGLLDASK

-1512 YSGNTNSV
+1512 YTSNTNSI
-1520 QIHENVIVNGEE
+1520 QIHENVDVNGEE

-1540 FQGYDAKAM
+1540 FQGYDAASM

-1572 FLRQSIVLYPFF
+1572 FLRQSIVLYPIF
-1584 SLKQIVMDTIAAVT
+1584 SVKQVVMDTIAAIT

-1628 RLKAVIAVG
+1628 RLKAVMAVG
-1637 RADPSKEFNRLD
+1637 RADPSREFNRID
-1649 NIAADEAKKYKTYEA
+1649 NVAADEAKKYKTYEA

-1717 GQVFN
+1717 GQIFN

-1738 HVSGATIFGEG
+1738 HVSGATVFGEG
-1749 ITPGDRVENIK
+1749 ITPDTRMQNIK
-1760 RYLLNGAQIAIA
+1760 RYVLNGAQIAIA

-1840 ALLAGLIK
+1840 ALLAGLVK

-1862 LIESRLN
+1862 GIESYLN

-1880 QSQQSIEPEFQY
+1880 QGQQSVEPEFQY

-1906 ASETSP
+1906 ASGTSP

-1941 RGETLPKKSFK
+1941 RGETIPKKSFEEK
-1952 ETLMMFPDIKSFVT
+1952 LMMFPDVKSFVT
-1966 QKLGNRELN
+1966 QKLGARELN

-1998 VDAKGQKEFDDYY
+1998 VDDKGQKEFDDYY
-2011 TKNQE
+2011 TKNEE

-2022 QLNPT
+2022 QLSST
-2027 DSLLAQLRTYENQI
+2027 DTLLAQLRTYENQV
-2041 RTDSNISP
+2041 RTNSNMSP
-2049 EDKRKELDRLET
+2049 EDKRKEIDRIEM
-2061 QKREL
+2061 QRREL
-2066 LNYPVEREDGSITNY
+2066 LNYPVKREDGSTTNY

-2092 KEKVV
+2092 KEKVL
-2097 GVFGGEE
+2097 GIFGGEE

>member
-1 MKNLDALYEQLVA
+1 MKNLDALYKQLVE

-23 AKQLQTEMRT
+23 AKQLQTEMKT
-33 LLSED
+33 LLFEEPP
-38 SSVATTPPQQNVT
+38 VAATPPQQDAT

-98 PKEVPKIPIN
+98 PKEVPKIPVD

-114 TAEEYA
+114 TSDEYA

-131 GEKAKG
+131 GEKARG

-206 PYMIGPVMGAIGSTA
+206 PYMIGPVMAALGSTA

-358 EYLESFIGGYIAGK
+358 EYLESFFGGYIAGK

-385 SAAAPTTEPPE
+385 TAAPTTEEPE
-396 PTTAEPKTER
+396 PPAAEPKTER

-413 KNILKDLEQ
+413 KTILKDLEE
-422 EADQV
+422 EANQV
-427 NKAKVA
+427 NQAKVA
-433 ADSKLKTAQ
+433 AEAKLKSAQ
-442 QKQVVSEAADLEST
+442 QKQVVSEAADLETT
-456 LPDETGVITPTTLT
+456 LPTETGVITPTTLT
-470 SWGIRKGSIPF
+470 SWGIRKGSTPF
-481 KTLEGVDASTP
+481 KALEGVDASTP
-492 EGRYLVDKTLEAYTG
+492 EGRDLVDKTLEAYTG

-513 VNTFTSLLD
+513 VNTFISLLD
-522 KKAEAPDAGI
+522 QKAEAPDAGI
-532 DLGTTTISDAVL
+532 DLGTTSISDAVL
-544 GGSKYGTPGGT
+544 GGQKYGTPGGVE
-555 QGRFGPTTD
+555 GRFGPTTD
-564 ISGGVTGIP
+564 ISGSPVGVV
-573 ETGEKTSDSALEET
+573 EAGEEAGNA
-587 KPLETIKG
+587 PLETIK
-595 PEARAKAPTL
+595 PVEPQAVATEAAVEEAPVEEAPVEEPMPLQDEAKQVASELKALDRNNPL
-605 AGGERLL
+605 IENLL
-612 TIQELLND
+612 
-620 PNPQQRKAARRKFID
+620 
-635 LFRRDETNELIK
+635 DETSVTE
-647 EGAKLE
+647 
-653 REERAKYAK
+653 
-662 LKKTQYPVVDQS
+662 Q
-674 TNLANILSTLRD
+674 
-686 KPSYLIEDLRNP
+686 
-698 DVIDAERQELNQHAR
+698 DVITAKEEL
-713 DYLLAESLRN
+713 
-723 KYKKRMTPE
+723 
-732 EVAALEQEGETIARK
+732 
-747 EKPLSQEDFKDLQD
+747 
-761 KFLADNQ
+761 
-768 DKDLYHKVT
+768 
-777 PIESNEW
+777 
-784 FKNATLKNEAGL
+784 ATLKTA
-796 PLKLFHGTTKEV
+796 
-808 NTLRSSKDGALG
+808 R
-820 AGIYLTPDPEFAG
+820 
-833 RYAEQ
+833 
-838 EGGNILPVY
+838 
-847 TNIKNPLVIKSEMGK
+847 
-862 GDPMVQALIQLGIS
+862 
-876 EDKAA
+876 
-881 DIVEKAYETKGYI
+881 ETKTPTTLAEEQQVAKVEQDLQ
-894 SKEVQSRA
+894 SKKE
-902 QKQGYDGIVQYKN
+902 
-915 GQISEVVAFNA
+915 
-926 AQVKSA
+926 
-932 LEPLE
+932 
-937 SKAMGTPEGQAIVNT
+937 GTPEGQAIVNT

-957 TFGQA
+957 TLGQA

-1003 GEYGKYTSILNE
+1003 GEYGKYTSTLNE

-1037 WAIRRHVTT
+1037 WAIRRHVTM

-1073 AAMQEEVTFG
+1073 AAMQDEVTFG
-1083 EAFKNMEEFV
+1083 DAFKNMEEFV
-1093 SYAFNNKNFQRFL
+1093 SYAFNDKDFQRFL

-1114 TPSPM
+1114 TPAPK

-1147 ALAPELMTGERPDNL
+1147 ALAPELMTGERPENL

-1177 EKELNKLIEK
+1177 EKELNKLIAQ
-1187 TGQKRKVKTPK
+1187 TGQKRKEKTPK
-1198 PTTVQRFKEAPFKT
+1198 PTTFQRFKASPFKT
-1212 LMEQI
+1212 LGEQI
-1217 TNFRKFAFDF
+1217 TKFRKFAFDF
-1227 EFAINKKILDAMKK
+1227 EFAINKKILDAMRKA
-1241 SGVNIVELAK
+1241 GVSMAELAK
-1251 AAIELNLSQVL
+1251 AAIELNIAQAL
-1262 YASETARAFLERGS
+1262 YASETARAFLERGN

-1282 IFKFLITES
+1282 IFKFLVTES
-1291 DTSMKKIKEAISD
+1291 NTSMKKIKEAISD

-1329 RGLNKSNQNSVAKAR
+1329 RGLNESNQKAKAKAR
-1344 ALVLQGKTEAAKKE
+1344 ALMLQGKTEAAKKE
-1358 LKNNFKL
+1358 LNKNFKL

-1373 AAGFK
+1373 AAGFE
-1378 ILEKYPEL
+1378 ILKKYPEL
-1386 NEVFDMWNDVRAKVL
+1386 NEVFDMWNDVRSKVL
-1401 DFANTTGLLDKN
+1401 DFANTTGLLDKT

-1419 EAMDYV
+1419 EVMDYV

-1431 EDANGQIEVK
+1431 EDADGRVEVK
-1441 GRKDYINGLLDPSK
+1441 GRKEYINGLLDASK

-1512 YSGNTNSV
+1512 YTSNTNSV
-1520 QIHENVIVNGEE
+1520 QIHENVDVNGEE

-1540 FQGYDAKAM
+1540 FQGYDAASM

-1572 FLRQSIVLYPFF
+1572 FLRQSIVLYPIF
-1584 SLKQIVMDTIAAVT
+1584 SLKQIVMDTIAAIT

-1637 RADPSKEFNRLD
+1637 RADPSREFNRID
-1649 NIAADEAKKYKTYEA
+1649 NVAADEAKKYKTYEA
-1664 FKKAVLS
+1664 FKKAVIS

-1717 GQVFN
+1717 GQIFN

-1738 HVSGATIFGEG
+1738 HVSGATVFGEG
-1749 ITPGDRVENIK
+1749 ITPDTRMQNIK
-1760 RYLLNGAQIAIA
+1760 RYVLNGAQIAIA

-1862 LIESRLN
+1862 GIESYLN

-1880 QSQQSIEPEFQY
+1880 QGQQSVEPEFQY

-1906 ASETSP
+1906 ASGTSP

-1941 RGETLPKKSFK
+1941 RGETLPKKSFQEK
-1952 ETLMMFPDIKSFVT
+1952 LMMFPDVKSFVT
-1966 QKLGNRELN
+1966 QKLGARELN

-1998 VDAKGQKEFDDYY
+1998 VDDKGQKEFDDYY
-2011 TKNQE
+2011 AKNEE

-2022 QLNPT
+2022 QLSST
-2027 DSLLAQLRTYENQI
+2027 DTLLAQLRTYENQV
-2041 RTDSNISP
+2041 RTNSNMSP
-2049 EDKRKELDRLET
+2049 EDKRKEIDRIEM
-2061 QKREL
+2061 QRREL
-2066 LNYPVEREDGSITNY
+2066 LNYPVKREDGSTTNY

-2092 KEKVV
+2092 KEKVL
-2097 GVFGGEE
+2097 GIFGGEE

>member
-1 MKNLDALYEQLVA
+1 MKNLDALYQQLVE

-23 AKQLQTEMRT
+23 AKQLQTEMKT
-33 LLSED
+33 LLFEEPP
-38 SSVATTPPQQNVT
+38 VAATPPQQDAT

-63 DAKGDIETA
+63 DAKGDVETA

-98 PKEVPKIPIN
+98 PKEVPKIPVD

-114 TAEEYA
+114 TSDEYA

-183 TSANK
+183 TSDNK

-206 PYMIGPVMGAIGSTA
+206 PYMIGPVMAALGSTA

-274 LDNIGFRYIPGIKN
+274 LDRIGFRYIPGIKN

-358 EYLESFIGGYIAGK
+358 EYLESFFGGYIAGK

-385 SAAAPTTEPPE
+385 SAVVPTTEEPE
-396 PTTAEPKTER
+396 PPAVEPKTER

-413 KNILKDLEQ
+413 KTILKDLEQ
-422 EADQV
+422 EANQV
-427 NKAKVA
+427 NQAKVA
-433 ADSKLKTAQ
+433 AEAKLKSAQ
-442 QKQVVSEAADLEST
+442 QKQVVSEAADLETT
-456 LPDETGVITPTTLT
+456 LPTETGVITPTTLT
-470 SWGIRKGSIPF
+470 SWGIRKGSNAF
-481 KTLEGVDASTP
+481 KALEGVDASTP
-492 EGRYLVDKTLEAYTG
+492 EGRDLVDKTLEAYTG

-532 DLGTTTISDAVL
+532 DLGTTSISDAVL
-544 GGSKYGTPGGT
+544 GGQKYGTPGGT

-564 ISGGVTGIP
+564 ISGSPVGVVEAGEEAGNAPLKSQEIKQKINELDLQFEDLAREARGLNRP
-573 ETGEKTSDSALEET
+573 EDQEQQQVLFAQLDAIDKEQKKLKQEYDIAETEKFTKGLEE
-587 KPLETIKG
+587 
-595 PEARAKAPTL
+595 AAKAEEAPVEE
-605 AGGERLL
+605 APVEEPMLL
-612 TIQELLND
+612 QDEAKQVASELKALDRN
-620 PNPQQRKAARRKFID
+620 NPLIEN
-635 LFRRDETNELIK
+635 LLDETAVTE
-647 EGAKLE
+647 
-653 REERAKYAK
+653 
-662 LKKTQYPVVDQS
+662 Q
-674 TNLANILSTLRD
+674 
-686 KPSYLIEDLRNP
+686 
-698 DVIDAERQELNQHAR
+698 DVITAKEEL
-713 DYLLAESLRN
+713 
-723 KYKKRMTPE
+723 
-732 EVAALEQEGETIARK
+732 
-747 EKPLSQEDFKDLQD
+747 
-761 KFLADNQ
+761 
-768 DKDLYHKVT
+768 
-777 PIESNEW
+777 
-784 FKNATLKNEAGL
+784 ATLKTAREAKT
-796 PLKLFHGTTKEV
+796 PTTLAEEQQVAKVEQDLQSKKE
-808 NTLRSSKDGALG
+808 
-820 AGIYLTPDPEFAG
+820 
-833 RYAEQ
+833 
-838 EGGNILPVY
+838 
-847 TNIKNPLVIKSEMGK
+847 
-862 GDPMVQALIQLGIS
+862 
-876 EDKAA
+876 
-881 DIVEKAYETKGYI
+881 
-894 SKEVQSRA
+894 
-902 QKQGYDGIVQYKN
+902 
-915 GQISEVVAFNA
+915 
-926 AQVKSA
+926 
-932 LEPLE
+932 
-937 SKAMGTPEGQAIVNT
+937 GTPEGQAIVNT

-957 TFGQA
+957 TLGQA

-1003 GEYGKYTSILNE
+1003 GEYGKYTSTLNE

-1037 WAIRRHVTT
+1037 WAIRRHVTM

-1073 AAMQEEVTFG
+1073 AAMQDEVTFG
-1083 EAFKNMEEFV
+1083 DAFKNMEEFV
-1093 SYAFNNKNFQRFL
+1093 SYAFNDKDFQRFL

-1114 TPSPM
+1114 TPAPK

-1147 ALAPELMTGERPDNL
+1147 ALAPELMTGERPENL

-1177 EKELNKLIEK
+1177 EKELNKLIAQ
-1187 TGQKRKVKTPK
+1187 TGQKRKEKTPK
-1198 PTTVQRFKEAPFKT
+1198 PTTFQRFKASPFKT
-1212 LMEQI
+1212 LGEQI
-1217 TNFRKFAFDF
+1217 TKFRKFAFDF
-1227 EFAINKKILDAMKK
+1227 EFAINKKILDAMRKA
-1241 SGVNIVELAK
+1241 GVSMPELAK
-1251 AAIELNLSQVL
+1251 AAIELNIAQAL
-1262 YASETARAFLERGS
+1262 YASETARAFLERGN

-1282 IFKFLITES
+1282 IFKFLVTES
-1291 DTSMKKIKEAISD
+1291 NTSMKKIKEAISD

-1329 RGLNKSNQNSVAKAR
+1329 RGLNESNQNSKAR
-1344 ALVLQGKTEAAKKE
+1344 ARALMLQGKTEAAKKE
-1358 LKNNFKL
+1358 LNKNFKL

-1386 NEVFDMWNDVRAKVL
+1386 NEVFDMWNDVRSKVL
-1401 DFANTTGLLDKN
+1401 DFANTTGLLDKT

-1419 EAMDYV
+1419 EVMDYV

-1431 EDANGQIEVK
+1431 EDADGRVEVK
-1441 GRKDYINGLLDPSK
+1441 GRKEYINGLLDASK

-1468 VFDNMENW
+1468 VFNNMENW

-1512 YSGNTNSV
+1512 YTSNTNSV
-1520 QIHENVIVNGEE
+1520 QIHENVDVNGEE

-1540 FQGYDAKAM
+1540 FQGYDAASM

-1572 FLRQSIVLYPFF
+1572 FLRQSIVLYPIF
-1584 SLKQIVMDTIAAVT
+1584 SLKQIVMDTIAAIT

-1637 RADPSKEFNRLD
+1637 RADPSREFNRID
-1649 NIAADEAKKYKTYEA
+1649 NVAADEAKKYKTYEA
-1664 FKKAVLS
+1664 FKKAVIS

-1722 IMRQLVPF
+1722 ILRQLVPF

-1738 HVSGATIFGEG
+1738 HVSGATVFGEG
-1749 ITPGDRVENIK
+1749 ITPDTRMQNIK
-1760 RYLLNGAQIAIA
+1760 RYVLNGAQIAIA

-1862 LIESRLN
+1862 GIESYLN

-1880 QSQQSIEPEFQY
+1880 QGQQSVEPEFQY

-1906 ASETSP
+1906 ASGTSP

-1941 RGETLPKKSFK
+1941 RGETLPKKSFQEK
-1952 ETLMMFPDIKSFVT
+1952 LMMFPDVKSFVT
-1966 QKLGNRELN
+1966 QKLGARELN

-1998 VDAKGQKEFDDYY
+1998 VDDKGQKEFEDYY
-2011 TKNQE
+2011 AKNEE

-2022 QLNPT
+2022 QLSST
-2027 DSLLAQLRTYENQI
+2027 DTLLAQLRTYENQV
-2041 RTDSNISP
+2041 RTNSTISP
-2049 EDKRKELDRLET
+2049 EDKRKEIDRIEM
-2061 QKREL
+2061 QRREL
-2066 LNYPVEREDGSITNY
+2066 LNYPVKREDGSTTNY

-2092 KEKVV
+2092 KEKVL
-2097 GVFGGEE
+2097 GIFGGEE

>member
-1 MKNLDALYEQLVA
+1 MKNLDALYEQLVE

-23 AKQLQTEMRT
+23 AKQLQTEMKT
-33 LLSED
+33 LLFEEPP
-38 SSVATTPPQQNVT
+38 VAATPPQQDAT

-63 DAKGDIETA
+63 DAKGDVETA

-78 MRSLLFKEPEVTEQ
+78 MRSLLFKEPEVAKQ

-98 PKEVPKIPIN
+98 PKEVSKIPVD

-114 TAEEYA
+114 TSDEYA

-195 TKIQELLGNSA
+195 TKIQELLGSSA
-206 PYMIGPVMGAIGSTA
+206 PYMVGPVMAALGSTA
-221 LGATGLVAGVAP
+221 LGATGIAAGVAP

-240 FLGSNLQRQID
+240 FLGMNLQRQVD
-251 ANNIDLADTNLLT
+251 ANSVDLADTNLIT
-264 AGATT
+264 AGAAA

-274 LDNIGFRYIPGIKN
+274 LDTVGFRYIPGIKN

-294 KKISDETAKQIFNQ
+294 KKISDETAKQILNQ
-308 SLLTSVGKKVLSSSV
+308 SLFASVGKKVLSSSV
-323 AATKGATVEGITET
+323 AATKGATVEGITEA

-349 SITNKEARD
+349 NIADKEARD
-358 EYLESFIGGYIAGK
+358 EYLESFFGGYIMGK
-372 AIGLPGALLTKEP
+372 AIGFPGALLSREP
-385 SAAAPTTEPPE
+385 SVAAPTTEEPE
-396 PTTAEPKTER
+396 PPAEEPKTER

-413 KNILKDLEQ
+413 KTILKDLEQ
-422 EADQV
+422 EANQV
-427 NKAKVA
+427 NQAKLA
-433 ADSKLKTAQ
+433 TEAKLKSAQ
-442 QKQVVSEAADLEST
+442 QKQVVSEAADLETT
-456 LPDETGVITPTTLT
+456 LPTETGVITPTTLT
-470 SWGIRKGSIPF
+470 SWGIRKGSTPF
-481 KTLEGVDASTP
+481 KALEGVDASTP
-492 EGRYLVDKTLEAYTG
+492 EGRDLVDKTLDAYTG

-513 VNTFTSLLD
+513 VNTFISLLD
-522 KKAEAPDAGI
+522 KKAETPDAGI

-544 GGSKYGTPGGT
+544 GGQKYGTPGGVE
-555 QGRFGPTTD
+555 GRFGPTVD
-564 ISGGVTGIP
+564 ISGSPIGVTQ
-573 ETGEKTSDSALEET
+573 TGEETSDA
-587 KPLETIKG
+587 PLETIK
-595 PEARAKAPTL
+595 PVEPQAVVTEAPVEEAPVEEAPVEEPMPLQDEAKQIASELKALDRDNPL
-605 AGGERLL
+605 IENLL
-612 TIQELLND
+612 
-620 PNPQQRKAARRKFID
+620 
-635 LFRRDETNELIK
+635 DETAVTE
-647 EGAKLE
+647 
-653 REERAKYAK
+653 
-662 LKKTQYPVVDQS
+662 Q
-674 TNLANILSTLRD
+674 
-686 KPSYLIEDLRNP
+686 
-698 DVIDAERQELNQHAR
+698 DVITAKEEL
-713 DYLLAESLRN
+713 
-723 KYKKRMTPE
+723 
-732 EVAALEQEGETIARK
+732 
-747 EKPLSQEDFKDLQD
+747 
-761 KFLADNQ
+761 
-768 DKDLYHKVT
+768 
-777 PIESNEW
+777 
-784 FKNATLKNEAGL
+784 ATLKTA
-796 PLKLFHGTTKEV
+796 
-808 NTLRSSKDGALG
+808 R
-820 AGIYLTPDPEFAG
+820 
-833 RYAEQ
+833 
-838 EGGNILPVY
+838 
-847 TNIKNPLVIKSEMGK
+847 
-862 GDPMVQALIQLGIS
+862 
-876 EDKAA
+876 
-881 DIVEKAYETKGYI
+881 ETKTPTTLAEEQQVAKVEQDLQ
-894 SKEVQSRA
+894 SKKE
-902 QKQGYDGIVQYKN
+902 
-915 GQISEVVAFNA
+915 
-926 AQVKSA
+926 
-932 LEPLE
+932 
-937 SKAMGTPEGQAIVNT
+937 GTPEGQAIVNT

-957 TFGQA
+957 TLGQA
-962 LNIIKKQHFNKL
+962 LNIIKKQHFDKL

-1003 GEYGKYTSILNE
+1003 GEYGKYTSTLNE

-1037 WAIRRHVTT
+1037 WAIRRHVTM

-1058 VVGQQLVDIFDAAEV
+1058 IVGQQLVDIFDAAEV
-1073 AAMQEEVTFG
+1073 AAMQDEVTFG
-1083 EAFKNMEEFV
+1083 DAFKNMEEFV
-1093 SYAFNNKNFQRFL
+1093 SYAFNDKDFQRFL

-1114 TPSPM
+1114 TPAPT

-1147 ALAPELMTGERPDNL
+1147 ALAPELMTGERPENL

-1177 EKELNKLIEK
+1177 EKELNKLIAQ
-1187 TGQKRKVKTPK
+1187 TGQKRKDKTPK
-1198 PTTVQRFKEAPFKT
+1198 PTTFQRFKVSPFKT
-1212 LMEQI
+1212 LGEQI
-1217 TNFRKFAFDF
+1217 TQFRKFAFDF
-1227 EFAINKKILDAMKK
+1227 EFAINKKILDAMRKAGI
-1241 SGVNIVELAK
+1241 SMAELAK

-1282 IFKFLITES
+1282 IFKYLVTES

-1309 NINVSTLFEAASTAF
+1309 NINVSTLFEGASTAF

-1329 RGLNKSNQNSVAKAR
+1329 RGLNESNQNAKAR
-1344 ALVLQGKTEAAKKE
+1344 ARALMLQGKTEAAKKE
-1358 LKNNFKL
+1358 LNKNFKL

-1373 AAGFK
+1373 DAGFK

-1386 NEVFDMWNDVRAKVL
+1386 NEVFDMWNDVRSKVL
-1401 DFANTTGLLDKN
+1401 DFANTTGLLDKT

-1419 EAMDYV
+1419 EVMDYV

-1431 EDANGQIEVK
+1431 EDANGQVEVK
-1441 GRKDYINGLLDPSK
+1441 GRKEYINGLLDASK
-1455 EPKFEGSYREVNN
+1455 EPKFQGSYREVNN

-1512 YSGNTNSV
+1512 YTSNTNSV
-1520 QIHENVIVNGEE
+1520 QIHENVDVNGEE

-1565 YFSNFSH
+1565 YFSDFSH
-1572 FLRQSIVLYPFF
+1572 FIRQSIVLYPIF
-1584 SLKQIVMDTIAAVT
+1584 SLKQIFMDTIAAIT

-1628 RLKAVIAVG
+1628 QLKAVIAVG
-1637 RADPSKEFNRLD
+1637 RADPSKEFNRID
-1649 NIAADEAKKYKTYEA
+1649 NVAADEAKKYKTYEA

-1671 PFSALAMASDNVIR
+1671 PFSALATASDNVIR

-1693 LETGNE
+1693 LETKDE
-1699 ALAVHR
+1699 ALAIHR

-1722 IMRQLVPF
+1722 ILRQLVPF

-1738 HVSGATIFGEG
+1738 HVTGATIFGEG
-1749 ITPGDRVENIK
+1749 ITPDTRMQNIK
-1760 RYLLNGAQIAIA
+1760 RYVFNGAQIAIA

-1840 ALLAGLIK
+1840 ALLAGLLK
-1848 ATSIPSSMPVLIKP
+1848 ATSTPSSMPVLIKP
-1862 LIESRLN
+1862 AIESYLN
-1869 TNLYTNRPIVG
+1869 TNLFTNRPIVG
-1880 QSQQSIEPEFQY
+1880 QGQQSVEPEFQY
-1892 SPKNTTQLA
+1892 SSKNTTQLA

-1906 ASETSP
+1906 ASGTSP

-1941 RGETLPKKSFK
+1941 RGETLPKKSFEEK
-1952 ETLMMFPDIKSFVT
+1952 LMMFPDVKSFVT
-1966 QKLGNRELN
+1966 QKLGARELN

-1998 VDAKGQKEFDDYY
+1998 VDDKGQKEFDDYY
-2011 TKNQE
+2011 TKNEE

-2022 QLNPT
+2022 QLSST
-2027 DSLLAQLRTYENQI
+2027 DTLLAQLRTYENQV
-2041 RTDSNISP
+2041 RTNSTISP
-2049 EDKRKELDRLET
+2049 EDKRKELDRIEM
-2061 QKREL
+2061 QRREL
-2066 LNYPVEREDGSITNY
+2066 LNYPVEREDGSTTNY

-2092 KEKVV
+2092 K
-2097 GVFGGEE
+2097 

>member
-1 MKNLDALYEQLVA
+1 MKNLDALYKQLVE

-23 AKQLQTEMRT
+23 AKQLQTEMKT
-33 LLSED
+33 LLFED
-38 SSVATTPPQQNVT
+38 STVAPTPPQQNAT
-51 NVDSLYEQLVEA
+51 NVDALYEQLVEA
-63 DAKGDIETA
+63 DAKGDVETA

-78 MRSLLFKEPEVTEQ
+78 MRSLLFKEPVVTEQ

-98 PKEVPKIPIN
+98 PKEVPKIPVD

-114 TAEEYA
+114 TSDEYA

-125 PIAAKP
+125 PIATKP

-137 AFSGTFGQGIYNLAA
+137 AFSGTFGQGMYNLAA

-160 TLGNPEEAEQIA
+160 TIGNPEEAEQIA

-195 TKIQELLGNSA
+195 TKIQELLGSSA
-206 PYMIGPVMGAIGSTA
+206 PYMIGPVMAALGSTA

-251 ANNIDLADTNLLT
+251 ANSVDLADTNLLT
-264 AGATT
+264 AGAAA

-274 LDNIGFRYIPGIKN
+274 LDTIGFKYIPGIKN

-294 KKISDETAKQIFNQ
+294 KKISDETAKQILNQ

-323 AATKGATVEGITET
+323 AATKGATVEGITEA

-349 SITNKEARD
+349 NITDKQARD
-358 EYLESFIGGYIAGK
+358 EYLESFFGGYIAGK
-372 AIGLPGALLTKEP
+372 AIGLPGALLSREP
-385 SAAAPTTEPPE
+385 TAAAPTTEEPE

-413 KNILKDLEQ
+413 KTILKDLEQ

-427 NKAKVA
+427 NQAKVA
-433 ADSKLKTAQ
+433 AEAKLKSAQ
-442 QKQVVSEAADLEST
+442 QKQVVSEAADLETT
-456 LPDETGVITPTTLT
+456 LPTETGVITPTTLT
-470 SWGIRKGSIPF
+470 SWGIRKGSNAF
-481 KTLEGVDASTP
+481 KALEGVDASTP
-492 EGRYLVDKTLEAYTG
+492 EGRDLVDKTLEAYTG

-544 GGSKYGTPGGT
+544 GGQKYGTPGGT

-564 ISGGVTGIP
+564 ISGSPVGVDQTGT
-573 ETGEKTSDSALEET
+573 EALNA
-587 KPLETIKG
+587 PLETIK
-595 PEARAKAPTL
+595 PVEPQAVVTEAAVEEAPVEEAPVEEPMLLQDEAKQVASELKALDRNNPL
-605 AGGERLL
+605 IENLL
-612 TIQELLND
+612 
-620 PNPQQRKAARRKFID
+620 
-635 LFRRDETNELIK
+635 DETAVTE
-647 EGAKLE
+647 
-653 REERAKYAK
+653 
-662 LKKTQYPVVDQS
+662 Q
-674 TNLANILSTLRD
+674 
-686 KPSYLIEDLRNP
+686 
-698 DVIDAERQELNQHAR
+698 DVITAKEEL
-713 DYLLAESLRN
+713 
-723 KYKKRMTPE
+723 
-732 EVAALEQEGETIARK
+732 
-747 EKPLSQEDFKDLQD
+747 
-761 KFLADNQ
+761 
-768 DKDLYHKVT
+768 
-777 PIESNEW
+777 
-784 FKNATLKNEAGL
+784 ATLKTA
-796 PLKLFHGTTKEV
+796 
-808 NTLRSSKDGALG
+808 R
-820 AGIYLTPDPEFAG
+820 
-833 RYAEQ
+833 
-838 EGGNILPVY
+838 
-847 TNIKNPLVIKSEMGK
+847 
-862 GDPMVQALIQLGIS
+862 
-876 EDKAA
+876 
-881 DIVEKAYETKGYI
+881 ETKTPTTLAEEQQVAKVEQDLQ
-894 SKEVQSRA
+894 SKKE
-902 QKQGYDGIVQYKN
+902 
-915 GQISEVVAFNA
+915 
-926 AQVKSA
+926 
-932 LEPLE
+932 
-937 SKAMGTPEGQAIVNT
+937 GTPEGQAIVNT

-957 TFGQA
+957 TLGQA

-1003 GEYGKYTSILNE
+1003 GEYGKYTSTLNE

-1037 WAIRRHVTT
+1037 WAIRRHVTM

-1058 VVGQQLVDIFDAAEV
+1058 IVGQQLVDIFDAAEV
-1073 AAMQEEVTFG
+1073 AAMQDEVTFG
-1083 EAFKNMEEFV
+1083 DAFKNMEEFV
-1093 SYAFNNKNFQRFL
+1093 SYAFNDKDFQRFL

-1114 TPSPM
+1114 TPAPK
-1119 SSLWLD
+1119 SSLWFD

-1177 EKELNKLIEK
+1177 EKELNKLIAQ
-1187 TGQKRKVKTPK
+1187 TGQKRKDKTPK
-1198 PTTVQRFKEAPFKT
+1198 PTTFQRFKASPFKT
-1212 LMEQI
+1212 LGEQI
-1217 TNFRKFAFDF
+1217 TKFRKFAFDF
-1227 EFAINKKILDAMKK
+1227 EFAINKKILDAMRK
-1241 SGVNIVELAK
+1241 SGVSMAELAK
-1251 AAIELNLSQVL
+1251 AAIQLNIAQAL
-1262 YASETARAFLERGS
+1262 YASETARAFLERGN

-1282 IFKFLITES
+1282 IFKFLVTES
-1291 DTSMKKIKEAISD
+1291 NTSMKKIKEAISD
-1304 IAKKR
+1304 IAIKR

-1329 RGLNKSNQNSVAKAR
+1329 RGLNKSNQNSVDRAR
-1344 ALVLQGKTEAAKKE
+1344 SLVLQGKTEAAKKE

-1373 AAGFK
+1373 DAGFK

-1401 DFANTTGLLDKN
+1401 DFANNTGLLDKN
-1413 TVERFL
+1413 TIERFL
-1419 EAMDYV
+1419 EVMDYV

-1431 EDANGQIEVK
+1431 EDADGQVEVK
-1441 GRKDYINGLLDPSK
+1441 GRKEYINGLLDASK
-1455 EPKFEGSYREVNN
+1455 EPTFEGSYREVNN

-1512 YSGNTNSV
+1512 YTSNTNSI
-1520 QIHENVIVNGEE
+1520 QIHENVDVNGEE

-1540 FQGYDAKAM
+1540 FQGYDAASM

-1572 FLRQSIVLYPFF
+1572 FLRQSIVLYPIF
-1584 SLKQIVMDTIAAVT
+1584 SVKQVVMDTIAAIT

-1628 RLKAVIAVG
+1628 RLKAVMAVG
-1637 RADPSKEFNRLD
+1637 RADPSREFNRID
-1649 NIAADEAKKYKTYEA
+1649 NVAADEAKKYKTYEA

-1717 GQVFN
+1717 GQIFN

-1749 ITPGDRVENIK
+1749 ITPDTRMQNIK
-1760 RYLLNGAQIAIA
+1760 RYVLNGAQIAIA

-1840 ALLAGLIK
+1840 ALLAGLVK

-1862 LIESRLN
+1862 GIESYLN

-1880 QSQQSIEPEFQY
+1880 QGQQSVEPEFQY

-1906 ASETSP
+1906 ASGTSP

-1941 RGETLPKKSFK
+1941 RGETIPKKSFEEK
-1952 ETLMMFPDIKSFVT
+1952 LMMFPDVKSFVT
-1966 QKLGNRELN
+1966 QKLGARELN

-1998 VDAKGQKEFDDYY
+1998 VDDKGQKEFEDYY
-2011 TKNQE
+2011 AKNEE

-2022 QLNPT
+2022 QLSST
-2027 DSLLAQLRTYENQI
+2027 DTLLAQLRTYENQV
-2041 RTDSNISP
+2041 RTNSNMSP
-2049 EDKRKELDRLET
+2049 EDKRKEIDRIEM
-2061 QKREL
+2061 QRREL
-2066 LNYPVEREDGSITNY
+2066 LNYPVEREDGSTTNY

-2092 KEKVV
+2092 KEKVL
-2097 GVFGGEE
+2097 GIFGGEE

>member
-1 MKNLDALYEQLVA
+1 MKNLDALYKQLVE

-23 AKQLQTEMRT
+23 AKQLQTEMKS
-33 LLSED
+33 LLFEEP
-38 SSVATTPPQQNVT
+38 SVAATPPQEDVT
-51 NVDSLYEQLVEA
+51 NVDSLYEQLVDA
-63 DAKGDIETA
+63 DAKGDVETA
-72 KQLQTQ
+72 KQLQDQ
-78 MRSLLFKEPEVTEQ
+78 MRSLLFKEPVIAEQ

-98 PKEVPKIPIN
+98 PKKTPTIPVD

-114 TAEEYA
+114 TSDEYA

-137 AFSGTFGQGIYNLAA
+137 AFSGTFGQGMYNLAA

-195 TKIQELLGNSA
+195 TKIQELLGSSA
-206 PYMIGPVMGAIGSTA
+206 PYMIGPVMAALGSTA
-221 LGATGLVAGVAP
+221 LGATGVVAGVAP

-251 ANNIDLADTNLLT
+251 ANSVDLADTNLLT
-264 AGATT
+264 AGAAA

-274 LDNIGFRYIPGIKN
+274 LDTIGFKYIPGIKN

-294 KKISDETAKQIFNQ
+294 KKISDETAKQILNQ
-308 SLLTSVGKKVLSSSV
+308 SLLASVGKKVLSSSV
-323 AATKGATVEGITET
+323 AATKGATVEGITEA

-349 SITNKEARD
+349 NITDKKARD
-358 EYLESFIGGYIAGK
+358 EYLESFFGGYIAGK

-385 SAAAPTTEPPE
+385 TAAPTTEEPE
-396 PTTAEPKTER
+396 PPAAEPKTER

-413 KNILKDLEQ
+413 KTILKDLEE
-422 EADQV
+422 EANQV
-427 NKAKVA
+427 NQAKVSTEA
-433 ADSKLKTAQ
+433 KLKSAQ
-442 QKQVVSEAADLEST
+442 QKQVVSEAADLETT
-456 LPDETGVITPTTLT
+456 LPTETGIITPTTLT
-470 SWGIRKGSIPF
+470 SWGIRKGSNAF
-481 KTLEGVDASTP
+481 KALEGVDASTP
-492 EGRYLVDKTLEAYTG
+492 EGRDLVDKTLEAYTG

-513 VNTFTSLLD
+513 VTTFTSLLD

-544 GGSKYGTPGGT
+544 GGQKYGTPGGT
-555 QGRFGPTTD
+555 QGRFGPTTN
-564 ISGGVTGIP
+564 ISGSPVGVV
-573 ETGEKTSDSALEET
+573 ETGEEAGNA
-587 KPLETIKG
+587 PLETIK
-595 PEARAKAPTL
+595 PVEPQAVETEAAVEEAPVEEPMLLQDEAKQVASELKALDRNNPL
-605 AGGERLL
+605 IENLL
-612 TIQELLND
+612 
-620 PNPQQRKAARRKFID
+620 
-635 LFRRDETNELIK
+635 DETAVTE
-647 EGAKLE
+647 
-653 REERAKYAK
+653 
-662 LKKTQYPVVDQS
+662 Q
-674 TNLANILSTLRD
+674 
-686 KPSYLIEDLRNP
+686 
-698 DVIDAERQELNQHAR
+698 DVIIAKEEL
-713 DYLLAESLRN
+713 
-723 KYKKRMTPE
+723 
-732 EVAALEQEGETIARK
+732 
-747 EKPLSQEDFKDLQD
+747 
-761 KFLADNQ
+761 
-768 DKDLYHKVT
+768 
-777 PIESNEW
+777 
-784 FKNATLKNEAGL
+784 ATLKTA
-796 PLKLFHGTTKEV
+796 
-808 NTLRSSKDGALG
+808 R
-820 AGIYLTPDPEFAG
+820 
-833 RYAEQ
+833 
-838 EGGNILPVY
+838 
-847 TNIKNPLVIKSEMGK
+847 
-862 GDPMVQALIQLGIS
+862 
-876 EDKAA
+876 
-881 DIVEKAYETKGYI
+881 ETKTPTTLAEEQQVAKVEQDLQ
-894 SKEVQSRA
+894 SKKE
-902 QKQGYDGIVQYKN
+902 
-915 GQISEVVAFNA
+915 
-926 AQVKSA
+926 
-932 LEPLE
+932 
-937 SKAMGTPEGQAIVNT
+937 GTPEGQAIVNT

-957 TFGQA
+957 TLGQA

-1003 GEYGKYTSILNE
+1003 GEYGKYTSTLNE

-1037 WAIRRHVTT
+1037 WAIRRHVTM

-1073 AAMQEEVTFG
+1073 AAMQDEVTFG
-1083 EAFKNMEEFV
+1083 DAFKNMEEFV
-1093 SYAFNNKNFQRFL
+1093 SYAFNDKDFQRFL
-1106 AKQRSVAP
+1106 SKQRSVAP
-1114 TPSPM
+1114 TPAPK

-1147 ALAPELMTGERPDNL
+1147 ALAPELMTGERPENL

-1177 EKELNKLIEK
+1177 EKELNKLIAQ
-1187 TGQKRKVKTPK
+1187 TGQKRKDRTPK
-1198 PTTVQRFKEAPFKT
+1198 PTTFQRFKASPFKT
-1212 LMEQI
+1212 LGEQI
-1217 TNFRKFAFDF
+1217 TRFRKFAFDF
-1227 EFAINKKILDAMKK
+1227 EFAINKKILDAMRK
-1241 SGVNIVELAK
+1241 SGVSMAELAK
-1251 AAIELNLSQVL
+1251 AAIELNIAQAL
-1262 YASETARAFLERGS
+1262 YASETARAFLERGN

-1282 IFKFLITES
+1282 IFKFLVTES
-1291 DTSMKKIKEAISD
+1291 NTSMKKIKEAISD

-1309 NINVSTLFEAASTAF
+1309 NINVITLFEAASTAF

-1329 RGLNKSNQNSVAKAR
+1329 RGLNKSNQNAKDRAR
-1344 ALVLQGKTEAAKKE
+1344 ALMLQGKTEAAKKE
-1358 LKNNFKL
+1358 LNKNFKL

-1373 AAGFK
+1373 EAGFK

-1386 NEVFDMWNDVRAKVL
+1386 NEVFDMWNDVRSKVL

-1413 TVERFL
+1413 TIERFL
-1419 EAMDYV
+1419 EVMDYV

-1431 EDANGQIEVK
+1431 EDADGRVEVK
-1441 GRKDYINGLLDPSK
+1441 GRKEYINGLLDASK

-1498 EYLPDDIKKITGQK
+1498 EYLPNDIKKITGQK
-1512 YSGNTNSV
+1512 YTGNTNSV
-1520 QIHENVIVNGEE
+1520 QIHENVDVNGEE

-1540 FQGYDAKAM
+1540 FQGYDAASM

-1572 FLRQSIVLYPFF
+1572 FLRQSIVLYPIF
-1584 SLKQIVMDTIAAVT
+1584 SLKQIVMDTIAAIT

-1628 RLKAVIAVG
+1628 RLKAVMAVG
-1637 RADPSKEFNRLD
+1637 RADPSREFNRID
-1649 NIAADEAKKYKTYEA
+1649 NVAADEAKKYKSYEA
-1664 FKKAVLS
+1664 FKKAVIS

-1717 GQVFN
+1717 GQIFN

-1738 HVSGATIFGEG
+1738 HVSGATVFGEG
-1749 ITPGDRVENIK
+1749 ITPDTRMQNIK
-1760 RYLLNGAQIAIA
+1760 RYVLNGAQIAIA

-1862 LIESRLN
+1862 GIESYLN

-1880 QSQQSIEPEFQY
+1880 QGQQSVEPEFQY

-1906 ASETSP
+1906 ASGTSP

-1941 RGETLPKKSFK
+1941 RGETIPKKSFEEK
-1952 ETLMMFPDIKSFVT
+1952 LMMFPDVKSFVT
-1966 QKLGNRELN
+1966 QKLGARELN

-1998 VDAKGQKEFDDYY
+1998 VDDKGQKEFDDYY
-2011 TKNQE
+2011 AKNEE

-2022 QLNPT
+2022 QLSST
-2027 DSLLAQLRTYENQI
+2027 DTLLAQLRTYENQV
-2041 RTDSNISP
+2041 RTNSTISP
-2049 EDKRKELDRLET
+2049 EDKRKEIDRIEM
-2061 QKREL
+2061 QRREL
-2066 LNYPVEREDGSITNY
+2066 LNYPVEREDGSTTNY

-2092 KEKVV
+2092 KEKVL
-2097 GVFGGEE
+2097 GIFGGEE

>member
-1 MKNLDALYEQLVA
+1 MKNLDALYQQLVE

-23 AKQLQTEMRT
+23 AKQLQTEMKT
-33 LLSED
+33 LLFEEPP
-38 SSVATTPPQQNVT
+38 VAATPPQQDAT

-63 DAKGDIETA
+63 DAKGDVETA

-98 PKEVPKIPIN
+98 PKEVPKIPVD

-114 TAEEYA
+114 TSDEYA

-125 PIAAKP
+125 PITAKP

-206 PYMIGPVMGAIGSTA
+206 PYMIGPVMAALGSTA

-274 LDNIGFRYIPGIKN
+274 LDRIGFRYIPGIKN

-308 SLLTSVGKKVLSSSV
+308 SLLASVGKKVLSSSV

-358 EYLESFIGGYIAGK
+358 EYLESFFGGYIAGK

-385 SAAAPTTEPPE
+385 TAAPTTEEPE
-396 PTTAEPKTER
+396 PPATEPKTER

-413 KNILKDLEQ
+413 KTILKDLEQ

-427 NKAKVA
+427 NQAKVA
-433 ADSKLKTAQ
+433 AEAKLKSAQ
-442 QKQVVSEAADLEST
+442 QKQVVSEAADLETT

-470 SWGIRKGSIPF
+470 SWGIRKGSNAF
-481 KTLEGVDASTP
+481 KALEGVDASTP
-492 EGRYLVDKTLEAYTG
+492 EGRDLVDKTLEAYTG

-513 VNTFTSLLD
+513 VTTFTSLLD

-544 GGSKYGTPGGT
+544 GGQKYGTPGGT
-555 QGRFGPTTD
+555 QGRFGPTID
-564 ISGGVTGIP
+564 ISGSPVGVV
-573 ETGEKTSDSALEET
+573 EAGEEAGNA
-587 KPLETIKG
+587 PLKSQEIKQKINELDLQFEDLAR
-595 PEARAKAPTL
+595 EARGLNRPEDQEQQQVLFAQLDAIDKEQKKLKQEYDIAETEEFTKGLEKAAKAEEVSVEEAPV
-605 AGGERLL
+605 EEPMLL
-612 TIQELLND
+612 QDEAKQVASELKALDRN
-620 PNPQQRKAARRKFID
+620 NPLIEN
-635 LFRRDETNELIK
+635 LLDETSVTEQDVTTAKEEL
-647 EGAKLE
+647 
-653 REERAKYAK
+653 
-662 LKKTQYPVVDQS
+662 
-674 TNLANILSTLRD
+674 
-686 KPSYLIEDLRNP
+686 
-698 DVIDAERQELNQHAR
+698 
-713 DYLLAESLRN
+713 
-723 KYKKRMTPE
+723 
-732 EVAALEQEGETIARK
+732 
-747 EKPLSQEDFKDLQD
+747 
-761 KFLADNQ
+761 
-768 DKDLYHKVT
+768 
-777 PIESNEW
+777 
-784 FKNATLKNEAGL
+784 ATLKTA
-796 PLKLFHGTTKEV
+796 
-808 NTLRSSKDGALG
+808 R
-820 AGIYLTPDPEFAG
+820 
-833 RYAEQ
+833 
-838 EGGNILPVY
+838 
-847 TNIKNPLVIKSEMGK
+847 
-862 GDPMVQALIQLGIS
+862 
-876 EDKAA
+876 
-881 DIVEKAYETKGYI
+881 ETKTPTTLAEEQQVAKVEQDLQ
-894 SKEVQSRA
+894 SKKE
-902 QKQGYDGIVQYKN
+902 
-915 GQISEVVAFNA
+915 
-926 AQVKSA
+926 
-932 LEPLE
+932 
-937 SKAMGTPEGQAIVNT
+937 GTPEGQAIVNT

-957 TFGQA
+957 TLGQA

-1003 GEYGKYTSILNE
+1003 GEYGKYTSTLNE

-1037 WAIRRHVTT
+1037 WAIRRHVTM

-1073 AAMQEEVTFG
+1073 AAMQDEVTFG
-1083 EAFKNMEEFV
+1083 DAFKNMEEFV
-1093 SYAFNNKNFQRFL
+1093 SYAFNDKDFQRFL

-1114 TPSPM
+1114 TPAPK

-1147 ALAPELMTGERPDNL
+1147 ALAPELMTGERPENL

-1177 EKELNKLIEK
+1177 EKELNKLIAQ
-1187 TGQKRKVKTPK
+1187 TGQKRKDKTPK
-1198 PTTVQRFKEAPFKT
+1198 PTTFQRFKASPFKT
-1212 LMEQI
+1212 LGEQI
-1217 TNFRKFAFDF
+1217 TKFRKFAFDF
-1227 EFAINKKILDAMKK
+1227 EFAINKKILDAMRKA
-1241 SGVNIVELAK
+1241 GVSMAELAK
-1251 AAIELNLSQVL
+1251 AAIELNIAQAL
-1262 YASETARAFLERGS
+1262 YASETARAFLERGN

-1282 IFKFLITES
+1282 IFKFLVTES
-1291 DTSMKKIKEAISD
+1291 NTSMKKIKEAISD

-1329 RGLNKSNQNSVAKAR
+1329 RGLNESNQKAKAKAR
-1344 ALVLQGKTEAAKKE
+1344 ALMLQGKTEAAKKE
-1358 LKNNFKL
+1358 LNKNFKL

-1386 NEVFDMWNDVRAKVL
+1386 NEVFDMWNDVRSKVL
-1401 DFANTTGLLDKN
+1401 DFANTTGLLDKT

-1419 EAMDYV
+1419 EVMDYV

-1431 EDANGQIEVK
+1431 EDADGRVEVK
-1441 GRKDYINGLLDPSK
+1441 GRKEYINGLLDASK

-1512 YSGNTNSV
+1512 YTSNTNSV
-1520 QIHENVIVNGEE
+1520 QIHENVDVNGEE

-1540 FQGYDAKAM
+1540 FQGYDAASM

-1572 FLRQSIVLYPFF
+1572 FLRQSIVLYPIF
-1584 SLKQIVMDTIAAVT
+1584 SLKQIVMDTIAAIT

-1637 RADPSKEFNRLD
+1637 RADPSREFNRID
-1649 NIAADEAKKYKTYEA
+1649 NVAADEAKKYKTYEA
-1664 FKKAVLS
+1664 FKKAVIS

-1722 IMRQLVPF
+1722 ILRQLVPF

-1738 HVSGATIFGEG
+1738 HVSGATVFGEG
-1749 ITPGDRVENIK
+1749 ITPDTRMQNIK
-1760 RYLLNGAQIAIA
+1760 RYVLNGAQIAIA

-1862 LIESRLN
+1862 GIESYLN

-1880 QSQQSIEPEFQY
+1880 QGQQSVEPEFQY

-1906 ASETSP
+1906 ASGTSP

-1941 RGETLPKKSFK
+1941 RGETLPKKSFQEK
-1952 ETLMMFPDIKSFVT
+1952 LMMFPDVKSFVT
-1966 QKLGNRELN
+1966 QKLGARELN

-1998 VDAKGQKEFDDYY
+1998 VDDKGQKEFEEYY
-2011 TKNQE
+2011 AKNEE

-2022 QLNPT
+2022 QLSST
-2027 DSLLAQLRTYENQI
+2027 DTLLAQLRTYENQV
-2041 RTDSNISP
+2041 RTNSTISP
-2049 EDKRKELDRLET
+2049 EDKRKEIDRIEM
-2061 QKREL
+2061 QRREL
-2066 LNYPVEREDGSITNY
+2066 LNYPVKREDGSTTNY

-2092 KEKVV
+2092 KEKVL
-2097 GVFGGEE
+2097 GIFGGEE

>member
-1 MKNLDALYEQLVA
+1 MKNLDALYQQLVE

-23 AKQLQTEMRT
+23 AKQLQTEMKT
-33 LLSED
+33 LLFEEPP
-38 SSVATTPPQQNVT
+38 VAATPPQQDAT

-63 DAKGDIETA
+63 DAKGDVETA

-78 MRSLLFKEPEVTEQ
+78 MRSLLFKEPVVTEQ

-98 PKEVPKIPIN
+98 PKEVPKIPVD

-114 TAEEYA
+114 TSDEYA

-206 PYMIGPVMGAIGSTA
+206 PYMIGPVMAALGSTA

-358 EYLESFIGGYIAGK
+358 EYLESFFGGYIAGK

-385 SAAAPTTEPPE
+385 TAAPTTEEPE
-396 PTTAEPKTER
+396 PPAAEPKTER

-413 KNILKDLEQ
+413 KTILKDLEE
-422 EADQV
+422 EANQV
-427 NKAKVA
+427 NQAKVA
-433 ADSKLKTAQ
+433 AEAKLKSAQ
-442 QKQVVSEAADLEST
+442 QKQVVSEAADLETT
-456 LPDETGVITPTTLT
+456 LPTETGVITPTTLT
-470 SWGIRKGSIPF
+470 SWGIRKGSNAF
-481 KTLEGVDASTP
+481 KALEGVDASTP
-492 EGRYLVDKTLEAYTG
+492 EGRDLVDKTLEAYTG

-513 VNTFTSLLD
+513 VNTFISLLD
-522 KKAEAPDAGI
+522 QKAEAPDAGI

-544 GGSKYGTPGGT
+544 GGQKYGTPGGT

-564 ISGGVTGIP
+564 ISGSPVGVVEAGEEAGNAPLKSQEIKQKINELDLQFEDLVREARGLNRP
-573 ETGEKTSDSALEET
+573 EDQEQNQLVLAQLDAIDKEQKKLKQEYDIAETEEFTKGLEE
-587 KPLETIKG
+587 
-595 PEARAKAPTL
+595 AAKAEEAPVEE
-605 AGGERLL
+605 APVEEPMLL
-612 TIQELLND
+612 QDEAKQVASELKALDRN
-620 PNPQQRKAARRKFID
+620 NPLIEN
-635 LFRRDETNELIK
+635 LLDETAVTE
-647 EGAKLE
+647 
-653 REERAKYAK
+653 
-662 LKKTQYPVVDQS
+662 Q
-674 TNLANILSTLRD
+674 
-686 KPSYLIEDLRNP
+686 
-698 DVIDAERQELNQHAR
+698 DVITAKEEL
-713 DYLLAESLRN
+713 
-723 KYKKRMTPE
+723 
-732 EVAALEQEGETIARK
+732 
-747 EKPLSQEDFKDLQD
+747 
-761 KFLADNQ
+761 
-768 DKDLYHKVT
+768 
-777 PIESNEW
+777 
-784 FKNATLKNEAGL
+784 ATLKTA
-796 PLKLFHGTTKEV
+796 
-808 NTLRSSKDGALG
+808 R
-820 AGIYLTPDPEFAG
+820 
-833 RYAEQ
+833 
-838 EGGNILPVY
+838 
-847 TNIKNPLVIKSEMGK
+847 
-862 GDPMVQALIQLGIS
+862 
-876 EDKAA
+876 
-881 DIVEKAYETKGYI
+881 ETKTPTTLAEEQQVAKVEQDLQ
-894 SKEVQSRA
+894 SKKE
-902 QKQGYDGIVQYKN
+902 
-915 GQISEVVAFNA
+915 
-926 AQVKSA
+926 
-932 LEPLE
+932 
-937 SKAMGTPEGQAIVNT
+937 GTPEGQAIVNT

-1003 GEYGKYTSILNE
+1003 GEYGKYTSTLNE

-1037 WAIRRHVTT
+1037 WAIRRHVTM

-1058 VVGQQLVDIFDAAEV
+1058 IVGQQLVDIFDAAEV
-1073 AAMQEEVTFG
+1073 AAMQDEVTFG
-1083 EAFKNMEEFV
+1083 DAFKNMEEFV
-1093 SYAFNNKNFQRFL
+1093 SYAFNDKDFQRFL

-1114 TPSPM
+1114 TPAPK
-1119 SSLWLD
+1119 SSLWFD

-1177 EKELNKLIEK
+1177 EKELNKLIAQ
-1187 TGQKRKVKTPK
+1187 TGQKRKDKTPK
-1198 PTTVQRFKEAPFKT
+1198 PTTFQRFKASPFKT
-1212 LMEQI
+1212 LGEQI
-1217 TNFRKFAFDF
+1217 TKFRKFAFDF
-1227 EFAINKKILDAMKK
+1227 EFAINKKILDAMRKA
-1241 SGVNIVELAK
+1241 GVSVAELAK
-1251 AAIELNLSQVL
+1251 AAIELNIAQAL
-1262 YASETARAFLERGS
+1262 YASETARAFLERGN

-1282 IFKFLITES
+1282 IFKFLVTES
-1291 DTSMKKIKEAISD
+1291 NTSMKKIKEAISD
-1304 IAKKR
+1304 IAIKR

-1329 RGLNKSNQNSVAKAR
+1329 RGLNESNQRAKDKAR
-1344 ALVLQGKTEAAKKE
+1344 ALMLQGKTEAAKKE
-1358 LKNNFKL
+1358 LNKNFKL

-1386 NEVFDMWNDVRAKVL
+1386 NDVFDMWNDVRSKVL
-1401 DFANTTGLLDKN
+1401 DFANTTGLLDKT

-1419 EAMDYV
+1419 EVMDYV

-1431 EDANGQIEVK
+1431 EDADGRVEVK
-1441 GRKDYINGLLDPSK
+1441 GRKEYINGLLDASK

-1512 YSGNTNSV
+1512 YTSNTNSV
-1520 QIHENVIVNGEE
+1520 QIHENVDVNGEE

-1540 FQGYDAKAM
+1540 FQGYDAASM

-1572 FLRQSIVLYPFF
+1572 FLRQSIVLYPIF
-1584 SLKQIVMDTIAAVT
+1584 SVKQVVMDTIAAIT

-1628 RLKAVIAVG
+1628 RLKAVMAVG
-1637 RADPSKEFNRLD
+1637 RADPSREFNRID
-1649 NIAADEAKKYKTYEA
+1649 NVAADEAKKYKTYEA

-1717 GQVFN
+1717 GQIFN

-1749 ITPGDRVENIK
+1749 ITPDTRMQNIK
-1760 RYLLNGAQIAIA
+1760 RYVLNGAQIAIA

-1840 ALLAGLIK
+1840 ALLAGLVK

-1862 LIESRLN
+1862 GIESYLN

-1880 QSQQSIEPEFQY
+1880 QGQQSVEPEFQY

-1906 ASETSP
+1906 ASGTSP

-1941 RGETLPKKSFK
+1941 RGETLPKKSFEEK
-1952 ETLMMFPDIKSFVT
+1952 LMMFPDVKSFVT
-1966 QKLGNRELN
+1966 QKLGARELN

-1998 VDAKGQKEFDDYY
+1998 VDDKGQKEFDEYY
-2011 TKNQE
+2011 TKNEE

-2022 QLNPT
+2022 QLNVT
-2027 DSLLAQLRTYENQI
+2027 DNLLAQLRTYENQV
-2041 RTDSNISP
+2041 RTNSNMSP
-2049 EDKRKELDRLET
+2049 EDKRKEIDRIEM
-2061 QKREL
+2061 QRREL
-2066 LNYPVEREDGSITNY
+2066 LNYPVEREDGSTTNY

-2092 KEKVV
+2092 KEKVL
-2097 GVFGGEE
+2097 GIFGGEE

>member
-1 MKNLDALYEQLVA
+1 MKNLDALYKQLVE

-23 AKQLQTEMRT
+23 AKQLQTEMKT
-33 LLSED
+33 LLFEEP
-38 SSVATTPPQQNVT
+38 SVAATPPQEDVT
-51 NVDSLYEQLVEA
+51 NVDSLYEQLVDA
-63 DAKGDIETA
+63 DAKGDVETA
-72 KQLQTQ
+72 KQLQAQ
-78 MRSLLFKEPEVTEQ
+78 MRSLLFKEPVATEQ

-98 PKEVPKIPIN
+98 PKKTPTIPVD

-114 TAEEYA
+114 TSDEYA

-137 AFSGTFGQGIYNLAA
+137 AFSGSFGQGMYNLAA

-160 TLGNPEEAEQIA
+160 TFGNPEEAEQIA

-195 TKIQELLGNSA
+195 TKIQELLGSSA
-206 PYMIGPVMGAIGSTA
+206 PYMIGPVMAALGSTA
-221 LGATGLVAGVAP
+221 LGATGVVAGVAP

-251 ANNIDLADTNLLT
+251 ANSVDLADTNLLT
-264 AGATT
+264 AGAAA

-274 LDNIGFRYIPGIKN
+274 LDTIGFKYIPGIKN

-308 SLLTSVGKKVLSSSV
+308 SLLASVGKKVLSSSV
-323 AATKGATVEGITET
+323 AATKGATVEGVTEA

-349 SITNKEARD
+349 NITNKEARD
-358 EYLESFIGGYIAGK
+358 EYLESFFGGYIAGK
-372 AIGLPGALLTKEP
+372 AIGLPGAILSRKPPT
-385 SAAAPTTEPPE
+385 AAPTTEEPE
-396 PTTAEPKTER
+396 PSEEEPKTER

-413 KNILKDLEQ
+413 KTILKELEE
-422 EADQV
+422 EANQV
-427 NKAKVA
+427 NQAKVA
-433 ADSKLKTAQ
+433 TEAKLKSAQ
-442 QKQVVSEAADLEST
+442 QKQVVSEAADLETT
-456 LPDETGVITPTTLT
+456 LPTETGIITPTTLT
-470 SWGIRKGSIPF
+470 SWGIRKNSNAF
-481 KTLEGVDASTP
+481 KALEGVDASTP
-492 EGRYLVDKTLEAYTG
+492 EGRDLVDKTLESYTG

-544 GGSKYGTPGGT
+544 GGQKYGTPGGT
-555 QGRFGPTTD
+555 QGRFGLTTN
-564 ISGGVTGIP
+564 ISGSIAGINQAR
-573 ETGEKTSDSALEET
+573 ETDVNA
-587 KPLETIKG
+587 PLKLQEIKQKINELDLQFEDLAR
-595 PEARAKAPTL
+595 EARALSFRPEDQENYQLVLAQLDAIDIEKKNLQKEYDLAETEEFTKGLEEAAKAEEALVEEPMPL
-605 AGGERLL
+605 QDEAKQVASELKALDRDNPLIENLL
-612 TIQELLND
+612 
-620 PNPQQRKAARRKFID
+620 
-635 LFRRDETNELIK
+635 DETAVTE
-647 EGAKLE
+647 
-653 REERAKYAK
+653 
-662 LKKTQYPVVDQS
+662 Q
-674 TNLANILSTLRD
+674 
-686 KPSYLIEDLRNP
+686 
-698 DVIDAERQELNQHAR
+698 DVINAKEEL
-713 DYLLAESLRN
+713 
-723 KYKKRMTPE
+723 
-732 EVAALEQEGETIARK
+732 
-747 EKPLSQEDFKDLQD
+747 
-761 KFLADNQ
+761 
-768 DKDLYHKVT
+768 
-777 PIESNEW
+777 
-784 FKNATLKNEAGL
+784 ATLKTA
-796 PLKLFHGTTKEV
+796 
-808 NTLRSSKDGALG
+808 R
-820 AGIYLTPDPEFAG
+820 
-833 RYAEQ
+833 
-838 EGGNILPVY
+838 
-847 TNIKNPLVIKSEMGK
+847 
-862 GDPMVQALIQLGIS
+862 
-876 EDKAA
+876 
-881 DIVEKAYETKGYI
+881 ETKTPTTLAEEQQVAKVEQDLQ
-894 SKEVQSRA
+894 SKKE
-902 QKQGYDGIVQYKN
+902 
-915 GQISEVVAFNA
+915 
-926 AQVKSA
+926 
-932 LEPLE
+932 
-937 SKAMGTPEGQAIVNT
+937 GTPEGQAIVNS

-957 TFGQA
+957 TLGQA

-1003 GEYGKYTSILNE
+1003 GEYGKYTSTLNE

-1037 WAIRRHVTT
+1037 WAIRRHVTM

-1073 AAMQEEVTFG
+1073 AAMQDEVTFG
-1083 EAFKNMEEFV
+1083 DAFKNMEEFV
-1093 SYAFNNKNFQRFL
+1093 SYAFNDKDFQRFL

-1114 TPSPM
+1114 TPAPK

-1147 ALAPELMTGERPDNL
+1147 ALAPELMTGERPENL

-1177 EKELNKLIEK
+1177 EKELNKLIAQ
-1187 TGQKRKVKTPK
+1187 TGQKRKDRTPK
-1198 PTTVQRFKEAPFKT
+1198 PTTFQRFKASPFKT
-1212 LMEQI
+1212 LGEQI
-1217 TNFRKFAFDF
+1217 TKFRKFAFDF
-1227 EFAINKKILDAMKK
+1227 EFAINKKILDAMRK
-1241 SGVNIVELAK
+1241 SGVSMAELAK

-1276 ISYDPK
+1276 ISYDSK
-1282 IFKFLITES
+1282 IFKFLVTDS
-1291 DTSMKKIKEAISD
+1291 NTSMKKIKEAISD

-1329 RGLNKSNQNSVAKAR
+1329 RGLNESNQKSKDRAR
-1344 ALVLQGKTEAAKKE
+1344 ALMLQGKTEAAKKE
-1358 LKNNFKL
+1358 LNKNFKL

-1373 AAGFK
+1373 AAGFE
-1378 ILEKYPEL
+1378 ILKKYPEL
-1386 NEVFDMWNDVRAKVL
+1386 NEVFDMWNDVRSKVL
-1401 DFANTTGLLDKN
+1401 DFANTTGLLDKT

-1419 EAMDYV
+1419 EVMDYV

-1431 EDANGQIEVK
+1431 EDADGRVEVK
-1441 GRKDYINGLLDPSK
+1441 GRKEYINGLLDPSK
-1455 EPKFEGSYREVNN
+1455 EPKFQGSYREVNN

-1512 YSGNTNSV
+1512 YTSNTNSV

-1540 FQGYDAKAM
+1540 FQGYDAASM

-1572 FLRQSIVLYPFF
+1572 FLRQSIVLYPIF
-1584 SLKQIVMDTIAAVT
+1584 SLKQIVMDTIAAIT

-1628 RLKAVIAVG
+1628 RLKTVVAVG
-1637 RADPSKEFNRLD
+1637 RADPSREFNRID
-1649 NIAADEAKKYKTYEA
+1649 NVAADEAKKYKTYEA
-1664 FKKAVLS
+1664 FKKAVIS

-1722 IMRQLVPF
+1722 ILRQLVPF

-1738 HVSGATIFGEG
+1738 HVSGATVFGEG
-1749 ITPGDRVENIK
+1749 ITPDTRMQNIK
-1760 RYLLNGAQIAIA
+1760 RYVLNGAQIAIA

-1829 AESEDNKKMNK
+1829 AQSEDNKKMNK

-1862 LIESRLN
+1862 GIESYLN

-1880 QSQQSIEPEFQY
+1880 QGQQSVEPEFQY

-1906 ASETSP
+1906 ASGTSP

-1941 RGETLPKKSFK
+1941 RGETLPKKSFEEK
-1952 ETLMMFPDIKSFVT
+1952 LMMFPDVKSFVT

-1998 VDAKGQKEFDDYY
+1998 VDDKGQKEFEDYY
-2011 TKNQE
+2011 TKNEE
-2016 SINVSR
+2016 SINVSK
-2022 QLNPT
+2022 QLNTT
-2027 DSLLAQLRTYENQI
+2027 DTLLAQLRTYENQV
-2041 RTDSNISP
+2041 RTNSTISP
-2049 EDKRKELDRLET
+2049 EDKRKEIDRIEM
-2061 QKREL
+2061 QRREL
-2066 LNYPVEREDGSITNY
+2066 LNYPIKREDGSTTTY

-2092 KEKVV
+2092 KEKVL
-2097 GVFGGEE
+2097 GIFGGEE

>member
-1 MKNLDALYEQLVA
+1 MKNLDALYKQLVE

-23 AKQLQTEMRT
+23 AKQLQTEMKT
-33 LLSED
+33 LLFED
-38 SSVATTPPQQNVT
+38 SSVAPTPPQQDVT

-63 DAKGDIETA
+63 DAKGDVETA

-78 MRSLLFKEPEVTEQ
+78 MRSLLFKEPVVTEQ
-92 PKTTQP
+92 PKTTPP
-98 PKEVPKIPIN
+98 PKEVPKIPVD

-114 TAEEYA
+114 TSDEYA

-137 AFSGTFGQGIYNLAA
+137 AFSGTFGQGMYNLAA

-195 TKIQELLGNSA
+195 TKIQELLGSSA
-206 PYMIGPVMGAIGSTA
+206 PYMIGPVMAALGSTA
-221 LGATGLVAGVAP
+221 LGVTGIAAGVAP

-251 ANNIDLADTNLLT
+251 ANSVDLADTNLLT
-264 AGATT
+264 AGATA

-274 LDNIGFRYIPGIKN
+274 LDTIGFKYIPGIKN

-294 KKISDETAKQIFNQ
+294 KKISDETAKQILNQ
-308 SLLTSVGKKVLSSSV
+308 SLLASVGKKVLSSSV
-323 AATKGATVEGITET
+323 AATKGATVEGITEA

-349 SITNKEARD
+349 NITDKEARD
-358 EYLESFIGGYIAGK
+358 EYLESFFGGYIAGK
-372 AIGLPGALLTKEP
+372 AIGLPGAFLTKEP
-385 SAAAPTTEPPE
+385 SAVAPTTEEPE
-396 PTTAEPKTER
+396 PSAAEPKTER

-413 KNILKDLEQ
+413 KTILKDLEE
-422 EADQV
+422 EANQV
-427 NKAKVA
+427 NQAKVA
-433 ADSKLKTAQ
+433 AEAKLKSAQ
-442 QKQVVSEAADLEST
+442 QKQVVSEAADLETT

-470 SWGIRKGSIPF
+470 SWGIRKGSTPF
-481 KTLEGVDASTP
+481 KALEGVDASTP
-492 EGRYLVDKTLEAYTG
+492 EGRDLVDKTLEAYTG

-513 VNTFTSLLD
+513 VNTFISLLD
-522 KKAEAPDAGI
+522 QKAEAPDAGI

-544 GGSKYGTPGGT
+544 GGQKYGTPGGT

-564 ISGGVTGIP
+564 ISGSPVGVV
-573 ETGEKTSDSALEET
+573 EAGEEAGNA
-587 KPLETIKG
+587 PLETIK
-595 PEARAKAPTL
+595 PVEPQAVVTEAAVEEAPVEETPVEEPMPLQDEAKQVASELKALDRNNPL
-605 AGGERLL
+605 IENLL
-612 TIQELLND
+612 
-620 PNPQQRKAARRKFID
+620 
-635 LFRRDETNELIK
+635 DETAVTE
-647 EGAKLE
+647 
-653 REERAKYAK
+653 
-662 LKKTQYPVVDQS
+662 Q
-674 TNLANILSTLRD
+674 
-686 KPSYLIEDLRNP
+686 
-698 DVIDAERQELNQHAR
+698 DVITAKEEL
-713 DYLLAESLRN
+713 
-723 KYKKRMTPE
+723 
-732 EVAALEQEGETIARK
+732 
-747 EKPLSQEDFKDLQD
+747 
-761 KFLADNQ
+761 
-768 DKDLYHKVT
+768 
-777 PIESNEW
+777 
-784 FKNATLKNEAGL
+784 ATLKTA
-796 PLKLFHGTTKEV
+796 
-808 NTLRSSKDGALG
+808 R
-820 AGIYLTPDPEFAG
+820 
-833 RYAEQ
+833 
-838 EGGNILPVY
+838 
-847 TNIKNPLVIKSEMGK
+847 
-862 GDPMVQALIQLGIS
+862 
-876 EDKAA
+876 
-881 DIVEKAYETKGYI
+881 ETKTPTTLAEEQQVAKVEQDLQ
-894 SKEVQSRA
+894 SKKE
-902 QKQGYDGIVQYKN
+902 
-915 GQISEVVAFNA
+915 
-926 AQVKSA
+926 
-932 LEPLE
+932 
-937 SKAMGTPEGQAIVNT
+937 GTPEGQAIVNN

-957 TFGQA
+957 TLGQA

-1003 GEYGKYTSILNE
+1003 GEYGKYTSTLNE

-1037 WAIRRHVTT
+1037 WAIRRHVTM

-1073 AAMQEEVTFG
+1073 AAMQDEVTFG
-1083 EAFKNMEEFV
+1083 DAFKNMEEFV
-1093 SYAFNNKNFQRFL
+1093 SYAFNDKDFQRFL

-1114 TPSPM
+1114 TPAPK

-1147 ALAPELMTGERPDNL
+1147 ALAPELMTGERPENL

-1177 EKELNKLIEK
+1177 EKELNKLIAQ
-1187 TGQKRKVKTPK
+1187 TGQKRKEKTPK
-1198 PTTVQRFKEAPFKT
+1198 PTTFQRFKASPFKT
-1212 LMEQI
+1212 LGEQI
-1217 TNFRKFAFDF
+1217 TKFRKFAFDF
-1227 EFAINKKILDAMKK
+1227 EFAINKKILDAMRKA
-1241 SGVNIVELAK
+1241 GVSMAELAK
-1251 AAIELNLSQVL
+1251 AAIELNIAQAL
-1262 YASETARAFLERGS
+1262 YASETARAFLERGN

-1282 IFKFLITES
+1282 IFKFLVTES
-1291 DTSMKKIKEAISD
+1291 NTSMKKIKEAISD

-1329 RGLNKSNQNSVAKAR
+1329 RGLNESNQRAKDKAR
-1344 ALVLQGKTEAAKKE
+1344 ALMLQGKTEAAKKE
-1358 LKNNFKL
+1358 LNKNFKL

-1386 NEVFDMWNDVRAKVL
+1386 NEVFDMWNDVRSKVL
-1401 DFANTTGLLDKN
+1401 DFANTTGLLDKT

-1419 EAMDYV
+1419 EVMDYV

-1431 EDANGQIEVK
+1431 EDADGRVEVK
-1441 GRKDYINGLLDPSK
+1441 GRKEYINGLLDASK

-1512 YSGNTNSV
+1512 YTSNTNSV
-1520 QIHENVIVNGEE
+1520 QIHENVDVNGEE

-1540 FQGYDAKAM
+1540 FQGYDAASM

-1572 FLRQSIVLYPFF
+1572 FLRQSIVLYPIF
-1584 SLKQIVMDTIAAVT
+1584 SLKQIVMDTIAAIT

-1637 RADPSKEFNRLD
+1637 RADPSREFNRID
-1649 NIAADEAKKYKTYEA
+1649 NVAADEAKKYKTYEA
-1664 FKKAVLS
+1664 FKKAVIS

-1717 GQVFN
+1717 GQIFN

-1738 HVSGATIFGEG
+1738 HVSGATVFGEG
-1749 ITPGDRVENIK
+1749 ITPDTRMQNIK
-1760 RYLLNGAQIAIA
+1760 RYVLNGAQIAIA

-1862 LIESRLN
+1862 GIESYLN

-1880 QSQQSIEPEFQY
+1880 QGQQSVEPEFQY

-1906 ASETSP
+1906 ASGTSP

-1941 RGETLPKKSFK
+1941 RGETLPKKSFQEK
-1952 ETLMMFPDIKSFVT
+1952 LMMFPDVKSFVT
-1966 QKLGNRELN
+1966 QKLGARELN

-1998 VDAKGQKEFDDYY
+1998 VDDKGQKEFDDYY
-2011 TKNQE
+2011 AKNEE

-2022 QLNPT
+2022 QLSST
-2027 DSLLAQLRTYENQI
+2027 DTLLAQLRTYENQV
-2041 RTDSNISP
+2041 RTNSTISP
-2049 EDKRKELDRLET
+2049 EDKRKEIDRIEM
-2061 QKREL
+2061 QRREL
-2066 LNYPVEREDGSITNY
+2066 LNYPVKREDGSTTNY

-2092 KEKVV
+2092 KEKVL
-2097 GVFGGEE
+2097 GIFGGEE

>member
-1 MKNLDALYEQLVA
+1 MKNLDALYKQLVE

-23 AKQLQTEMRT
+23 AKQLQTEMKT
-33 LLSED
+33 LLFED
-38 SSVATTPPQQNVT
+38 SSVAPTPPQQDAT

-63 DAKGDIETA
+63 DAKGDVETA

-78 MRSLLFKEPEVTEQ
+78 MRSLLFKEPVVTEQ

-98 PKEVPKIPIN
+98 PKKTPKIPID

-114 TAEEYA
+114 TSDEYA

-137 AFSGTFGQGIYNLAA
+137 AFSGSFGQGMYNLAA

-160 TLGNPEEAEQIA
+160 TFGNPEEAEQIA

-195 TKIQELLGNSA
+195 TKIQELLGSSA
-206 PYMIGPVMGAIGSTA
+206 PYMIGPVMAALGSTA
-221 LGATGLVAGVAP
+221 LGATGVVAGVAP

-251 ANNIDLADTNLLT
+251 ANSVDLADTNLLT
-264 AGATT
+264 AGAAA

-274 LDNIGFRYIPGIKN
+274 LDTIGFKYIPGIKN

-323 AATKGATVEGITET
+323 SATKGATVEGITEA

-349 SITNKEARD
+349 NITDKEARD
-358 EYLESFIGGYIAGK
+358 EYLESFFGGYIAGK

-385 SAAAPTTEPPE
+385 TAAPTTEEPE
-396 PTTAEPKTER
+396 PPAAEPKTER

-413 KNILKDLEQ
+413 KTILKELEE
-422 EADQV
+422 EANQV
-427 NKAKVA
+427 NQAKVA
-433 ADSKLKTAQ
+433 TEAKLKSAQ
-442 QKQVVSEAADLEST
+442 QKQVVSEAADLETT
-456 LPDETGVITPTTLT
+456 LPTETGIITPTTLT
-470 SWGIRKGSIPF
+470 SWGIRKNSNAF
-481 KTLEGVDASTP
+481 KALEGVDASTP
-492 EGRYLVDKTLEAYTG
+492 EGRDLVDKTLESYTG

-544 GGSKYGTPGGT
+544 GGQKYGTPGGT

-564 ISGGVTGIP
+564 ISGSIAGINQAR
-573 ETGEKTSDSALEET
+573 ETDVNA
-587 KPLETIKG
+587 PLETIK
-595 PEARAKAPTL
+595 PVEPQAVVTEAAVEEAPVEEPMPLQNEAKQVASELKALDRDNPLIENLLDETAVTEQDVINAKEELAALKTARETKTPTTL
-605 AGGERLL
+605 AE
-612 TIQELLND
+612 E
-620 PNPQQRKAARRKFID
+620 QQV
-635 LFRRDETNELIK
+635 
-647 EGAKLE
+647 AK
-653 REERAKYAK
+653 
-662 LKKTQYPVVDQS
+662 V
-674 TNLANILSTLRD
+674 
-686 KPSYLIEDLRNP
+686 
-698 DVIDAERQELNQHAR
+698 
-713 DYLLAESLRN
+713 
-723 KYKKRMTPE
+723 
-732 EVAALEQEGETIARK
+732 EQ
-747 EKPLSQEDFKDLQD
+747 DLQS
-761 KFLADNQ
+761 K
-768 DKDLYHKVT
+768 
-777 PIESNEW
+777 
-784 FKNATLKNEAGL
+784 
-796 PLKLFHGTTKEV
+796 KE
-808 NTLRSSKDGALG
+808 
-820 AGIYLTPDPEFAG
+820 
-833 RYAEQ
+833 
-838 EGGNILPVY
+838 
-847 TNIKNPLVIKSEMGK
+847 
-862 GDPMVQALIQLGIS
+862 
-876 EDKAA
+876 
-881 DIVEKAYETKGYI
+881 
-894 SKEVQSRA
+894 
-902 QKQGYDGIVQYKN
+902 
-915 GQISEVVAFNA
+915 
-926 AQVKSA
+926 
-932 LEPLE
+932 
-937 SKAMGTPEGQAIVNT
+937 GTPEGQAIVNT

-957 TFGQA
+957 TLGQA

-1003 GEYGKYTSILNE
+1003 GEYGKYTSTLNE

-1037 WAIRRHVTT
+1037 WAIRRHVTM

-1073 AAMQEEVTFG
+1073 AAMQDEVTFG
-1083 EAFKNMEEFV
+1083 DAFKNMEEFV
-1093 SYAFNNKNFQRFL
+1093 SYAFNDKDFQRFL

-1114 TPSPM
+1114 TPAPK

-1147 ALAPELMTGERPDNL
+1147 ALAPELMTGERPENL

-1177 EKELNKLIEK
+1177 EKELNKLIAQ
-1187 TGQKRKVKTPK
+1187 TGQKRKDRTPK
-1198 PTTVQRFKEAPFKT
+1198 PTTFQRFKASPFKT
-1212 LMEQI
+1212 LGEQI
-1217 TNFRKFAFDF
+1217 TKFRKFAFDF
-1227 EFAINKKILDAMKK
+1227 EFAINKKILDAMRK
-1241 SGVNIVELAK
+1241 SGVSMAELAK

-1276 ISYDPK
+1276 ISYDSK
-1282 IFKFLITES
+1282 IFKFLVTDS
-1291 DTSMKKIKEAISD
+1291 NTSMKKIKEAISD

-1329 RGLNKSNQNSVAKAR
+1329 RGLNKSNQKLKDKVRS
-1344 ALVLQGKTEAAKKE
+1344 LMLQGKTEAAKKE
-1358 LKNNFKL
+1358 LNKNFKL

-1373 AAGFK
+1373 AAGFE
-1378 ILEKYPEL
+1378 ILKKYPEL
-1386 NEVFDMWNDVRAKVL
+1386 NEVFDMWNDVRSKVL
-1401 DFANTTGLLDKN
+1401 DFANTTGLLDKT

-1419 EAMDYV
+1419 EVMDYV

-1431 EDANGQIEVK
+1431 EDADGRVEVK
-1441 GRKDYINGLLDPSK
+1441 GRKEYINGLLDPSK

-1468 VFDNMENW
+1468 VFNNMENW

-1512 YSGNTNSV
+1512 YTSNTNSV

-1532 KNILNRYE
+1532 KNILNKYE
-1540 FQGYDAKAM
+1540 FQGYDAASM

-1572 FLRQSIVLYPFF
+1572 FLRQSIVLYPIF
-1584 SLKQIVMDTIAAVT
+1584 SLKQIVMDTIAAIT

-1628 RLKAVIAVG
+1628 RLKTVVAVG
-1637 RADPSKEFNRLD
+1637 RADPSREFNRID
-1649 NIAADEAKKYKTYEA
+1649 NVAADEAKKYKTYEA
-1664 FKKAVLS
+1664 FKKAVIS

-1722 IMRQLVPF
+1722 ILRQLVPF

-1749 ITPGDRVENIK
+1749 ITPDTRMQNIK
-1760 RYLLNGAQIAIA
+1760 RYVLNGAQIAIA

-1829 AESEDNKKMNK
+1829 AQSEDNKKMNK
-1840 ALLAGLIK
+1840 SLLAGLIK

-1862 LIESRLN
+1862 AIESYLN

-1880 QSQQSIEPEFQY
+1880 QGQQSVEPEFQY
-1892 SPKNTTQLA
+1892 SPKNTSQLA

-1906 ASETSP
+1906 ASGTSP

-1941 RGETLPKKSFK
+1941 RGETLPKKSFQEK
-1952 ETLMMFPDIKSFVT
+1952 LMMFPDVKSFVT
-1966 QKLGNRELN
+1966 QKLGDRELN

-1998 VDAKGQKEFDDYY
+1998 VDDKGQKEFEDYY
-2011 TKNQE
+2011 TKNEE
-2016 SINVSR
+2016 SISVSR
-2022 QLNPT
+2022 QLNTT
-2027 DSLLAQLRTYENQI
+2027 DTLLAQLRTYENQV
-2041 RTDSNISP
+2041 RTNSTISP
-2049 EDKRKELDRLET
+2049 EDKRKEIDRIEM
-2061 QKREL
+2061 QRREL
-2066 LNYPVEREDGSITNY
+2066 LNYPIKREDGSTTTY

-2092 KEKVV
+2092 KEKVL
-2097 GVFGGEE
+2097 GIFGSEE

>member
-1 MKNLDALYEQLVA
+1 MKNLDALYKQLVE

-23 AKQLQTEMRT
+23 AKQLQTEMKT
-33 LLSED
+33 LLFED
-38 SSVATTPPQQNVT
+38 SSVAPTPPQQDAT

-63 DAKGDIETA
+63 DAKGDVETA

-78 MRSLLFKEPEVTEQ
+78 MRSLLFKEPVVTEQ

-98 PKEVPKIPIN
+98 PKEVPKIPVD

-114 TAEEYA
+114 TSDEYA

-137 AFSGTFGQGIYNLAA
+137 AFSGTFGQGMYNLAA

-206 PYMIGPVMGAIGSTA
+206 PYMIGPVMAALGSTA

-233 TVVSATQ
+233 TVFSATQ

-294 KKISDETAKQIFNQ
+294 KKISDEMAKQIFNQ

-323 AATKGATVEGITET
+323 AATKGATVEGITEA

-358 EYLESFIGGYIAGK
+358 EYLESFFGGYIAGK

-385 SAAAPTTEPPE
+385 TAAPTTEEPE
-396 PTTAEPKTER
+396 PPAAEPKTER

-413 KNILKDLEQ
+413 KTILKDLEQ
-422 EADQV
+422 EANQV
-427 NKAKVA
+427 NQAKVA
-433 ADSKLKTAQ
+433 AEAKLKSAQ
-442 QKQVVSEAADLEST
+442 QKQVVSEAADLETT

-470 SWGIRKGSIPF
+470 SWGIRKGSNAF
-481 KTLEGVDASTP
+481 KALEGVDASTP
-492 EGRYLVDKTLEAYTG
+492 EGRDLVDKTLEAYTG

-522 KKAEAPDAGI
+522 QKAEAPDAGI

-544 GGSKYGTPGGT
+544 GGQKYGTPGGT

-564 ISGGVTGIP
+564 ISGSPVGVVEAGEEAGNAPLKSQEIKQKINELDLQFEDLAREARGLNRP
-573 ETGEKTSDSALEET
+573 EDQEQQQVLFAQLDAIDKEQKKLKQEYDIAETEEFTKGLEE
-587 KPLETIKG
+587 
-595 PEARAKAPTL
+595 AAKAEEASVEEAPV
-605 AGGERLL
+605 EEPMLL
-612 TIQELLND
+612 QDEAKQVASELKALDRN
-620 PNPQQRKAARRKFID
+620 NPLIEN
-635 LFRRDETNELIK
+635 LLDETAVTE
-647 EGAKLE
+647 
-653 REERAKYAK
+653 
-662 LKKTQYPVVDQS
+662 Q
-674 TNLANILSTLRD
+674 
-686 KPSYLIEDLRNP
+686 
-698 DVIDAERQELNQHAR
+698 DVITAKEEL
-713 DYLLAESLRN
+713 
-723 KYKKRMTPE
+723 
-732 EVAALEQEGETIARK
+732 
-747 EKPLSQEDFKDLQD
+747 
-761 KFLADNQ
+761 
-768 DKDLYHKVT
+768 
-777 PIESNEW
+777 
-784 FKNATLKNEAGL
+784 ATLKTA
-796 PLKLFHGTTKEV
+796 
-808 NTLRSSKDGALG
+808 R
-820 AGIYLTPDPEFAG
+820 
-833 RYAEQ
+833 
-838 EGGNILPVY
+838 
-847 TNIKNPLVIKSEMGK
+847 
-862 GDPMVQALIQLGIS
+862 
-876 EDKAA
+876 
-881 DIVEKAYETKGYI
+881 ETKTPTTLAEEQQVAKVEQDLQ
-894 SKEVQSRA
+894 SKKE
-902 QKQGYDGIVQYKN
+902 
-915 GQISEVVAFNA
+915 
-926 AQVKSA
+926 
-932 LEPLE
+932 
-937 SKAMGTPEGQAIVNT
+937 GTLEGQAIVNT

-957 TFGQA
+957 TLGQA

-1003 GEYGKYTSILNE
+1003 GEYGKYTSTLNE

-1037 WAIRRHVTT
+1037 WAIRRHVTM

-1073 AAMQEEVTFG
+1073 AAMQDEVTFG
-1083 EAFKNMEEFV
+1083 DAFKNMEEFV
-1093 SYAFNNKNFQRFL
+1093 SYAFNDKDFQRFL

-1114 TPSPM
+1114 TPAPK

-1147 ALAPELMTGERPDNL
+1147 ALAPELMTGERPENL

-1177 EKELNKLIEK
+1177 EKELNKLIAQ
-1187 TGQKRKVKTPK
+1187 TGQKRKEKTPK
-1198 PTTVQRFKEAPFKT
+1198 PTTFQRFKASPFKT
-1212 LMEQI
+1212 LGEQI
-1217 TNFRKFAFDF
+1217 TKFRKFAFDF
-1227 EFAINKKILDAMKK
+1227 EFAINKKILDAMRKA
-1241 SGVNIVELAK
+1241 GVSMAELAK
-1251 AAIELNLSQVL
+1251 AAIELNIAQAL
-1262 YASETARAFLERGS
+1262 YASETARAFLERGN

-1282 IFKFLITES
+1282 IFKFLVTES
-1291 DTSMKKIKEAISD
+1291 NTSMKKIKEAISD

-1329 RGLNKSNQNSVAKAR
+1329 RGLNESNQKAKAKAR
-1344 ALVLQGKTEAAKKE
+1344 ALMLQGKTEAAKKE
-1358 LKNNFKL
+1358 LNKNFKL

-1373 AAGFK
+1373 AAGFE
-1378 ILEKYPEL
+1378 ILKKYPEL
-1386 NEVFDMWNDVRAKVL
+1386 NEVFDMWNDVRSKVL
-1401 DFANTTGLLDKN
+1401 DFANTTGLLDKT

-1419 EAMDYV
+1419 EVMDYV

-1431 EDANGQIEVK
+1431 EDADGRVEVK
-1441 GRKDYINGLLDPSK
+1441 GRKEYINGLLDASK

-1512 YSGNTNSV
+1512 YTSNTNSV
-1520 QIHENVIVNGEE
+1520 QIHENVDVNGEE

-1540 FQGYDAKAM
+1540 FQGYDAASM

-1572 FLRQSIVLYPFF
+1572 FLRQSIVLYPIF
-1584 SLKQIVMDTIAAVT
+1584 SLKQIVMDTIAAIT

-1637 RADPSKEFNRLD
+1637 RADPSREFNRID
-1649 NIAADEAKKYKTYEA
+1649 NVAADEAKKYKTYEA
-1664 FKKAVLS
+1664 FKKAVIS

-1722 IMRQLVPF
+1722 ILRQLVPF

-1738 HVSGATIFGEG
+1738 HVSGATVFGEG
-1749 ITPGDRVENIK
+1749 ITPDTRMQNIK
-1760 RYLLNGAQIAIA
+1760 RYVLNGAQIAIA

-1862 LIESRLN
+1862 GIESYLN

-1880 QSQQSIEPEFQY
+1880 QGQQSVEPEFQY

-1906 ASETSP
+1906 ASGTSP

-1941 RGETLPKKSFK
+1941 RGETLPKKSFQEK
-1952 ETLMMFPDIKSFVT
+1952 LMMFPDVKSFVT
-1966 QKLGNRELN
+1966 QKLGARELN

-1998 VDAKGQKEFDDYY
+1998 VDDKGQKEFEEYY
-2011 TKNQE
+2011 AKNEE

-2022 QLNPT
+2022 QLSST
-2027 DSLLAQLRTYENQI
+2027 DTLLAQLRTYENQV
-2041 RTDSNISP
+2041 RTNSTISP
-2049 EDKRKELDRLET
+2049 EDKRKEIDRIEM
-2061 QKREL
+2061 QRREL
-2066 LNYPVEREDGSITNY
+2066 LNYPVKREDGSTTNY

-2092 KEKVV
+2092 KEKVL
-2097 GVFGGEE
+2097 GIFGGEE

>member
-1 MKNLDALYEQLVA
+1 MKNLDALYQQLVE

-23 AKQLQTEMRT
+23 AKQLQTEMKT
-33 LLSED
+33 LLFEEPP
-38 SSVATTPPQQNVT
+38 VAATPPQQDAT

-63 DAKGDIETA
+63 DAKGDVETA

-98 PKEVPKIPIN
+98 PKEVPKIPVD

-114 TAEEYA
+114 TSDEYA

-183 TSANK
+183 TSDNK

-206 PYMIGPVMGAIGSTA
+206 PYMIGPVMAALGSTA

-274 LDNIGFRYIPGIKN
+274 LDRIGFRYIPGIKN

-358 EYLESFIGGYIAGK
+358 EYLESFFGGYIAGK

-385 SAAAPTTEPPE
+385 SAVAPTTEEPE

-422 EADQV
+422 EANQV
-427 NKAKVA
+427 NQAKVA
-433 ADSKLKTAQ
+433 AEAKLKSAQ
-442 QKQVVSEAADLEST
+442 QKQVVSEAADLETT

-470 SWGIRKGSIPF
+470 SWGIRKGSTPF
-481 KTLEGVDASTP
+481 KALEGVDASTP
-492 EGRYLVDKTLEAYTG
+492 EGRDLVDKTLEAYTG

-513 VNTFTSLLD
+513 VNTFISLLD
-522 KKAEAPDAGI
+522 QKAEAPDAGI
-532 DLGTTTISDAVL
+532 DLGTTSISDAVL
-544 GGSKYGTPGGT
+544 GGQKYGTPGGT

-564 ISGGVTGIP
+564 ISGSPVGVVEAGEEAGNAPLKSQEIKQKINELDLQFEDLAREARGLNRP
-573 ETGEKTSDSALEET
+573 EDQEQQQVLFAQLDAIDKEQKKLKQEYDIAETEEFTKGLEE
-587 KPLETIKG
+587 
-595 PEARAKAPTL
+595 AAKAEEAPVEE
-605 AGGERLL
+605 APVEEPMLL
-612 TIQELLND
+612 QDEAKQVASELKALDRN
-620 PNPQQRKAARRKFID
+620 NPLIEN
-635 LFRRDETNELIK
+635 LLDETAVTE
-647 EGAKLE
+647 
-653 REERAKYAK
+653 
-662 LKKTQYPVVDQS
+662 Q
-674 TNLANILSTLRD
+674 
-686 KPSYLIEDLRNP
+686 
-698 DVIDAERQELNQHAR
+698 DVITAKEEL
-713 DYLLAESLRN
+713 
-723 KYKKRMTPE
+723 
-732 EVAALEQEGETIARK
+732 
-747 EKPLSQEDFKDLQD
+747 
-761 KFLADNQ
+761 
-768 DKDLYHKVT
+768 
-777 PIESNEW
+777 
-784 FKNATLKNEAGL
+784 ATLKTA
-796 PLKLFHGTTKEV
+796 
-808 NTLRSSKDGALG
+808 R
-820 AGIYLTPDPEFAG
+820 
-833 RYAEQ
+833 
-838 EGGNILPVY
+838 
-847 TNIKNPLVIKSEMGK
+847 
-862 GDPMVQALIQLGIS
+862 
-876 EDKAA
+876 
-881 DIVEKAYETKGYI
+881 ETKTPTTLAEEQQVAKVEQDLQ
-894 SKEVQSRA
+894 SKKE
-902 QKQGYDGIVQYKN
+902 
-915 GQISEVVAFNA
+915 
-926 AQVKSA
+926 
-932 LEPLE
+932 
-937 SKAMGTPEGQAIVNT
+937 GTPEGQAIVNT

-957 TFGQA
+957 TLGQA

-1003 GEYGKYTSILNE
+1003 GEYGKYTSTLNE

-1037 WAIRRHVTT
+1037 WAIRRHVTM

-1073 AAMQEEVTFG
+1073 AAMQDEVTFG
-1083 EAFKNMEEFV
+1083 DAFKNMEEFV
-1093 SYAFNNKNFQRFL
+1093 SYAFNDKDFQRFL

-1114 TPSPM
+1114 TPAPK

-1147 ALAPELMTGERPDNL
+1147 ALAPELMTGERPENL

-1177 EKELNKLIEK
+1177 EKELNKLIAQ
-1187 TGQKRKVKTPK
+1187 TGQKRKEKTPK
-1198 PTTVQRFKEAPFKT
+1198 PTTFQRFKASPFKT
-1212 LMEQI
+1212 LGEQI
-1217 TNFRKFAFDF
+1217 TKFRKFAFDF
-1227 EFAINKKILDAMKK
+1227 EFAINKKILDAMRKA
-1241 SGVNIVELAK
+1241 GVSMAELAK
-1251 AAIELNLSQVL
+1251 AAIELNIAQAL
-1262 YASETARAFLERGS
+1262 YASETARAFLERGN

-1282 IFKFLITES
+1282 IFKFLVTES
-1291 DTSMKKIKEAISD
+1291 NTSMKKIKEAISD

-1329 RGLNKSNQNSVAKAR
+1329 RGLNESNQKAKAKAR
-1344 ALVLQGKTEAAKKE
+1344 ALMLQGKTEAAKKE
-1358 LKNNFKL
+1358 LNKNFKL

-1386 NEVFDMWNDVRAKVL
+1386 NEVFDMWNDVRSKVL
-1401 DFANTTGLLDKN
+1401 DFANTTGLLDKT

-1419 EAMDYV
+1419 EVMDYV

-1431 EDANGQIEVK
+1431 EDADGRVEVK
-1441 GRKDYINGLLDPSK
+1441 GRKEYINGLLDASK

-1512 YSGNTNSV
+1512 YTSNTNSV
-1520 QIHENVIVNGEE
+1520 QIHENVDVNGEE

-1540 FQGYDAKAM
+1540 FQGYDAASM

-1572 FLRQSIVLYPFF
+1572 FLRQSIVLYPIF
-1584 SLKQIVMDTIAAVT
+1584 SLKQIVMDTIAAIT

-1637 RADPSKEFNRLD
+1637 RADPSREFNRID
-1649 NIAADEAKKYKTYEA
+1649 NVAADEAKKYKTYEA
-1664 FKKAVLS
+1664 FKKAVIS

-1717 GQVFN
+1717 GQIFN

-1738 HVSGATIFGEG
+1738 HVSGATVFGEG
-1749 ITPGDRVENIK
+1749 ITPDTRMQNIK
-1760 RYLLNGAQIAIA
+1760 RYVLNGAQIAIA

-1862 LIESRLN
+1862 GIESYLN

-1880 QSQQSIEPEFQY
+1880 QGQQSVEPEFQY

-1906 ASETSP
+1906 ASGTSP

-1941 RGETLPKKSFK
+1941 RGETIPKKSFEEK
-1952 ETLMMFPDIKSFVT
+1952 LMMFPDVKSFVT
-1966 QKLGNRELN
+1966 QKLGARELN

-1998 VDAKGQKEFDDYY
+1998 VDDKGQKEFEEYY
-2011 TKNQE
+2011 AKNEE
-2016 SINVSR
+2016 SINISR
-2022 QLNPT
+2022 QLSST
-2027 DSLLAQLRTYENQI
+2027 DTLLAQLRTYENQV
-2041 RTDSNISP
+2041 RTNSTISP
-2049 EDKRKELDRLET
+2049 EDKRKEIDRIEM
-2061 QKREL
+2061 QRREL
-2066 LNYPVEREDGSITNY
+2066 LNYPVKREDGSTTNY

-2092 KEKVV
+2092 KEKVL
-2097 GVFGGEE
+2097 GIFGGEE

>member
-1 MKNLDALYEQLVA
+1 MKNLDALYKQLVE

-23 AKQLQTEMRT
+23 AKQLQTEMKT
-33 LLSED
+33 LLFED
-38 SSVATTPPQQNVT
+38 STVAPTQPQQNAT
-51 NVDSLYEQLVEA
+51 NVDALYEQLVDA
-63 DAKGDIETA
+63 DAKGDVETA

-78 MRSLLFKEPEVTEQ
+78 MRSLLFKEPEATEQ

-98 PKEVPKIPIN
+98 PKEVPKIPVD

-114 TAEEYA
+114 TSDEYA

-125 PIAAKP
+125 PIATKP

-137 AFSGTFGQGIYNLAA
+137 AFSGTFGQGMYNLAA

-160 TLGNPEEAEQIA
+160 TIGNPEEAEQIA

-206 PYMIGPVMGAIGSTA
+206 PYMIGPVMAALGSTA

-240 FLGSNLQRQID
+240 FLGSNLQRQIE

-358 EYLESFIGGYIAGK
+358 EYLESFFGGYIAGK
-372 AIGLPGALLTKEP
+372 AIGLPGALLSREP
-385 SAAAPTTEPPE
+385 SAAAPTTEEPE

-413 KNILKDLEQ
+413 KTILKDLEQ

-427 NKAKVA
+427 NQAKVA
-433 ADSKLKTAQ
+433 AEAKLKSAQ
-442 QKQVVSEAADLEST
+442 QKQVVSEAADLETT
-456 LPDETGVITPTTLT
+456 LPTETGVITPTTLT
-470 SWGIRKGSIPF
+470 SWGIRKGSNAF
-481 KTLEGVDASTP
+481 KALEGVDASTP
-492 EGRYLVDKTLEAYTG
+492 EGRDLVDKTLEAYTG

-544 GGSKYGTPGGT
+544 GGQKYGTPGGT

-564 ISGGVTGIP
+564 ISGSPIGVV
-573 ETGEKTSDSALEET
+573 EAGEETSDSALKSQDIKQKINELDLQFEDLAREARGLNRPEDQEQQQVLFAQLDAIDKEQKKLKQEYDIAETEEFT
-587 KPLETIKG
+587 KGFEEAAKKETIK
-595 PEARAKAPTL
+595 PEEAPVEEPMLLQDEAKQVASELKALDRNNPL
-605 AGGERLL
+605 IENLL
-612 TIQELLND
+612 
-620 PNPQQRKAARRKFID
+620 
-635 LFRRDETNELIK
+635 DETAVTE
-647 EGAKLE
+647 
-653 REERAKYAK
+653 
-662 LKKTQYPVVDQS
+662 Q
-674 TNLANILSTLRD
+674 
-686 KPSYLIEDLRNP
+686 
-698 DVIDAERQELNQHAR
+698 DVITAKEEL
-713 DYLLAESLRN
+713 
-723 KYKKRMTPE
+723 
-732 EVAALEQEGETIARK
+732 
-747 EKPLSQEDFKDLQD
+747 
-761 KFLADNQ
+761 
-768 DKDLYHKVT
+768 
-777 PIESNEW
+777 
-784 FKNATLKNEAGL
+784 ATLKTA
-796 PLKLFHGTTKEV
+796 
-808 NTLRSSKDGALG
+808 R
-820 AGIYLTPDPEFAG
+820 
-833 RYAEQ
+833 
-838 EGGNILPVY
+838 
-847 TNIKNPLVIKSEMGK
+847 
-862 GDPMVQALIQLGIS
+862 
-876 EDKAA
+876 
-881 DIVEKAYETKGYI
+881 ETKTPTTLAEEQQVAKVEQDLQ
-894 SKEVQSRA
+894 SKKE
-902 QKQGYDGIVQYKN
+902 
-915 GQISEVVAFNA
+915 
-926 AQVKSA
+926 
-932 LEPLE
+932 
-937 SKAMGTPEGQAIVNT
+937 GTPEGQAIVNT

-957 TFGQA
+957 TLGQA

-1003 GEYGKYTSILNE
+1003 GEYGKYTSTLNE

-1037 WAIRRHVTT
+1037 WAIRRHVTM

-1058 VVGQQLVDIFDAAEV
+1058 IVGQQLVDIFDAAEV
-1073 AAMQEEVTFG
+1073 AAMQDEVTFG
-1083 EAFKNMEEFV
+1083 DAFKNMEEFV
-1093 SYAFNNKNFQRFL
+1093 SYAFNDKDFQRFL

-1114 TPSPM
+1114 TPAPK
-1119 SSLWLD
+1119 SSLWFD

-1147 ALAPELMTGERPDNL
+1147 ALAPELMTGERPENL

-1177 EKELNKLIEK
+1177 EKELNKLIAQ
-1187 TGQKRKVKTPK
+1187 TGQKRKDKTPK
-1198 PTTVQRFKEAPFKT
+1198 PTTFQRFKASPFKT
-1212 LMEQI
+1212 LGEQI
-1217 TNFRKFAFDF
+1217 TKFRKFAFDF
-1227 EFAINKKILDAMKK
+1227 EFAINKKILDAMRKA
-1241 SGVNIVELAK
+1241 GVSMAELAK
-1251 AAIELNLSQVL
+1251 AAIELNIAQAL
-1262 YASETARAFLERGS
+1262 YASETARAFLERGN

-1282 IFKFLITES
+1282 IFKFLVTES
-1291 DTSMKKIKEAISD
+1291 NTSMKKIKEAISD

-1329 RGLNKSNQNSVAKAR
+1329 RGLNESNQNAKAR
-1344 ALVLQGKTEAAKKE
+1344 ARALMLQGKTEAAKKE
-1358 LKNNFKL
+1358 LNKNFKL

-1373 AAGFK
+1373 DAGFK

-1386 NEVFDMWNDVRAKVL
+1386 NDVFDMWNDVRSKVL
-1401 DFANTTGLLDKN
+1401 DFANTTGLLDKT

-1419 EAMDYV
+1419 EVMDYV

-1431 EDANGQIEVK
+1431 EDADGRVEVK
-1441 GRKDYINGLLDPSK
+1441 GRKEYINGLLDASK

-1512 YSGNTNSV
+1512 YTSNTNSI
-1520 QIHENVIVNGEE
+1520 QIHENVDVNGEE

-1540 FQGYDAKAM
+1540 FQGYDAASM

-1572 FLRQSIVLYPFF
+1572 FLRQSIVLYPIF
-1584 SLKQIVMDTIAAVT
+1584 SVKQVVMDTIAAIT

-1628 RLKAVIAVG
+1628 RLKAVMAVG
-1637 RADPSKEFNRLD
+1637 RADPSREFNKID
-1649 NIAADEAKKYKTYEA
+1649 NVAADEAKKYKTYEA

-1717 GQVFN
+1717 GQIFN

-1749 ITPGDRVENIK
+1749 ITPDTRMQNIK
-1760 RYLLNGAQIAIA
+1760 RYVLNGAQIAIA

-1840 ALLAGLIK
+1840 ALLAGLVK

-1862 LIESRLN
+1862 GIESYLN

-1880 QSQQSIEPEFQY
+1880 QGQQSVEPEFQY

-1906 ASETSP
+1906 ASGTSP

-1935 NMIADL
+1935 NIIADL
-1941 RGETLPKKSFK
+1941 RGETLPKKSFEEK
-1952 ETLMMFPDIKSFVT
+1952 LMMFPDVKSFVT
-1966 QKLGNRELN
+1966 QKFGARELN

-1998 VDAKGQKEFDDYY
+1998 VDDKGQKEFDEYY
-2011 TKNQE
+2011 TKNEE

-2022 QLNPT
+2022 QLSST
-2027 DSLLAQLRTYENQI
+2027 DTLLAQLRTYENQV
-2041 RTDSNISP
+2041 RTNSNMSP
-2049 EDKRKELDRLET
+2049 EDKRKEIDRIEM
-2061 QKREL
+2061 QRREL
-2066 LNYPVEREDGSITNY
+2066 LNYPVKREDGSTTNY

-2092 KEKVV
+2092 KEKVL
-2097 GVFGGEE
+2097 GIFGGEE

>member
-1 MKNLDALYEQLVA
+1 MKNLDALYQQLVE

-23 AKQLQTEMRT
+23 AKQLQTEMKT
-33 LLSED
+33 LLFEEPP
-38 SSVATTPPQQNVT
+38 VAATPPQQDAT

-63 DAKGDIETA
+63 DAKGDVETA

-98 PKEVPKIPIN
+98 PKEAPKIPVD

-114 TAEEYA
+114 TSDEYA

-137 AFSGTFGQGIYNLAA
+137 AFSGTFGQGMYNLAA

-206 PYMIGPVMGAIGSTA
+206 PYMIGPVMAALGSTA

-358 EYLESFIGGYIAGK
+358 EYLESFFGGYIAGK

-385 SAAAPTTEPPE
+385 TAAPTTEEPE
-396 PTTAEPKTER
+396 PPAAEPKTDR

-413 KNILKDLEQ
+413 KTILKDLEQ
-422 EADQV
+422 EANQV
-427 NKAKVA
+427 NQAKVA
-433 ADSKLKTAQ
+433 AEAKLKSAQ
-442 QKQVVSEAADLEST
+442 QKQVVSEAADLETT
-456 LPDETGVITPTTLT
+456 LPTETGVITPTTLT

-481 KTLEGVDASTP
+481 KALEGVDASTP
-492 EGRYLVDKTLEAYTG
+492 EGRDLVDKTLDAYTG

-513 VNTFTSLLD
+513 VNTFISLLD

-544 GGSKYGTPGGT
+544 GGQKYGTPGRT

-564 ISGGVTGIP
+564 ISGSPVGVVEAGEEAGNAPLKSQEIKQKINELDLQFEDLVREARGLNRP
-573 ETGEKTSDSALEET
+573 EDQEQNQLVLAQLDAIDKEQKKLKQEYDIAETEEFTKGLEEAV
-587 KPLETIKG
+587 KAEEAPVEEAPVEEPMLLQDEAKQVASELKALDRNNPLIEN
-595 PEARAKAPTL
+595 
-605 AGGERLL
+605 LL
-612 TIQELLND
+612 
-620 PNPQQRKAARRKFID
+620 
-635 LFRRDETNELIK
+635 DETAVTE
-647 EGAKLE
+647 
-653 REERAKYAK
+653 
-662 LKKTQYPVVDQS
+662 Q
-674 TNLANILSTLRD
+674 
-686 KPSYLIEDLRNP
+686 
-698 DVIDAERQELNQHAR
+698 DVITAKEEL
-713 DYLLAESLRN
+713 
-723 KYKKRMTPE
+723 
-732 EVAALEQEGETIARK
+732 
-747 EKPLSQEDFKDLQD
+747 
-761 KFLADNQ
+761 
-768 DKDLYHKVT
+768 
-777 PIESNEW
+777 
-784 FKNATLKNEAGL
+784 ATLKTA
-796 PLKLFHGTTKEV
+796 
-808 NTLRSSKDGALG
+808 R
-820 AGIYLTPDPEFAG
+820 
-833 RYAEQ
+833 
-838 EGGNILPVY
+838 
-847 TNIKNPLVIKSEMGK
+847 
-862 GDPMVQALIQLGIS
+862 
-876 EDKAA
+876 
-881 DIVEKAYETKGYI
+881 ETKTPTTLAEEQQVAKVEQDLQ
-894 SKEVQSRA
+894 SKKE
-902 QKQGYDGIVQYKN
+902 
-915 GQISEVVAFNA
+915 
-926 AQVKSA
+926 
-932 LEPLE
+932 
-937 SKAMGTPEGQAIVNT
+937 GTPEGQAIVNT

-957 TFGQA
+957 TLGQA

-1003 GEYGKYTSILNE
+1003 GEYGKYTSTLNE

-1037 WAIRRHVTT
+1037 WAIRRHVTM

-1073 AAMQEEVTFG
+1073 AAMQDEVTFG
-1083 EAFKNMEEFV
+1083 DAFKNMEEFV
-1093 SYAFNNKNFQRFL
+1093 SYAFNDKDFQRFL

-1114 TPSPM
+1114 TPAPK

-1147 ALAPELMTGERPDNL
+1147 ALAPELMTGERPENL

-1177 EKELNKLIEK
+1177 EKELNKLIAQ
-1187 TGQKRKVKTPK
+1187 TGQKRKEKTPK
-1198 PTTVQRFKEAPFKT
+1198 PTTFQRFKASPFKT
-1212 LMEQI
+1212 LGEQI
-1217 TNFRKFAFDF
+1217 TKFRKFAFDF
-1227 EFAINKKILDAMKK
+1227 EFAINKKILDAMRKA
-1241 SGVNIVELAK
+1241 GVSMAELAK
-1251 AAIELNLSQVL
+1251 AAIELNIAQAL

-1282 IFKFLITES
+1282 IFKFLVTES
-1291 DTSMKKIKEAISD
+1291 NTSMKKIKEAISD

-1329 RGLNKSNQNSVAKAR
+1329 RGLNESNQKAKAKAR
-1344 ALVLQGKTEAAKKE
+1344 ALMLQGKTEAAKKE
-1358 LKNNFKL
+1358 LNKNFKL

-1386 NEVFDMWNDVRAKVL
+1386 NEVFDMWNDVRSKVL
-1401 DFANTTGLLDKN
+1401 DFANTTGLLDKT

-1419 EAMDYV
+1419 EVMDYV

-1431 EDANGQIEVK
+1431 EDADGRVEVK
-1441 GRKDYINGLLDPSK
+1441 GRKEYINGLLDASK

-1512 YSGNTNSV
+1512 YTSNTNSV
-1520 QIHENVIVNGEE
+1520 QIHENVDVNGEE

-1540 FQGYDAKAM
+1540 FQGYDAASM

-1572 FLRQSIVLYPFF
+1572 FLRQSIVLYPIF
-1584 SLKQIVMDTIAAVT
+1584 SLKQIVMDTIAAIT

-1637 RADPSKEFNRLD
+1637 RADPSREFNRID
-1649 NIAADEAKKYKTYEA
+1649 NVAADEAKKYKTYEA
-1664 FKKAVLS
+1664 FKKAVIS

-1717 GQVFN
+1717 GQIFN

-1749 ITPGDRVENIK
+1749 ITPDTRMQNIK
-1760 RYLLNGAQIAIA
+1760 RYVLNGAQIAIA

-1862 LIESRLN
+1862 GIESYLN

-1880 QSQQSIEPEFQY
+1880 QGQQSVEPEFQY

-1906 ASETSP
+1906 ASGTSP

-1941 RGETLPKKSFK
+1941 RGETLPKKSFQEK
-1952 ETLMMFPDIKSFVT
+1952 LMMFPDVKSFVT
-1966 QKLGNRELN
+1966 QKLGARELN

-1998 VDAKGQKEFDDYY
+1998 VDDKGQKEFEDYY
-2011 TKNQE
+2011 AKNEE

-2022 QLNPT
+2022 QLSST
-2027 DSLLAQLRTYENQI
+2027 DTLLAQLRTYENQV
-2041 RTDSNISP
+2041 RTNSNMSP
-2049 EDKRKELDRLET
+2049 EDKRKEIDRIEM
-2061 QKREL
+2061 QRREL
-2066 LNYPVEREDGSITNY
+2066 LNYPVEREDGSTTNY

-2092 KEKVV
+2092 KEKVL
-2097 GVFGGEE
+2097 GIFGGEE